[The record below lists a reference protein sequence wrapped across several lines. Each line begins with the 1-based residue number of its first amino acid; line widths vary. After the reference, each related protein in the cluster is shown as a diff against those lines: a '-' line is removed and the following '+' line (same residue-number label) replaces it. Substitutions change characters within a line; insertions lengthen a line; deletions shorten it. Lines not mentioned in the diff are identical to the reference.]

1 MKQFKKKPKKI
12 KRSQKII
19 LKRPLWLMPLLIGGF
34 ASGVYADGTDILGLS
49 WGEKSQ
55 KVCVHRPWY
64 ALWSC
69 DKWEEKTQQFTGNQL
84 ITKTWAGGNAANYY
98 HSQNNQDITANLKND
113 NGTYFLS
120 GLYNYT
126 GGEYNGGNLDI
137 ELGSNATFNLG
148 ANSGNSFTS
157 WYPNGHTNVTF
168 SAGTINVNN
177 SVEVGNRVGSG
188 AGTHTGTATL
198 NLNANKVTINSN
210 INAYKTSQVNIGNAN
225 SAITIN
231 SVSLS
236 GDTCSSLAKI
246 GSGANCSSSGPSY
259 SFKGTTSATNTTFS
273 NASGSFTFEESANFS
288 GAKLNGG
295 AFTFNKG
302 FNATNNTAFN
312 SGSFTFKGT
321 SSFNNAT
328 FSNASYT
335 FDNQATFQNSSFN
348 GGTFTFNNQSNPTNS
363 AQHPQI
369 LFENSSF
376 NGGIFTFNNQTN
388 PTNSA
393 QHPQILFENSSFSG
407 STTTL
412 KGSATFEQAF
422 NNSNHQLTIQNA
434 SFDNA
439 TFNNTGKIT
448 IEKDASFNN
457 TSFNTPVDTNNM
469 SVTGSVTLSGKNDLK
484 NGSTLDFGS
493 SKITLA
499 QGATFNLTS
508 LGSEK
513 SVTILNSSGGITYN
527 HLLNHALNSL
537 TNALKTTE
545 SSSKPQSF
553 AQGLWDM
560 ITYNGVTGQL
570 LSENAATPKNTDS
583 SPSAPTKDSPQ
594 VYQVGYK
601 IGDTIYKL
609 QETFSPNSIIIQA
622 LESGTYTP
630 PPTIS
635 GSQFDLSASNYIN
648 ANMPWYDHKY
658 YIPKS
663 QNFTESGTYYLP
675 SVQIWGSY
683 TNSFKQT
690 FSTNGSNLVIG
701 YNATWTGNSVSSSGT
716 VSFGDTSGSALNGH
730 CGPWPYY
737 QCIGTT
743 NGAYSAYHVYITAN
757 LRSGNRIGTGGAANL
772 VFNGVDSINI
782 ANATITQH
790 NAGAYSSSMTF
801 STQNMDSSQNLN
813 GLNANGK
820 LSVYGAT
827 FTNQAKDG
835 KFIFNAGQATFE
847 NTNFNGGSYQFSG
860 DSLNFSNNNQFNSG
874 SFEISAK
881 NASFNNAN
889 FNNSASFNFNNSNA
903 TTSFVGDFT
912 NANSNLQIA
921 GNAVF
926 GNSTNSDGSQNTANF
941 NNTGSVNIAGN
952 ATFDNMAF
960 NGPTNTSVKGQVTL
974 NNITLKNLNAPLSF
988 GDGMINFSAHS
999 VINIGEAIT
1008 NGNPIT
1014 LVSSSK
1020 EIEYNNAFSKNLWQL
1035 INYQGHGASSEKLVS
1050 SAGNGIYDVVY
1061 SFNNQ
1066 TYNFQEVFSPNSI
1079 SIRRLGVGMVF
1090 DYVDME
1096 KSDHLYYQNALG
1108 FMTYM
1113 PNSYNNNL
1121 GNLNNTIYYYDKSID
1136 FYASGKTLFTKAEF
1150 SQTLTGQNSAIVFGA
1165 KNIWTNASDAPQSN
1179 TIIRFGDNK
1188 GAGSN
1193 DASGHCWNLQC
1204 IGFITGHYEAQK
1216 IYITGS
1222 IESGNR
1228 ISSGGGASLNFNG
1241 LQGILL
1247 TNATLYN
1254 RAAGTQSSS
1263 MNFIS
1268 NSANIQAQ
1276 NSYFIDDTAQNKGN
1290 PNFSFNA
1297 LNLDFSNSS
1306 FRGYVGQTQSVFKFN
1321 AVNAISFTNSSN
1333 LSSGLYQ
1340 ISAKSVLFDNSNLS
1354 VSVGTSSIK
1363 ANAISLSQNAS
1374 INASNHSTL
1383 ELSGDLNLND
1393 TSSLNLNQSAINV
1406 SNNATINDYASLIA
1420 SNGSHLNFN
1429 GAVNFNSA
1437 NITTSLSDSSI
1448 VFKGA
1453 SSLGGQFNL
1462 SNNSFLDFQGSSAI
1476 TSNTAFNFY
1485 NNAFSQSPITFHQ
1498 ALDIKAPLSLGGNLL
1513 NPNNS
1518 SVLNLKNSQLVFSDQ
1533 GSLNIANIDLL
1544 SDLNDNK
1551 NRVYNIIQADMN
1563 SNWYERISFFGMR
1576 INDGIYDAKNQTYSF
1591 TNPLNNAL
1599 KITESFKD
1607 NQLSVT
1613 LSQIPGIKNTLYNIG
1628 SEIFNY
1634 QKVYNNANGVYSY
1647 SDDAQGVFYLTSS
1660 VKGYYNPNQSYQASG
1675 SNNTTKNNNLTSESS
1690 VISQTYNAQGNPISA
1705 LHVYNKGYNFNNI
1718 KALGQMALK
1727 LYPEIKKILGNDFS
1741 LSSLSNLKGD
1751 ALNQLTK
1758 LITPSDWKNINE
1770 LIDNA
1775 NNSVVQN
1782 FNNGALIIGATKIG
1796 QTNTNST
1803 VVFGGLGYQKPCDYT
1818 DIVCQKFRGTYLG
1831 QLLESSSADLGYI
1844 DTTFNAKE
1852 IYLTGTLGSGN
1863 AWGTGG
1869 SASVTFNSQTSL
1881 ILNQANIVSS
1891 QTDGIFSM
1899 LGQEGINKVF
1909 NQAGLANILGEVA
1922 MQSINKAGGLGNL
1935 IVNTLGSGSVIGGYL
1950 TPEQKNQTLSQLLG
1964 QNNFDNL
1971 MNDSGLNTA
1980 IKDLIRQKLGFW
1992 TGLVGGLAGLGG
2004 IDLQNP
2010 EKLIGS
2016 MSINDLLS
2024 KKGLF
2029 NQITGFIS
2037 ANDIGQV
2044 ISVMLQDIVKPSE
2057 ALQNDVVALGKQMI
2071 GEFLGQDMLNSLESL
2086 LQNQQIKSVLDKVLA
2101 AKGLGPIYEQGLG
2114 DLIPNLGKKGLFAP
2128 YGLSQVW
2135 QRGDFSFNAQGNV
2148 FVQNSTFSNANGG
2161 TLSFNAGNSLIF
2173 AGNNHIAFT
2182 NHSGTLNLLSNQVS
2196 NINITTLDASNG
2208 LKINAA
2214 NNNVSVSQGNLFINA
2229 SCVQQ
2234 SDPITTN
2241 TANPCALSAQSANGA
2256 SSNNASNNAPI
2267 ALNNNDESLMVTA
2280 NDFNFSGN
2288 IYANGVVDFSK
2299 IKGSAN
2305 IKNLYLYNNA
2315 QFQANNLTISNQAV
2329 LEKNASFVTNNLN
2342 IQGAFNNNATQK
2354 IGVLQNLVI
2363 ASNASLST
2371 GIYGLEV
2378 GGALNNF
2385 GAIHFNLENIQ
2396 TPAPL
2401 IQAEGIINLNTTQT
2415 PFINVNNSM
2424 ANNTTYTLLKSSRYI
2439 DYNINPNSLQSYL
2452 KLYTL
2457 ININGNHIE
2466 EKNGVLTYLGQ
2477 RVLLQDKGL
2486 LLSVA
2491 LPNSNNA
2498 SPNNILSLSVL
2509 HNQVKMSYGDKVM
2522 DFTPPTLQDYIVGI
2536 QGQSAL
2542 NQIEAIGGNNAIKW
2556 LSTLMIKTKEN
2567 PLFAPIYL
2575 ENHSLNEILDATK
2588 DLQNTASLISNPNF
2602 RDNATNLLELASY
2615 TQQTSRLTKLSDFR
2629 AREGES
2635 NFSERLLELKNKRF
2649 SDPNP
2654 SEIFVK
2660 YSQPNKHPNNL
2671 WVQGVG
2677 GASFISG
2684 GNGTLYG
2691 LNVGYD
2697 RLVKNVILGGYVA
2710 YGYSGF
2716 NGNIMRSLGNNVD
2729 VGMYARAFLKRN
2741 EFTLSANETYG
2752 GNASHINSSNS
2763 LLSVLNQRYNYNT
2776 WTTSVNGNY
2785 GYDFMFKQK
2794 SVVLKPQ
2801 VGLSYHFIGLSGM
2814 KGKMQNPAYQQ
2825 FVMHSNPSNESVLTL
2840 NMGLESRKYFGKNSY
2855 YFVTARLGRDLLI
2868 KAKGDNMVRFV
2879 GENTLLYRKGEI
2891 FNTFASVITGGEMHL
2906 WRLMYVNAGVGLKMG
2921 LQYQDLNITG
2931 NVGMRV
2937 AF

>member
-1 MKQFKKKPKKI
+1 MKKFKKKPKSI
-12 KRSQKII
+12 KRSHQKTI
-19 LKRPLWLMPLLIGGF
+19 LKRPLWLAPLLIGGF

-55 KVCVHRPWY
+55 RVCVHHPWY
-64 ALWSC
+64 ALWRC
-69 DKWEEKTQQFTGNQL
+69 DKWEEKTQQYTGNQL

-98 HSQNNQDITANLKND
+98 HTQNNQNITANLKND

-126 GGEYNGGNLDI
+126 GGEHNGGNLDI

-148 ANSGNSFTS
+148 ASSGNSFTS

-198 NLNANKVTINSN
+198 NLNANQVNINSN
-210 INAYKTSQVNIGNAN
+210 ISAFKTSQVNVGNAN
-225 SAITIN
+225 SVITIG

-236 GDTCSSLAKI
+236 GEVCSSLASV
-246 GSGANCSSSGPSY
+246 GVGANCSTSGPSY
-259 SFKGTTSATNTTFS
+259 SFKGTTNATNTAFS
-273 NASGSFTFEESANFS
+273 NASGSFTFEENATFS
-288 GAKLNGG
+288 GAKWNGG
-295 AFTFNKG
+295 TYTFNKE

-312 SGSFTFKGT
+312 SGSFNFKGA
-321 SSFNNAT
+321 SSFNGAS

-335 FDNQATFQNSSFN
+335 FENQATFNNSSFN
-348 GGTFTFNNQSNPTNS
+348 GGAFTFNNQNNQS

-369 LFENSSF
+369 
-376 NGGIFTFNNQTN
+376 Q
-388 PTNSA
+388 
-393 QHPQILFENSSFSG
+393 NSSFSG
-407 STTTL
+407 NATTL
-412 KGSATFEQAF
+412 KGFVDFQQAF

-434 SFDNA
+434 SFNNA

-448 IEKDASFNN
+448 IEKDVSFNN
-457 TSFNTPVDTNNM
+457 TTFNTSINTNNM
-469 SVTGSVTLSGKNDLK
+469 TITGSVTLSGKNDLK
-484 NGSTLDFGS
+484 NGATLDFGS
-493 SKITLA
+493 SKITLT
-499 QGATFNLTS
+499 QGTTFNLTS

-513 SVTILNSSGGITYN
+513 SVTILNSSSGITYN
-527 HLLNHALNSL
+527 NLLNHAINGL
-537 TNALKTTE
+537 TNALKTNE
-545 SSSKPQSF
+545 SSSLPQSF
-553 AQGLWDM
+553 AQGLWEM

-570 LSENAATPKNTDS
+570 LNENAATSKPTDS
-583 SPSAPTKDSPQ
+583 SPPKSSSNSTQ

-630 PPTIS
+630 PPVIS
-635 GSQFDLSASNYIN
+635 GSKFDLSASNYIN
-648 ANMPWYDHKY
+648 ADMPWYNHKY

-663 QNFTESGTYYLP
+663 QKFTESGTYYLP

-690 FSTNGSNLVIG
+690 FSASNSNLVIG
-701 YNATWTGNSVSSSGT
+701 YNSTWTGNSVSSSGT

-737 QCIGTT
+737 QCTGTT
-743 NGAYSAYHVYITAN
+743 NGTYSAYHVYITAN

-772 VFNGVDSINI
+772 TFNGVDSINI

-790 NAGAYSSSMTF
+790 NAGIYSSSMTF
-801 STQNMDSSQNLN
+801 STQSMDNSQNLKSLNSN
-813 GLNANGK
+813 GT
-820 LSVYGAT
+820 LSVYGTT
-827 FTNQAKDG
+827 FTNQAKDE
-835 KFIFNAGQATFE
+835 KFIFNAGQAVFE

-874 SFEISAK
+874 SFEIGAK

-889 FNNSASFNFNNSNA
+889 FNNSASFNFNNSSA
-903 TTSFVGDFT
+903 TTSFIGDFT

-926 GNSTNSDGSQNTANF
+926 GNSNNGSQNNANF
-941 NNTGSVNIAGN
+941 NNTGSVNISGN
-952 ATFDNMAF
+952 ATFDNVVF

-988 GDGMINFSAHS
+988 GDGTIAFNAHS
-999 VINIGEAIT
+999 VINIGESIT

-1035 INYQGHGASSEKLVS
+1035 INYQGHGTSSEKLVS
-1050 SAGNGIYDVVY
+1050 SAGNGVYDVVY

-1090 DYVDME
+1090 DYMDME
-1096 KSDHLYYQNALG
+1096 KSDRLYYQNALG

-1121 GNLNNTIYYYDKSID
+1121 GNSNNTIYYYDNSID

-1150 SQTLTGQNSAIVFGA
+1150 SQTFTGQNSAIVFGA
-1165 KNIWTNASDAPQSN
+1165 KSIWTDASDAPQSN

-1204 IGFITGHYEAQK
+1204 IGFITGHYEVQK

-1228 ISSGGGASLNFNG
+1228 ISSGGGASLNFNA

-1263 MNFIS
+1263 MNFVS
-1268 NSANIQAQ
+1268 NSTNIQAQ

-1306 FRGYVGQTQSVFKFN
+1306 FRGYVGTTQSVFKFN
-1321 AVNAISFTNSSN
+1321 ATNAISFTNSTN

-1340 ISAKSVLFDNSNLS
+1340 MQAKSVLFDNSNLS

-1363 ANAISLSQNAS
+1363 ANAINLSQNAS

-1383 ELSGDLNLND
+1383 ELQGDLNLND

-1420 SNGSHLNFN
+1420 SNNAHINFN
-1429 GAVNFNSA
+1429 GTTNFNSA
-1437 NITTSLSDSSI
+1437 NITTSLSNSSI

-1462 SNNSFLDFQGSSAI
+1462 SNNSSLDFQGSSAI

-1485 NNAFSQSPITFHQ
+1485 DNAFSQSPITFHQ

-1513 NPNNS
+1513 NPNSS
-1518 SVLNLKNSQLVFSDQ
+1518 SVLDLKNSQLVFGDQ

-1551 NRVYNIIQADMN
+1551 NRVYNIIQAGMN
-1563 SNWYERISFFGMR
+1563 GNWYERISFFGMR

-1599 KITESFKD
+1599 KITESFKN

-1647 SDDAQGVFYLTSS
+1647 SDDAQGVFYLTSN
-1660 VKGYYNPNQSYQASG
+1660 VKGYYNPNQSYQANG
-1675 SNNTTKNNNLTSESS
+1675 SNNTTKNNNLSSESS

-1727 LYPEIKKILGNDFS
+1727 LYPEIKKVLGNDFS
-1741 LSSLSNLKGD
+1741 LSSLSGLNPD
-1751 ALNQLTK
+1751 ALNQLIK
-1758 LITPSDWKNINE
+1758 LITPDDWKNINE

-1782 FNNGALIIGATKIG
+1782 FNNGALIVGATKIG
-1796 QTNTNST
+1796 QTNTNSA

-1922 MQSINKAGGLGNL
+1922 VQSINKAGGLGNL
-1935 IVNTLGSGSVIGGYL
+1935 IADMLGSDSVIGGHL

-1971 MNDSGLNTA
+1971 MNDSGLNAA

-2029 NQITGFIS
+2029 NQITSFIS

-2044 ISVMLQDIVKPSE
+2044 ISVVLQDIVKPSN
-2057 ALQNDVVALGKQMI
+2057 ALKNDVVALGKQMI
-2071 GEFLGQDMLNSLESL
+2071 GEFLGQDTLNSLESL
-2086 LQNQQIKSVLDKVLA
+2086 LQNQQIRSVLDKVLA
-2101 AKGLGPIYEQGLG
+2101 AKGLGSVYEQGLG

-2135 QRGDFSFNAQGNV
+2135 QKGDFSFNAQGNV

-2173 AGNNHIAFT
+2173 AGNNHISFT
-2182 NHSGTLNLLSNQVS
+2182 NHFGTLNLLSNQVS

-2208 LKINAA
+2208 LKINAG
-2214 NNNVSVSQGNLFINA
+2214 NNNISVSQGDLFINA
-2229 SCVQQ
+2229 SCAQQ
-2234 SDPITTN
+2234 SDP
-2241 TANPCALSAQSANGA
+2241 TAANATNPCTLSAQSANGA

-2315 QFQANNLTISNQAV
+2315 QFRANNLTISNQAV
-2329 LEKNASFVTNNLN
+2329 LEKNASFMANNLN
-2342 IQGAFNNNATQK
+2342 IQGAFNNNATRK
-2354 IGVLQNLVI
+2354 IEVLQNLTI

-2378 GGALNNF
+2378 GGALNHF
-2385 GAIHFNLENIQ
+2385 GAIHFNLENTQ
-2396 TPAPL
+2396 TPTPL

-2424 ANNTTYTLLKSSRYI
+2424 ANNMTYTLLKSSRYI

-2452 KLYTL
+2452 NLYTL

-2491 LPNSNNA
+2491 LPDSNNA
-2498 SPNNILSLSVL
+2498 HQNNILSLSVL
-2509 HNQVKMSYGDKVM
+2509 YDQIKMSYGDKAM

-2542 NQIEAIGGNNAIKW
+2542 NQIEAVGGNAIKW
-2556 LSTLMIKTKEN
+2556 LSTLMMETKEN

-2575 ENHSLNEILDATK
+2575 KNHSLNEILGVTK

-2602 RDNATNLLELASY
+2602 RNNATNLLELASY

-2635 NFSERLLELKNKRF
+2635 DFSERLLEIKNKRF

-2654 SEIFVK
+2654 GEVFIK
-2660 YSQPNKHPNNL
+2660 HSQLSKHPNNL
-2671 WVQGVG
+2671 WAQGIG

-2691 LNVGYD
+2691 LNAGYD

-2710 YGYSGF
+2710 YGYSDF
-2716 NGNIMRSLGNNVD
+2716 NGNIMHSLANNVD

-2752 GNASHINSSNS
+2752 GNATSINSSNP

-2814 KGKMQNPAYQQ
+2814 KGKMNDAAYKQ
-2825 FVMHSNPSNESVLTL
+2825 FLMHSNPSNESVLTL
-2840 NMGLESRKYFGKNSY
+2840 NMGLESRKYFGQNSY

-2868 KAKGDNMVRFV
+2868 KSKGGNTVRFV
-2879 GENTLLYRKGEI
+2879 GENTLLYRKGEV

-2921 LQYQDLNITG
+2921 LQYQDINITG

>member
-1 MKQFKKKPKKI
+1 M
-12 KRSQKII
+12 
-19 LKRPLWLMPLLIGGF
+19 
-34 ASGVYADGTDILGLS
+34 
-49 WGEKSQ
+49 
-55 KVCVHRPWY
+55 
-64 ALWSC
+64 
-69 DKWEEKTQQFTGNQL
+69 
-84 ITKTWAGGNAANYY
+84 
-98 HSQNNQDITANLKND
+98 
-113 NGTYFLS
+113 
-120 GLYNYT
+120 
-126 GGEYNGGNLDI
+126 
-137 ELGSNATFNLG
+137 
-148 ANSGNSFTS
+148 
-157 WYPNGHTNVTF
+157 
-168 SAGTINVNN
+168 
-177 SVEVGNRVGSG
+177 
-188 AGTHTGTATL
+188 
-198 NLNANKVTINSN
+198 
-210 INAYKTSQVNIGNAN
+210 
-225 SAITIN
+225 
-231 SVSLS
+231 
-236 GDTCSSLAKI
+236 
-246 GSGANCSSSGPSY
+246 
-259 SFKGTTSATNTTFS
+259 
-273 NASGSFTFEESANFS
+273 
-288 GAKLNGG
+288 NGG
-295 AFTFNKG
+295 AFTFNKE
-302 FNATNNTAFN
+302 FSATNNTAFN
-312 SGSFTFKGT
+312 SGSFNFKGA
-321 SSFNNAT
+321 SSFNGAT

-335 FDNQATFQNSSFN
+335 FNNQVTFQNSSFN
-348 GGTFTFNNQSNPTNS
+348 GGTFTFNDQTNQTNS

-369 LFENSSF
+369 
-376 NGGIFTFNNQTN
+376 Q
-388 PTNSA
+388 
-393 QHPQILFENSSFSG
+393 NSSFSG
-407 STTTL
+407 NATTF
-412 KGSATFEQAF
+412 KGFVNFQQAF
-422 NNSNHQLTIQNA
+422 NNSNHQLIVQNA
-434 SFDNA
+434 SFNGA
-439 TFNNTGKIT
+439 NFSNTGKIT
-448 IEKDASFNN
+448 IEKEVSFNN
-457 TSFNTPVDTNNM
+457 TTFNTSINTSNM
-469 SVTGSVTLSGKNDLK
+469 TITGSVTLSGKNDLQ

-493 SKITLA
+493 SQVTLT
-499 QGATFNLTS
+499 QGTTFNLTS

-527 HLLNHALNSL
+527 NLLNHALNSL
-537 TNALKTTE
+537 TNALKTNE
-545 SSSKPQSF
+545 SSSRLQSF

-570 LSENAATPKNTDS
+570 LSANIATSKPADS
-583 SPSAPTKDSPQ
+583 SPSKSSTNPTQ

-601 IGDTIYKL
+601 IGDIIYKL
-609 QETFSPNSIIIQA
+609 QETFSHNSIIIQA

-630 PPTIS
+630 PPVIS
-635 GSQFDLSASNYIN
+635 GSKFDLSASNYIN
-648 ANMPWYDHKY
+648 SDMPWYDHKY

-690 FSTNGSNLVIG
+690 FSASGSNLVIG
-701 YNATWTGNSVSSSGT
+701 YNSTWTDHNVSSSDT

-730 CGPWPYY
+730 CGSWPYY
-737 QCIGTT
+737 QCTGTT
-743 NGAYSAYHVYITAN
+743 NGVYSAYHVYITAN

-772 VFNGVDSINI
+772 VFNGVDSVNI

-790 NAGAYSSSMTF
+790 NAGIYSSSMTF
-801 STQNMDSSQNLN
+801 STQSMDNSQNLN
-813 GLNANGK
+813 GLNPNGT
-820 LSVYGAT
+820 LSVYDTT

-835 KFIFNAGQATFE
+835 KFIFNAGQAVFE

-889 FNNSASFNFNNSNA
+889 FNNSTSFNFNNSNA

-921 GNAVF
+921 GSAVF
-926 GNSTNSDGSQNTANF
+926 GNSANGSQNNANF
-941 NNTGSVNIAGN
+941 NNTGSVNISGN
-952 ATFDNMAF
+952 ATFDNVVF
-960 NGPTNTSVKGQVTL
+960 NGPTNTSVKGQVIL

-988 GDGMINFSAHS
+988 GDGTITFNAHS
-999 VINIGEAIT
+999 VINIAEAIT

-1050 SAGNGIYDVVY
+1050 SVGNGVYDVVY

-1066 TYNFQEVFSPNSI
+1066 TYNFQEIFSQNSI

-1090 DYVDME
+1090 DYMDME

-1121 GNLNNTIYYYDKSID
+1121 GNSNNTIYYYDNSID

-1150 SQTLTGQNSAIVFGA
+1150 SQTFTGQNSAIVFGA

-1254 RAAGTQSSS
+1254 RTAGTQSSS
-1263 MNFIS
+1263 MNFTS

-1276 NSYFIDDTAQNKGN
+1276 NSYFIDDTAQNGGN

-1321 AVNAISFTNSSN
+1321 VANAISFTNSTN

-1340 ISAKSVLFDNSNLS
+1340 MQAKSVSFDNSNLS

-1363 ANAISLSQNAS
+1363 ANAINLSQNAS

-1383 ELSGDLNLND
+1383 ELQGDLNLND
-1393 TSSLNLNQSAINV
+1393 TSSLNLNQSIINV
-1406 SNNATINDYASLIA
+1406 SNNATINDYASLIV
-1420 SNGSHLNFN
+1420 NDGSRLNFN
-1429 GAVNFNSA
+1429 GTTHFNSA
-1437 NITTSLSDSSI
+1437 NITTSLNDSSI

-1453 SSLGGQFNL
+1453 ISLGGQFNL
-1462 SNNSFLDFQGSSAI
+1462 SNNSSLDFQGSSAI

-1485 NNAFSQSPITFHQ
+1485 DSAFSQSPITFHQ

-1513 NPNNS
+1513 TPNNS

-1551 NRVYNIIQADMN
+1551 NRVYNIIQAGMN
-1563 SNWYERISFFGMR
+1563 NNWYERINFFGMR
-1576 INDGIYDAKNQTYSF
+1576 INDGVYDAINQTYSF

-1628 SEIFNY
+1628 SEVFNY

-1647 SDDAQGVFYLTSS
+1647 SDDAEGVFYLTSN

-1741 LSSLSNLKGD
+1741 LSSLSDLNPD

-1758 LITPSDWKNINE
+1758 LITPNDWKNINE
-1770 LIDNA
+1770 FIDNA

-1782 FNNGALIIGATKIG
+1782 FNNGTLIVGATKIG
-1796 QTNTNST
+1796 QTNTNSA

-1881 ILNQANIVSS
+1881 VLNQANIVSS

-1935 IVNTLGSGSVIGGYL
+1935 IADMLGSNSVIGGHL

-1980 IKDLIRQKLGFW
+1980 IKDLIKQKLGFW

-2044 ISVMLQDIVKPSE
+2044 ISVILQDIVKPSN
-2057 ALQNDVVALGKQMI
+2057 ALKNDAVALGKQMI
-2071 GEFLGQDMLNSLESL
+2071 GEFLGQDTLNSLESL

-2101 AKGLGPIYEQGLG
+2101 AKGLGSIYEQGLG
-2114 DLIPNLGKKGLFAP
+2114 DLMPNLGKKGLFAP

-2135 QRGDFSFNAQGNV
+2135 QKGDFSFNVQGNV

-2161 TLSFNAGNSLIF
+2161 AISFNAGDTLIF
-2173 AGNNHIAFT
+2173 AGNNRISFT
-2182 NHSGTLNLLSNQVS
+2182 NYAGVLNLLSNQVS
-2196 NINITTLDASNG
+2196 NINITTLNASNG
-2208 LKINAA
+2208 LKINAS

-2229 SCVQQ
+2229 SCVGQN
-2234 SDPITTN
+2234 DPTTAN
-2241 TANPCALSAQSANGA
+2241 IANPCALSTQNANGA
-2256 SSNNASNNAPI
+2256 SSNSASNNAQI

-2329 LEKNASFVTNNLN
+2329 LEKNASFMANNLN
-2342 IQGAFNNNATQK
+2342 IQGAFNNNATRK
-2354 IGVLQNLVI
+2354 IEVLQNLTI

-2378 GGALNNF
+2378 GGALNHF
-2385 GAIHFNLENIQ
+2385 GAIHFNLENTQ
-2396 TPAPL
+2396 TPTPL

-2415 PFINVNNSM
+2415 PFMNINNSI
-2424 ANNTTYTLLKSSRYI
+2424 ANNMTYTLLKSSRYI

-2466 EKNGVLTYLGQ
+2466 EKNGALTYLGQ

-2498 SPNNILSLSVL
+2498 HQNNILSLSVL
-2509 HNQVKMSYGDKVM
+2509 YNQVKMSYGDKVM

-2542 NQIEAIGGNNAIKW
+2542 NQIEAVGGNNAIKW
-2556 LSTLMIKTKEN
+2556 LSTLMMETKEN

-2575 ENHSLNEILDATK
+2575 KNHSLHEILGVAK
-2588 DLQNTASLISNPNF
+2588 DLLNTASLISNPNF
-2602 RDNATNLLELASY
+2602 RNNATNLLELASY

-2629 AREGES
+2629 SREGES
-2635 NFSERLLELKNKRF
+2635 DFSKHLLELKNKRF

-2654 SEIFVK
+2654 GEVFVK

-2671 WVQGVG
+2671 WVQGIG

-2716 NGNIMRSLGNNVD
+2716 NGNIMHSLANNVD

-2741 EFTLSANETYG
+2741 EFTLSANETYE
-2752 GNASHINSSNS
+2752 GNASNINSSNS

-2814 KGKMQNPAYQQ
+2814 KGKMNDAAYKQ
-2825 FVMHSNPSNESVLTL
+2825 FLMHSNPSNESVLTL
-2840 NMGLESRKYFGKNSY
+2840 NMGLEGRKYFGKNSY

-2868 KAKGDNMVRFV
+2868 KSKGDNAVRFV
-2879 GENTLLYRKGEI
+2879 GENTLLYRKGEV

-2906 WRLMYVNAGVGLKMG
+2906 WRLVYVNAGVGLKMG
-2921 LQYQDLNITG
+2921 LQYQDINITG

>member
-1 MKQFKKKPKKI
+1 MKKFKKKPKSI
-12 KRSQKII
+12 KRSHQKTI
-19 LKRPLWLMPLLIGGF
+19 LKRPLWLAPLLIGGF

-55 KVCVHRPWY
+55 KVCVHHPWY

-126 GGEYNGGNLDI
+126 GGENNGGNLNI
-137 ELGSNATFNLG
+137 ELGSNATFDLG
-148 ANSGNSFTS
+148 AHNGNSFTS

-198 NLNANKVTINSN
+198 NLNANQVNINSN
-210 INAYKTSQVNIGNAN
+210 ISAFKTSQVNIGNAN
-225 SAITIN
+225 SAITIG

-236 GDTCSSLAKI
+236 GEVCSSLASV
-246 GSGANCSSSGPSY
+246 GVGTNCSTSGPSY
-259 SFKGTTSATNTTFS
+259 SFKGATSATNTAFS
-273 NASGSFTFEESANFS
+273 NASGSFTFEENATFS

-295 AFTFNKG
+295 AFTFNKEIS
-302 FNATNNTAFN
+302 ATNNTAFN
-312 SGSFTFKGT
+312 SGSFNFNSA
-321 SSFNNAT
+321 SSFNGAN

-335 FDNQATFQNSSFN
+335 FNDQATFQNSSFN
-348 GGTFTFNNQSNPTNS
+348 GGTFTFNNQNNQS

-369 LFENSSF
+369 
-376 NGGIFTFNNQTN
+376 Q
-388 PTNSA
+388 
-393 QHPQILFENSSFSG
+393 NSSFSG
-407 STTTL
+407 NATTL
-412 KGSATFEQAF
+412 KGFVNFQQAF
-422 NNSNHQLTIQNA
+422 NNSNHQLTMQSA
-434 SFDNA
+434 SFNNA
-439 TFNNTGKIT
+439 NFNNTGKI
-448 IEKDASFNN
+448 IINEG
-457 TSFNTPVDTNNM
+457 TSFNDTTFNTSINTNNM
-469 SVTGSVTLSGKNDLK
+469 TITGSVTLSGKNDLK

-493 SKITLA
+493 SKITLT
-499 QGATFNLTS
+499 QGTTFNLTS
-508 LGSEK
+508 LGDK
-513 SVTILNSSGGITYN
+513 NSVTILNSNGGITYN
-527 HLLNHALNSL
+527 NLLNHALNSL
-537 TNALKTTE
+537 TNALKTNE
-545 SSSKPQSF
+545 SSLKPQSF

-570 LSENAATPKNTDS
+570 LSANAVASKPTDS
-583 SPSAPTKDSPQ
+583 SPHKSSSNSAQ

-601 IGDTIYKL
+601 IGDIIYKL
-609 QETFSPNSIIIQA
+609 QETFSHNSIIIQA

-630 PPTIS
+630 PPVIS
-635 GSQFDLSASNYIN
+635 GSKFDLSASNYIN
-648 ANMPWYDHKY
+648 ADMPWYDHKY

-690 FSTNGSNLVIG
+690 FSASNSNLVIG
-701 YNATWTGNSVSSSGT
+701 YNSTWTDHDVSSSGT

-743 NGAYSAYHVYITAN
+743 NGTYSAYHVYITAN

-772 VFNGVDSINI
+772 IFNGVDSVNI

-790 NAGAYSSSMTF
+790 NAGIYSSSMTF
-801 STQNMDSSQNLN
+801 STQSMDNSQNLN
-813 GLNANGK
+813 NLNPNGM

-835 KFIFNAGQATFE
+835 KFIFNAGKATFE

-860 DSLNFSNNNQFNSG
+860 DSLNFLNNNQFNSG

-881 NASFNNAN
+881 NASFDNAN

-926 GNSTNSDGSQNTANF
+926 GNPTNSNGSQNNANF
-941 NNTGSVNIAGN
+941 SNTGSVNISGN
-952 ATFDNMAF
+952 ATFDNVVF

-988 GDGMINFSAHS
+988 GDGTITFNAHS
-999 VINIGEAIT
+999 VINIAEAIT

-1050 SAGNGIYDVVY
+1050 SAGNGVYDVVY

-1066 TYNFQEVFSPNSI
+1066 TYNFQEIFSPNSI

-1090 DYVDME
+1090 DYMDME
-1096 KSDHLYYQNALG
+1096 KSDHLYYKDVAG

-1121 GNLNNTIYYYDKSID
+1121 GNSNNTIYYYDNSID

-1150 SQTLTGQNSAIVFGA
+1150 SQTFTGQNSAIVFGA
-1165 KNIWTNASDAPQSN
+1165 KSIWTNASDAPQSD

-1216 IYITGS
+1216 IYIIGS

-1263 MNFIS
+1263 MNFVS
-1268 NSANIQAQ
+1268 NSASIQAQ
-1276 NSYFIDDTAQNKGN
+1276 NSYFIDNTAQNGGN

-1306 FRGYVGQTQSVFKFN
+1306 FMGYVGQTQSVFKFN
-1321 AVNAISFTNSSN
+1321 AKNAISFTNSTN

-1340 ISAKSVLFDNSNLS
+1340 MQAKSVSFDNSNLS

-1363 ANAISLSQNAS
+1363 ASAINLSQNAS

-1383 ELSGDLNLND
+1383 ELQGDLNLND
-1393 TSSLNLNQSAINV
+1393 TSSLNLNQSTINI
-1406 SNNATINDYASLIA
+1406 SNNATINDYASLIV
-1420 SNGSHLNFN
+1420 NDGSRLNFN

-1437 NITTSLSDSSI
+1437 NITASLNHSSI

-1453 SSLGGQFNL
+1453 ISLGGQFNL
-1462 SNNSFLDFQGSSAI
+1462 SNHSSLDFQGSSAI

-1485 NNAFSQSPITFHQ
+1485 DNAFSQSPITFHQ
-1498 ALDIKAPLSLGGNLL
+1498 TLDIKAPLSLGGNLL
-1513 NPNNS
+1513 TPNNS

-1551 NRVYNIIQADMN
+1551 NRVYNIIQAGMN
-1563 SNWYERISFFGMR
+1563 SNWYERINFFGMR
-1576 INDGIYDAKNQTYSF
+1576 INDGVYDAINQTYSF

-1628 SEIFNY
+1628 SEVFNY

-1647 SDDAQGVFYLTSS
+1647 SDDAKGVFYLTSN
-1660 VKGYYNPNQSYQASG
+1660 VKGYYSPNQSYQANG
-1675 SNNTTKNNNLTSESS
+1675 SNNTTKNNNLTSDSS
-1690 VISQTYNAQGNPISA
+1690 IISQTYNAQGNPISA
-1705 LHVYNKGYNFNNI
+1705 LHIYNKGYNFNNI

-1741 LSSLSNLKGD
+1741 LSSLSALNSN
-1751 ALNQLTK
+1751 ALNQLAK
-1758 LITPSDWKNINE
+1758 LITPNDWKNINE

-1782 FNNGALIIGATKIG
+1782 FNNGTLIVGATKIG
-1796 QTNTNST
+1796 QTDTNSA

-1935 IVNTLGSGSVIGGYL
+1935 IADVLGSDSVIGGYL

-1980 IKDLIRQKLGFW
+1980 IKDLIRQKLSFW

-2044 ISVMLQDIVKPSE
+2044 ISVILQDIVKPSE
-2057 ALQNDVVALGKQMI
+2057 ALQSDVAALGKQMI
-2071 GEFLGQDMLNSLESL
+2071 GEFLGQDALNSLENL
-2086 LQNQQIKSVLDKVLA
+2086 LQNQQIKSVLDKILA

-2114 DLIPNLGKKGLFAP
+2114 DLMPNLGKKGLFAP

-2135 QRGDFSFNAQGNV
+2135 QKGDFNFNAQGNV

-2161 TLSFNAGNSLIF
+2161 ALSFNAGNSLIF
-2173 AGNNHIAFT
+2173 AGNNHISFT
-2182 NHSGTLNLLSNQVS
+2182 NHAGTLQLLSNQVS
-2196 NINITTLDASNG
+2196 NINITTLNASNG

-2229 SCVQQ
+2229 SCVEQ
-2234 SDPITTN
+2234 SDPT
-2241 TANPCALSAQSANGA
+2241 TANAANLCTLNAQSANGA
-2256 SSNNASNNAPI
+2256 SSNNASNNAQI

-2288 IYANGVVDFSK
+2288 IYANGVVDLSK

-2329 LEKNASFVTNNLN
+2329 LEKNASFTANNLN
-2342 IQGAFNNNATQK
+2342 IQGSFNNNATRK
-2354 IGVLQNLVI
+2354 IEVLQNLTI

-2378 GGALNNF
+2378 GGALNHF

-2396 TPAPL
+2396 TPTPL
-2401 IQAEGIINLNTTQT
+2401 IQAEGIINLNTTQA
-2415 PFINVNNSM
+2415 PFMNINNSM

-2466 EKNGVLTYLGQ
+2466 EKNGALTYLGQ

-2491 LPNSNNA
+2491 LPDSNNTHQ
-2498 SPNNILSLSVL
+2498 NNILSLSVL
-2509 HNQVKMSYGDKVM
+2509 YNQVKMSYGDKVM

-2542 NQIEAIGGNNAIKW
+2542 NQIEAVGGNNAIKW
-2556 LSTLMIKTKEN
+2556 LSTLMMETKEN

-2575 ENHSLNEILDATK
+2575 KNHSLHEVLGVAK
-2588 DLQNTASLISNPNF
+2588 DLLNTASLISNPNF
-2602 RDNATNLLELASY
+2602 RDNATNLLELAGY

-2629 AREGES
+2629 AREGGS
-2635 NFSERLLELKNKRF
+2635 DFSRRLLELKNKRF

-2654 SEIFVK
+2654 NEIFVK
-2660 YSQPNKHPNNL
+2660 YTQPNKHQNNL
-2671 WVQGVG
+2671 WAQGIG

-2716 NGNIMRSLGNNVD
+2716 NGNIMHSLANNVD

-2741 EFTLSANETYG
+2741 EFTLSTNETYG
-2752 GNASHINSSNS
+2752 GNANNINSSNP

-2814 KGKMQNPAYQQ
+2814 KGKMNDAAYKQ
-2825 FVMHSNPSNESVLTL
+2825 FLMHSNPSNESVLTL

-2868 KAKGDNMVRFV
+2868 KSKGGNVVRFV
-2879 GENTLLYRKGEI
+2879 GENTLLYRKGEV

-2921 LQYQDLNITG
+2921 LQYQDINITG

>member
-1 MKQFKKKPKKI
+1 MKKFKKKPKSI
-12 KRSQKII
+12 KRSHQKTI
-19 LKRPLWLMPLLIGGF
+19 LKRPLWLAPLLIGGF
-34 ASGVYADGTDILGLS
+34 ASGVYANNNLWDLLNPKVGGEYVHWVKGSQYCAWWEFAGCLRNV
-49 WGEKSQ
+49 WGANHKG
-55 KVCVHRPWY
+55 Y
-64 ALWSC
+64 DA
-69 DKWEEKTQQFTGNQL
+69 
-84 ITKTWAGGNAANYY
+84 GNAANYLS
-98 HSQNNQDITANLKND
+98 SQNYQAISVGSGNET
-113 NGTYFLS
+113 GTYSLS
-120 GLYNYT
+120 GFTNYV
-126 GGEYNGGNLDI
+126 GGNLTI
-137 ELGSNATFNLG
+137 NLG
-148 ANSGNSFTS
+148 NSVVLDLSGSNSFTS
-157 WYPNGHTNVTF
+157 YQGYNQGKDDVTF
-168 SAGTINVNN
+168 TVGTINLNGTL
-177 SVEVGNRVGSG
+177 EVGNRVGSG

-198 NLNANKVTINSN
+198 NLNANKVNINSN
-210 INAYKTSQVNIGNAN
+210 ISAFKTSQVNIGNAN
-225 SAITIN
+225 SVITIG

-236 GDTCSSLAKI
+236 GDTCSSLASV
-246 GSGANCSSSGPSY
+246 GVGANCSTSGPSY
-259 SFKGTTSATNTTFS
+259 SFKGTTNATNTTFS
-273 NASGSFTFEESANFS
+273 NANGSFTFEENATFS

-295 AFTFNKG
+295 AFTFNKE
-302 FNATNNTAFN
+302 FSATNNTAFN
-312 SGSFTFKGT
+312 SGSFNFKGA
-321 SSFNNAT
+321 SSFNGATFGNAT
-328 FSNASYT
+328 YT

-348 GGTFTFNNQSNPTNS
+348 GGNFTFSNQINPANS

-369 LFENSSF
+369 
-376 NGGIFTFNNQTN
+376 Q
-388 PTNSA
+388 
-393 QHPQILFENSSFSG
+393 NSSFSG
-407 STTTL
+407 NATTL

-439 TFNNTGKIT
+439 NFNNTGKIT
-448 IEKDASFNN
+448 INEGASFNN
-457 TSFNTPVDTNNM
+457 TTFNTSVDTNNM
-469 SVTGSVTLSGKNDLK
+469 TISGGVTLSGKNDLK

-499 QGATFNLTS
+499 QGTTFNLTS
-508 LGSEK
+508 LGDK
-513 SVTILNSSGGITYN
+513 NSVTILNSSGGITYN
-527 HLLNHALNSL
+527 NLLNHALNGL
-537 TNALKTTE
+537 TNALKTNE
-545 SSSKPQSF
+545 SSSLPQSF
-553 AQGLWDM
+553 AQGLWEM
-560 ITYNGVTGQL
+560 ITYDGVTGQL
-570 LSENAATPKNTDS
+570 LSESAATSKNTDS

-609 QETFSPNSIIIQA
+609 QETFGPNSIIIQA

-630 PPTIS
+630 PPVIN
-635 GSQFDLSASNYIN
+635 GSKFDLSASNYIN
-648 ANMPWYDHKY
+648 ADMPWYNHKY

-690 FSTNGSNLVIG
+690 FSANGSNLVIG
-701 YNATWTGNSVSSSGT
+701 YNSTWTDHNVSSSDT
-716 VSFGDTSGSALNGH
+716 VSFGDTSGSSLSGH

-737 QCIGTT
+737 QCTGTT
-743 NGAYSAYHVYITAN
+743 NGTYSAYHVYITAN

-772 VFNGVDSINI
+772 VFNGADSINI

-790 NAGAYSSSMTF
+790 NAGIYSSSMTF
-801 STQNMDSSQNLN
+801 STQNMDNSQNLN
-813 GLNANGK
+813 GLNSNGK
-820 LSVYGAT
+820 LSVYGTT

-835 KFIFNAGQATFE
+835 KFIFNAGQAVFE

-874 SFEISAK
+874 SFEIGAK
-881 NASFNNAN
+881 NTIFNNAN

-926 GNSTNSDGSQNTANF
+926 GNSTNGSQNTANF
-941 NNTGSVNIAGN
+941 NNTGSVNIVGN
-952 ATFDNMAF
+952 ATFDNMVF

-988 GDGMINFSAHS
+988 GDGTISFGAHS

-1050 SAGNGIYDVVY
+1050 SAGNGVYDVVY

-1066 TYNFQEVFSPNSI
+1066 TYNFQEVFSQNSI
-1079 SIRRLGVGMVF
+1079 SIRRLGVSMVF
-1090 DYVDME
+1090 DYMDME

-1121 GNLNNTIYYYDKSID
+1121 GNSNNTIYYYDNSID

-1150 SQTLTGQNSAIVFGA
+1150 SQKFTGQNSAIVFGA

-1228 ISSGGGASLNFNG
+1228 ISSGGGASLNFNA

-1306 FRGYVGQTQSVFKFN
+1306 FRGYVGQTQSVFQFN
-1321 AVNAISFTNSSN
+1321 AVNAINFTNSSN

-1340 ISAKSVLFDNSNLS
+1340 IQAKSVLFDNSNLS

-1363 ANAISLSQNAS
+1363 ANAINLSQNAS
-1374 INASNHSTL
+1374 INTSNHSTL
-1383 ELSGDLNLND
+1383 ELQGGLNVND
-1393 TSSLNLNQSAINV
+1393 TSSLNLNQSTINI
-1406 SNNATINDYASLIA
+1406 SNNATINDHASLIA
-1420 SNGSHLNFN
+1420 SNGSRLNFN

-1453 SSLGGQFNL
+1453 VSLGGQFNL
-1462 SNNSFLDFQGSSAI
+1462 SNNSSLDFQGSSTI

-1485 NNAFSQSPITFHQ
+1485 DNAFSQSPITFHKT
-1498 ALDIKAPLSLGGNLL
+1498 LDIKAPLSLGGNLL
-1513 NPNNS
+1513 TPNSS
-1518 SVLNLKNSQLVFSDQ
+1518 SVLNLKNSQLVFGDQ

-1599 KITESFKD
+1599 KITESFKN

-1660 VKGYYNPNQSYQASG
+1660 VKGYYNPNQSYQANG

-1741 LSSLSNLKGD
+1741 LSSLSDLNSN

-1782 FNNGALIIGATKIG
+1782 FNNGTLIIGATKIG
-1796 QTNTNST
+1796 QTDTNSA

-1922 MQSINKAGGLGNL
+1922 VQSINKAGGLGNL
-1935 IVNTLGSGSVIGGYL
+1935 IVNMLGSDSVIGGYL

-2044 ISVMLQDIVKPSE
+2044 ISVVLQDIVKPSN
-2057 ALQNDVVALGKQMI
+2057 ALKNDVVALGKQMI
-2071 GEFLGQDMLNSLESL
+2071 GEFLGQDTLNSLESL
-2086 LQNQQIKSVLDKVLA
+2086 LQNQQIKSVLDKILA

-2114 DLIPNLGKKGLFAP
+2114 DLMPNLGKKGLFAP

-2135 QRGDFSFNAQGNV
+2135 QKGDFSFNAQGNV

-2182 NHSGTLNLLSNQVS
+2182 NHFGTLQLLSNQVS
-2196 NINITTLDASNG
+2196 NINITTLNASNG
-2208 LKINAA
+2208 LKINAGS
-2214 NNNVSVSQGNLFINA
+2214 NNISVSQGDLFINA
-2229 SCVQQ
+2229 SCAQL
-2234 SDPITTN
+2234 STP
-2241 TANPCALSAQSANGA
+2241 TAANATNPCTLSAQSANGA

-2299 IKGSAN
+2299 VKGSAN
-2305 IKNLYLYNNA
+2305 VKNLYLYNNA
-2315 QFQANNLTISNQAV
+2315 QFQANNLIISNQAV
-2329 LEKNASFVTNNLN
+2329 LENNASFVTNNLN

-2354 IGVLQNLVI
+2354 IEVLQNLTI

-2371 GIYGLEV
+2371 GVYGLEV
-2378 GGALNNF
+2378 GGALNNL
-2385 GAIHFNLENIQ
+2385 GTIHFNLENSQ
-2396 TPAPL
+2396 TPVNPL
-2401 IQAEGIINLNTTQT
+2401 IQVGGIINLNTTQT

-2466 EKNGVLTYLGQ
+2466 EKNGALTYLGQ

-2498 SPNNILSLSVL
+2498 HQNNILSLSVL
-2509 HNQVKMSYGDKVM
+2509 HDQIKMSYGNKIM
-2522 DFTPPTLQDYIVGI
+2522 DFTPPTLQDYIAGI

-2542 NQIEAIGGNNAIKW
+2542 NQIEAIGGNAIKW
-2556 LSTLMIKTKEN
+2556 LSTLMMDTKEN

-2575 ENHSLNEILDATK
+2575 KNHSLNEILGVTK

-2602 RDNATNLLELASY
+2602 RNNATNLLELASY

-2635 NFSERLLELKNKRF
+2635 DFSERLLELKNKRF

-2654 SEIFVK
+2654 GEVFVK
-2660 YSQPNKHPNNL
+2660 HSQLSKHPNNL
-2671 WVQGVG
+2671 WVQGIG

-2691 LNVGYD
+2691 LNAGYD

-2710 YGYSGF
+2710 YGYSDF
-2716 NGNIMRSLGNNVD
+2716 NGNIMRSLANNVD

-2741 EFTLSANETYG
+2741 EFTLSANEIYG
-2752 GNASHINSSNS
+2752 GNASNINSSNP
-2763 LLSVLNQRYNYNT
+2763 LLSVLNQRYSYNT

-2801 VGLSYHFIGLSGM
+2801 VGLSYHFMGLSGM
-2814 KGKMQNPAYQQ
+2814 KGKMNDVAYKQ
-2825 FVMHSNPSNESVLTL
+2825 FLMHSNPSNESVLTL

-2868 KAKGDNMVRFV
+2868 KSKGDNVVRFV

>member
-1 MKQFKKKPKKI
+1 MKKFKKKLKSI

-34 ASGVYADGTDILGLS
+34 ASGVYANNLWDLLNPKVGGEYVHWVKGSQYCS
-49 WGEKSQ
+49 W
-55 KVCVHRPWY
+55 
-64 ALWSC
+64 
-69 DKWEEKTQQFTGNQL
+69 WEFGGCLRNVWGANHKGYD
-84 ITKTWAGGNAANYY
+84 AGNAANYLS
-98 HSQNNQDITANLKND
+98 SQNYQAISVGSGNET
-113 NGTYFLS
+113 GTYSLS
-120 GLYNYT
+120 GFTNYV
-126 GGEYNGGNLDI
+126 GGNLTI
-137 ELGSNATFNLG
+137 NLG
-148 ANSGNSFTS
+148 NSVVLDLSGSNSFTS
-157 WYPNGHTNVTF
+157 YQGYNQGKDDVSFNV
-168 SAGTINVNN
+168 GTINLNGAL
-177 SVEVGNRVGSG
+177 EVGNRVGSG

-225 SAITIN
+225 STITIN

-236 GDTCSSLAKI
+236 GDTCSSLAKV
-246 GSGANCSSSGPSY
+246 GSGANCSTSGPSY

-273 NASGSFTFEESANFS
+273 NASGSFTFEENATFS

-295 AFTFNKG
+295 AFTFNKE

-312 SGSFTFKGT
+312 SGSFNFKGT
-321 SSFNNAT
+321 SSFNGAS
-328 FSNASYT
+328 FSNATYT
-335 FDNQATFQNSSFN
+335 FENQATFQNSSFN
-348 GGTFTFNNQSNPTNS
+348 GGTFTFS
-363 AQHPQI
+363 
-369 LFENSSF
+369 
-376 NGGIFTFNNQTN
+376 NQTN
-388 PTNSA
+388 PTNST
-393 QHPQILFENSSFSG
+393 QHPQIQNSSFSG
-407 STTTL
+407 NATTL

-434 SFDNA
+434 SFNNA

-448 IEKDASFNN
+448 INESASFNN
-457 TSFNTPVDTNNM
+457 TTFNTSINTNNM
-469 SVTGSVTLSGKNDLK
+469 TISGSVTLSGKNDLN
-484 NGSTLDFGS
+484 NGTALDFGS

-499 QGATFNLTS
+499 QGTTFNLTS
-508 LGSEK
+508 LGDKK

-537 TNALKTTE
+537 TNALKTNE

-553 AQGLWDM
+553 TQGLWEM

-570 LSENAATPKNTDS
+570 LNENAATSKNTDS
-583 SPSAPTKDSPQ
+583 SPPKSSTNPTQ

-609 QETFSPNSIIIQA
+609 QETFGPNSIIIQA

-630 PPTIS
+630 PPVIN
-635 GSQFDLSASNYIN
+635 GSKFDLSASNYIN
-648 ANMPWYDHKY
+648 ADMPWYDHKY

-690 FSTNGSNLVIG
+690 FSASNSNLVIG
-701 YNATWTGNSVSSSGT
+701 YNSTWTDHNVSSSDT

-737 QCIGTT
+737 QCTGTT
-743 NGAYSAYHVYITAN
+743 NGTYSAYHVYITAN

-772 VFNGVDSINI
+772 IFNGVDSINI

-790 NAGAYSSSMTF
+790 NAGIYSSSMTF
-801 STQNMDSSQNLN
+801 STQSMDNSQNLK
-813 GLNANGK
+813 GLNSNGT
-820 LSVYGAT
+820 LSVYGTT

-926 GNSTNSDGSQNTANF
+926 GNSTNGSQNTANF
-941 NNTGSVNIAGN
+941 NNTGSVNISGN
-952 ATFDNMAF
+952 ATFDNVVF
-960 NGPTNTSVKGQVTL
+960 NSPTDTSVKGQVTL

-988 GDGMINFSAHS
+988 GDGTIAFNAHS

-1050 SAGNGIYDVVY
+1050 SVGNGVYDVVY

-1066 TYNFQEVFSPNSI
+1066 TYNFQEIFSPNSI
-1079 SIRRLGVGMVF
+1079 SIRRLGVSMVF
-1090 DYVDME
+1090 DYMDME
-1096 KSDHLYYQNALG
+1096 KSDHLHYQNALG

-1121 GNLNNTIYYYDKSID
+1121 GNANNTIYYYDNSID

-1150 SQTLTGQNSAIVFGA
+1150 SQTFTGQNSAIVFGV

-1321 AVNAISFTNSSN
+1321 AVNAISFTNSTN

-1340 ISAKSVLFDNSNLS
+1340 MQAKSVLFDNSNLS

-1363 ANAISLSQNAS
+1363 ANAINLSQNAS

-1383 ELSGDLNLND
+1383 ELQGGLNLND
-1393 TSSLNLNQSAINV
+1393 TSSLNLNQSTINI

-1437 NITTSLSDSSI
+1437 NITTSLNNSSI

-1453 SSLGGQFNL
+1453 SFLGGQFNL
-1462 SNNSFLDFQGSSAI
+1462 SNHSSLDFQGSSAI

-1485 NNAFSQSPITFHQ
+1485 DNAFSQSPITFHQ

-1518 SVLNLKNSQLVFSDQ
+1518 SVLDLKNSQLVFSDQ

-1563 SNWYERISFFGMR
+1563 NNWYERISFFGMH

-1599 KITESFKD
+1599 KITESFKN

-1647 SDDAQGVFYLTSS
+1647 SDDAEGVFYLTSS
-1660 VKGYYNPNQSYQASG
+1660 VKGYYNPNQSYQANG
-1675 SNNTTKNNNLTSESS
+1675 SNNTTKNNNLSSESS

-1705 LHVYNKGYNFNNI
+1705 LHIYNKGYNFSNI

-1741 LSSLSNLKGD
+1741 LSSLSDLKGD

-1796 QTNTNST
+1796 QTDTNSA
-1803 VVFGGLGYQKPCDYT
+1803 VVFGGLGYQTPCDYT

-2071 GEFLGQDMLNSLESL
+2071 GEFLGQDTLNSLESL
-2086 LQNQQIKSVLDKVLA
+2086 LQNQQIKSVLDKILA
-2101 AKGLGPIYEQGLG
+2101 AKGLGPVYEQGLG

-2135 QRGDFSFNAQGNV
+2135 QKGDFSFNAQGNV

-2182 NHSGTLNLLSNQVS
+2182 NHFGTLQLLSNQVS

-2208 LKINAA
+2208 LKINAGS
-2214 NNNVSVSQGNLFINA
+2214 NNISVSQGNLFINA
-2229 SCVQQ
+2229 SCAQQ
-2234 SDPITTN
+2234 SDPTAANI
-2241 TANPCALSAQSANGA
+2241 ANPCAFNAKSANGTS
-2256 SSNNASNNAPI
+2256 SSNALNNAPI

-2299 IKGSAN
+2299 VKGSAN

-2315 QFQANNLTISNQAV
+2315 QFQSNNLIISNQAV
-2329 LEKNASFVTNNLN
+2329 LENNASFVTNNLN

-2354 IGVLQNLVI
+2354 IEVLQNLVI

-2371 GIYGLEV
+2371 GIYGLGV
-2378 GGALNNF
+2378 GGALNNL
-2385 GAIHFNLENIQ
+2385 GTIHFNLENSQ
-2396 TPAPL
+2396 TPVNPL

-2498 SPNNILSLSVL
+2498 SQNHILSLSVL
-2509 HNQVKMSYGDKVM
+2509 HDQIKMSYGDKAM
-2522 DFTPPTLQDYIVGI
+2522 DFTPPTLQDYIAGI

-2542 NQIEAIGGNNAIKW
+2542 NQIEAIGGNSAIKW
-2556 LSTLMIKTKEN
+2556 LSTLMMDTKEN

-2575 ENHSLNEILDATK
+2575 ENHSLNEILGVTK

-2635 NFSERLLELKNKRF
+2635 DFSLLELKNKRF

-2654 SEIFVK
+2654 GEVFIK
-2660 YSQPNKHPNNL
+2660 HSQLSKHPNNL

-2697 RLVKNVILGGYVA
+2697 RLVKSVILGGYVA

-2716 NGNIMRSLGNNVD
+2716 NGNIMHSLGNNVD

-2752 GNASHINSSNS
+2752 GNATSINSSNP

-2814 KGKMQNPAYQQ
+2814 KGKMNDAAYKQ
-2825 FVMHSNPSNESVLTL
+2825 FLMHSNPSNESVLTL
-2840 NMGLESRKYFGKNSY
+2840 NMGLESRKYFGQNSY

-2868 KAKGDNMVRFV
+2868 KSKGGNTVRFV

-2921 LQYQDLNITG
+2921 LQYQDINITG

>member
-12 KRSQKII
+12 KRLHQNQKTI

-34 ASGVYADGTDILGLS
+34 ASGAYADGTDILGLS

-55 KVCVHRPWY
+55 KVCVHHPWY

-69 DKWEEKTQQFTGNQL
+69 DKWEEKTQQYTGNQL

-98 HSQNNQDITANLKND
+98 HTQNNQNITANLKND
-113 NGTYFLS
+113 NSTYFLS

-148 ANSGNSFTS
+148 ASSGNSFTS

-198 NLNANKVTINSN
+198 NLNANKVNVNSN
-210 INAYKTSQVNIGNAN
+210 ISAYKTSQVNIGNAN

-246 GSGANCSSSGPSY
+246 GSGANCSTSGPSY
-259 SFKGTTSATNTTFS
+259 SFKGTTNATNTTFS
-273 NASGSFTFEESANFS
+273 NASGSFTFEENANFS
-288 GAKLNGG
+288 GVKWNGG

-302 FNATNNTAFN
+302 FSATNNTAFN
-312 SGSFTFKGT
+312 SGSFTFKDT

-328 FSNASYT
+328 FNNATYT
-335 FDNQATFQNSSFN
+335 FNNQATFQ
-348 GGTFTFNNQSNPTNS
+348 
-363 AQHPQI
+363 
-369 LFENSSF
+369 NSSF

-407 STTTL
+407 SATTL
-412 KGSATFEQAF
+412 KGFVNFQQAF

-448 IEKDASFNN
+448 INESASFNN
-457 TSFNTPVDTNNM
+457 TSFNTSIDANNM
-469 SVTGSVTLSGKNDLK
+469 TISGGVTLSGKNDLN

-493 SKITLA
+493 SKITLT

-527 HLLNHALNSL
+527 HLLNHAINSL
-537 TNALKTTE
+537 TNALKTNE

-570 LSENAATPKNTDS
+570 LSESAATSKNTDS
-583 SPSAPTKDSPQ
+583 SPSKSSTNSTQ

-609 QETFSPNSIIIQA
+609 QETFGPNSIIIQA
-622 LESGTYTP
+622 LERGTYTP
-630 PPTIS
+630 PPVIN
-635 GSQFDLSASNYIN
+635 GSKFDLSASNYIN
-648 ANMPWYDHKY
+648 ADMPWYDHKY

-690 FSTNGSNLVIG
+690 FSASGSNLVIG
-701 YNATWTGNSVSSSGT
+701 YNSTWTGNSVSSSDT

-737 QCIGTT
+737 QCTGTT
-743 NGAYSAYHVYITAN
+743 NGTYSAYHVYITAN

-790 NAGAYSSSMTF
+790 NAGIYSSSMTF
-801 STQNMDSSQNLN
+801 STQSMDNSQNLS

-820 LSVYGAT
+820 LSVYGTT

-874 SFEISAK
+874 SFEIGAK

-889 FNNSASFNFNNSNA
+889 FNNSASFNFNNSSA
-903 TTSFVGDFT
+903 TISFVGDFT
-912 NANSNLQIA
+912 NAHSNLQIA

-952 ATFDNMAF
+952 ATFDNVAF

-988 GDGMINFSAHS
+988 GDGTINFSAHS
-999 VINIGEAIT
+999 VINIGEAIA

-1020 EIEYNNAFSKNLWQL
+1020 TIEYNNAFSKNLWQL

-1050 SAGNGIYDVVY
+1050 SAGNGVYDVVY

-1096 KSDHLYYQNALG
+1096 KSDRLYYQNALG

-1121 GNLNNTIYYYDKSID
+1121 GNANNTIYYYDNSID

-1150 SQTLTGQNSAIVFGA
+1150 SQTFTGQNSAIVFGA
-1165 KNIWTNASDAPQSN
+1165 KNIWTSLSDAPQSN

-1204 IGFITGHYEAQK
+1204 IGFITGNYEAQK

-1228 ISSGGGASLNFNG
+1228 ISSGGGANLNFNA

-1276 NSYFIDDTAQNKGN
+1276 NSYFIDDTAQNGGN

-1321 AVNAISFTNSSN
+1321 VANAINFTNSTN

-1340 ISAKSVLFDNSNLS
+1340 MQAKSVSFDNSNLS

-1363 ANAISLSQNAS
+1363 ANAINLSQNAS

-1383 ELSGDLNLND
+1383 ELQGDLNVND
-1393 TSSLNLNQSAINV
+1393 TSSLNLNQSTINI

-1437 NITTSLSDSSI
+1437 NITTSLNNSSI

-1462 SNNSFLDFQGSSAI
+1462 SNNSSLDFQGSSAI
-1476 TSNTAFNFY
+1476 ISNTAFNFY
-1485 NNAFSQSPITFHQ
+1485 DNAFSQSPITFHQ

-1518 SVLNLKNSQLVFSDQ
+1518 SVLNLKNSQLVFGNQ

-1563 SNWYERISFFGMR
+1563 NNWYERISFFGMR

-1675 SNNTTKNNNLTSESS
+1675 SNNTTKNNNISSESS
-1690 VISQTYNAQGNPISA
+1690 IISQTYNAQGNPISA
-1705 LHVYNKGYNFNNI
+1705 LHIYNKGYNFNNI

-1741 LSSLSNLKGD
+1741 LSSLSDLKGD

-1782 FNNGALIIGATKIG
+1782 FNNGTLIIGATKIG
-1796 QTNTNST
+1796 QTDTNSA
-1803 VVFGGLGYQKPCDYT
+1803 VVFGGLGYQTPCDYT

-1922 MQSINKAGGLGNL
+1922 VQSINKAGGLGNL

-2044 ISVMLQDIVKPSE
+2044 ISVMLQDIVKPSD
-2057 ALQNDVVALGKQMI
+2057 ALKNDVAALGKQMI
-2071 GEFLGQDMLNSLESL
+2071 GEFLGQDALNSLESL

-2114 DLIPNLGKKGLFAP
+2114 DLIPNLGNKGLFAP
-2128 YGLSQVW
+2128 YGLSQAW
-2135 QRGDFSFNAQGNV
+2135 QKGDFSFNAQGNV

-2182 NHSGTLNLLSNQVS
+2182 NHSGTLQLLSDQVS

-2208 LKINAA
+2208 LKINAGS
-2214 NNNVSVSQGNLFINA
+2214 NNISVSQGNLFINA
-2229 SCVQQ
+2229 SCTQQ
-2234 SDPITTN
+2234 STPTTASV
-2241 TANPCALSAQSANGA
+2241 TNPCALSTQNANGA
-2256 SSNNASNNAPI
+2256 SSSNASNNAPI
-2267 ALNNNDESLMVTA
+2267 ALNNNDESLMVMA

-2288 IYANGVVDFSK
+2288 IYANGVVDLSK

-2305 IKNLYLYNNA
+2305 VKNLYLYNNA

-2354 IGVLQNLVI
+2354 IEVLQNLVI

-2378 GGALNNF
+2378 WGALNNL
-2385 GAIHFNLENIQ
+2385 GTIHFNLENIQ
-2396 TPAPL
+2396 TPTPL

-2498 SPNNILSLSVL
+2498 HQNNILSLSVL
-2509 HNQVKMSYGDKVM
+2509 YNQVKMSYGNKAM
-2522 DFTPPTLQDYIVGI
+2522 DFTPPTLQDYIAGI

-2556 LSTLMIKTKEN
+2556 LSTLMIETKEN

-2602 RDNATNLLELASY
+2602 RDNATSLLELASY

-2654 SEIFVK
+2654 SEVFVK
-2660 YSQPNKHPNNL
+2660 YSQPNKHKNNL
-2671 WVQGVG
+2671 WIQGVG

-2697 RLVKNVILGGYVA
+2697 RLVKSVILGGYVA

-2752 GNASHINSSNS
+2752 GNATSINSSNS

-2840 NMGLESRKYFGKNSY
+2840 NMGLESRKYFGQNSY

-2868 KAKGDNMVRFV
+2868 KSKGDNMVRFV
-2879 GENTLLYRKGEI
+2879 GENTLLYRKGEV

-2921 LQYQDLNITG
+2921 LQYQDINITG

>member
-1 MKQFKKKPKKI
+1 MKKFKKKPKNI
-12 KRSQKII
+12 KRSHQKTI
-19 LKRPLWLMPLLIGGF
+19 LKRPLWLAPLLIGGF
-34 ASGVYADGTDILGLS
+34 ASGVYANNLWDLLNPKVGGEYVHWVKGSQYCS
-49 WGEKSQ
+49 W
-55 KVCVHRPWY
+55 
-64 ALWSC
+64 
-69 DKWEEKTQQFTGNQL
+69 WEFGGCLRNVWGANHKGYD
-84 ITKTWAGGNAANYY
+84 AGNAANYLS
-98 HSQNNQDITANLKND
+98 SQNYQAISVGTGNET
-113 NGTYFLS
+113 GTYSLS
-120 GLYNYT
+120 GFTNYV
-126 GGEYNGGNLDI
+126 GGNLTI
-137 ELGSNATFNLG
+137 NLG
-148 ANSGNSFTS
+148 NSVVLDLSGSNSFTS
-157 WYPNGHTNVTF
+157 YQGYNQGKDDVTF
-168 SAGTINVNN
+168 TVGTINLNGTL
-177 SVEVGNRVGSG
+177 EVGNRVGSG
-188 AGTHTGTATL
+188 AGTHTGIATL
-198 NLNANKVTINSN
+198 NLNANKVNINSN
-210 INAYKTSQVNIGNAN
+210 ISAFKTSQVNVGNAN
-225 SAITIN
+225 SVITIN

-236 GDTCSSLAKI
+236 GNTCSSLASV
-246 GSGANCSSSGPSY
+246 GVGANCSNSGPSY
-259 SFKGTTSATNTTFS
+259 SFKGTTNATNTTFS
-273 NASGSFTFEESANFS
+273 NASGNFTFEESANFS

-302 FNATNNTAFN
+302 FSATNNTAFN
-312 SGSFTFKGT
+312 SGSFTFKGA
-321 SSFNNAT
+321 SSFNNAS
-328 FSNASYT
+328 FSNATYT
-335 FDNQATFQNSSFN
+335 FSNQATFQNSSFN
-348 GGTFTFNNQSNPTNS
+348 GGNFTFNNQSNPTNS

-369 LFENSSF
+369 
-376 NGGIFTFNNQTN
+376 Q
-388 PTNSA
+388 
-393 QHPQILFENSSFSG
+393 NSSFSG
-407 STTTL
+407 SATTL
-412 KGSATFEQAF
+412 KGFVNFQQAF

-434 SFDNA
+434 SFNNA

-448 IEKDASFNN
+448 ISEGASFNN
-457 TSFNTPVDTNNM
+457 TSFNTSVDTNNM
-469 SVTGSVTLSGKNDLK
+469 SVTGGVTLSGKNDLN
-484 NGSTLDFGS
+484 NGSTLDFGN
-493 SKITLA
+493 SKVTLD
-499 QGATFNLTS
+499 QGTTFNLTS
-508 LGSEK
+508 LGDKK

-527 HLLNHALNSL
+527 NLLNHAINGL
-537 TNALKTTE
+537 TNALKTNE
-545 SSSKPQSF
+545 SSSLPQSF
-553 AQGLWDM
+553 AQGLWEM

-570 LSENAATPKNTDS
+570 LSESAATSKPTDS
-583 SPSAPTKDSPQ
+583 SSSKSSSNSPQ

-609 QETFSPNSIIIQA
+609 QETFGPNSIIIQA

-630 PPTIS
+630 PPVIS
-635 GSQFDLSASNYIN
+635 GSKFDLSASNYIN
-648 ANMPWYDHKY
+648 SDMPWYDHKY

-683 TNSFKQT
+683 TNSFTQT
-690 FSTNGSNLVIG
+690 FSASNSNLVIG
-701 YNATWTGNSVSSSGT
+701 YNATWTDHNVSSSNT

-737 QCIGTT
+737 QCTGTT
-743 NGAYSAYHVYITAN
+743 NGTYSAYHVYITAN
-757 LRSGNRIGTGGAANL
+757 LRSGNRVGTGGAANL

-790 NAGAYSSSMTF
+790 NAGIYSSSMTF
-801 STQNMDSSQNLN
+801 STQNMDNSQNLS
-813 GLNANGK
+813 GLNANGT

-835 KFIFNAGQATFE
+835 KFIFNAGQAVFE
-847 NTNFNGGSYQFSG
+847 NTNFNGGNYQFSG

-903 TTSFVGDFT
+903 TTSFMGDFT

-941 NNTGSVNIAGN
+941 NNTGSVNISGN
-952 ATFDNMAF
+952 ATFDNVVF

-988 GDGMINFSAHS
+988 GDGTITFSAHS

-1020 EIEYNNAFSKNLWQL
+1020 EIDYNNAFSKNLWQL

-1050 SAGNGIYDVVY
+1050 SVGNGVYDVVY

-1079 SIRRLGVGMVF
+1079 SIRRLGVSMVF
-1090 DYVDME
+1090 DYMDME

-1121 GNLNNTIYYYDKSID
+1121 GNANNTIYYYDNSID

-1150 SQTLTGQNSAIVFGA
+1150 SQTFTGQNSAIVFGA
-1165 KNIWTNASDAPQSN
+1165 KNIWTDASDAPQSN
-1179 TIIRFGDNK
+1179 AIIRFGDNK

-1263 MNFIS
+1263 MNFVS

-1306 FRGYVGQTQSVFKFN
+1306 FRGYVGKTQSVFKFN
-1321 AVNAISFTNSSN
+1321 AANAINFTNSTN

-1340 ISAKSVLFDNSNLS
+1340 IQAKSVLFDNSNLS

-1363 ANAISLSQNAS
+1363 ASAISLSQNAS

-1383 ELSGDLNLND
+1383 ELQGDLNLND
-1393 TSSLNLNQSAINV
+1393 TSSLNLNQSTINV

-1420 SNGSHLNFN
+1420 SNNAHINFN

-1437 NITTSLSDSSI
+1437 NITTSLNNSSI

-1462 SNNSFLDFQGSSAI
+1462 SNNSSLDFQGSSAI

-1485 NNAFSQSPITFHQ
+1485 DNAFSQSPITFHQ

-1551 NRVYNIIQADMN
+1551 NRVYNIIQAGMN

-1660 VKGYYNPNQSYQASG
+1660 VKGYYNPNQSYQANG
-1675 SNNTTKNNNLTSESS
+1675 SNNTTKNNNLSSESS

-1705 LHVYNKGYNFNNI
+1705 LHIYNKGYNFNNI

-1741 LSSLSNLKGD
+1741 LSSLSGLKGD

-1758 LITPSDWKNINE
+1758 LITPNDWKNINE

-1796 QTNTNST
+1796 QTNTNSA
-1803 VVFGGLGYQKPCDYT
+1803 VVFGGFGYQKPCDYT

-1922 MQSINKAGGLGNL
+1922 VQSINKAGGLGNL
-1935 IVNTLGSGSVIGGYL
+1935 IADVLGSGSVIGGYL

-2044 ISVMLQDIVKPSE
+2044 ISVMLQDIVKPSS
-2057 ALQNDVVALGKQMI
+2057 ALKNDVAALGKQMI
-2071 GEFLGQDMLNSLESL
+2071 GEFLGQDTLNSLESL

-2114 DLIPNLGKKGLFAP
+2114 DLMPNLGKKGLFAP

-2135 QRGDFSFNAQGNV
+2135 QKGDFNFNAQGNV

-2182 NHSGTLNLLSNQVS
+2182 NHFGTLQLLSNQVS

-2229 SCVQQ
+2229 SCAQQ
-2234 SDPITTN
+2234 SDPTTASA
-2241 TANPCALSAQSANGA
+2241 TNPCTLSAQSTNGT

-2305 IKNLYLYNNA
+2305 VKNLYLYNNA
-2315 QFQANNLTISNQAV
+2315 QFQANNLIISNQAV

-2354 IGVLQNLVI
+2354 IEVLQNLVI

-2371 GIYGLEV
+2371 GIYGLGV
-2378 GGALNNF
+2378 GGVLNNL
-2385 GAIHFNLENIQ
+2385 GTIHFNLENSQ
-2396 TPAPL
+2396 THVNPL
-2401 IQAEGIINLNTTQT
+2401 IQAEGIINLNTIQT

-2439 DYNINPNSLQSYL
+2439 NYNINPNSLQSYL

-2491 LPNSNNA
+2491 LPDSNNA
-2498 SPNNILSLSVL
+2498 HQNNILSLSVL
-2509 HNQVKMSYGDKVM
+2509 HDQIKMSYGNKIM

-2542 NQIEAIGGNNAIKW
+2542 NQIEAVGGNAIKW
-2556 LSTLMIKTKEN
+2556 LSTLMMDTKEN

-2575 ENHSLNEILDATK
+2575 ENHSLNEILGVTK

-2629 AREGES
+2629 SREGES

-2654 SEIFVK
+2654 GEVFVK
-2660 YSQPNKHPNNL
+2660 HSQLSKHPNNL

-2710 YGYSGF
+2710 YGYSDF
-2716 NGNIMRSLGNNVD
+2716 NGNIMHSLGNNVD

-2752 GNASHINSSNS
+2752 GNATSINSSNP

-2801 VGLSYHFIGLSGM
+2801 VGVSYHFIGLSGM
-2814 KGKMQNPAYQQ
+2814 KGKMNDAAYKQ
-2825 FVMHSNPSNESVLTL
+2825 FLMHSNPSNESVLTL

-2868 KAKGDNMVRFV
+2868 KSKGDNVVRFV
-2879 GENTLLYRKGEI
+2879 GENTLLYRKGEV

-2921 LQYQDLNITG
+2921 LQYQDINITG

>member
-1 MKQFKKKPKKI
+1 MKKFKKKPKKI
-12 KRSQKII
+12 TRNQKTI
-19 LKRPLWLMPLLIGGF
+19 LKRPLWLAPLLISGF

-55 KVCVHRPWY
+55 KVCVHHPWY
-64 ALWSC
+64 AIWSC
-69 DKWEEKTQQFTGNQL
+69 DKWEEKTQQYTGNQL

-126 GGEYNGGNLDI
+126 GEEHNGGNLNI

-148 ANSGNSFTS
+148 ASSGNSFTS
-157 WYPNGHTNVTF
+157 WYPNGHTNITF
-168 SAGTINVNN
+168 SAGTINVDN

-198 NLNANKVTINSN
+198 NLNANQVNIHSN
-210 INAYKTSQVNIGNAN
+210 ISAFKTSQVNIGNAN
-225 SAITIN
+225 SAITIG

-236 GDTCSSLAKI
+236 GDVCSSLASV
-246 GSGANCSSSGPSY
+246 GVGANCSTSGPSY
-259 SFKGTTSATNTTFS
+259 SFKGTTNATNTAFS
-273 NASGSFTFEESANFS
+273 NASGSFTFEENATFS

-295 AFTFNKG
+295 AFTFNKE
-302 FNATNNTAFN
+302 FSATNNTAFN
-312 SGSFTFKGT
+312 SGSFNFKGA
-321 SSFNNAT
+321 SSFNGANFNNAT
-328 FSNASYT
+328 YT
-335 FDNQATFQNSSFN
+335 FNNQAIFQNSSFN
-348 GGTFTFNNQSNPTNS
+348 GVTFTFNSQNNQS

-369 LFENSSF
+369 V
-376 NGGIFTFNNQTN
+376 
-388 PTNSA
+388 
-393 QHPQILFENSSFSG
+393 FENSSFSG
-407 STTTL
+407 NATTL
-412 KGSATFEQAF
+412 KGFVNFQQAF
-422 NNSNHQLTIQNA
+422 NNSSHQLTMQNA
-434 SFDNA
+434 SFNNA
-439 TFNNTGKIT
+439 NFNNTGKIT
-448 IEKDASFNN
+448 INESASFNDTTFN
-457 TSFNTPVDTNNM
+457 TSINTSNM
-469 SVTGSVTLSGKNDLK
+469 TITGSVTLSGKNDLK

-493 SKITLA
+493 SQVTLT
-499 QGATFNLTS
+499 QGTTFNLTS
-508 LGSEK
+508 LGDK
-513 SVTILNSSGGITYN
+513 NSVTILNSSGGITYSN
-527 HLLNHALNSL
+527 LLNHALNSL
-537 TNALKTTE
+537 TNALKTNE
-545 SSSKPQSF
+545 NSSDPQSF

-570 LSENAATPKNTDS
+570 LNTNAVASKPADS
-583 SPSAPTKDSPQ
+583 SPSKPSTNPTQ

-601 IGDTIYKL
+601 IGDIIYKL
-609 QETFSPNSIIIQA
+609 QETFSHNSIIIQA

-630 PPTIS
+630 PPIIS
-635 GSQFDLSASNYIN
+635 GSKFDLSASNYIN
-648 ANMPWYDHKY
+648 ANMPWYDHKS

-690 FSTNGSNLVIG
+690 FSASNSNLVIG
-701 YNATWTGNSVSSSGT
+701 YNATWTDHNVSSSDT

-737 QCIGTT
+737 QCTGTT
-743 NGAYSAYHVYITAN
+743 NGTYSAYHVYITAN

-772 VFNGVDSINI
+772 IFNGVDSVNI

-790 NAGAYSSSMTF
+790 NAGIYSSSMTF
-801 STQNMDSSQNLN
+801 STQGMDNSQNLN
-813 GLNANGK
+813 NLNPNGK
-820 LSVYGAT
+820 LLVYGTT

-835 KFIFNAGQATFE
+835 KFIFNAGKATFE

-860 DSLNFSNNNQFNSG
+860 DSLNFLNNNQFNSG

-926 GNSTNSDGSQNTANF
+926 GNSANGSQNNANF
-941 NNTGSVNIAGN
+941 NNTGSVNISGN
-952 ATFDNMAF
+952 ATFDNVVF
-960 NGPTNTSVKGQVTL
+960 NGPTNMSVKGQVTL
-974 NNITLKNLNAPLSF
+974 NNITLKNLNTPLSF
-988 GDGMINFSAHS
+988 GDGTISFNAHS
-999 VINIGEAIT
+999 VINIAEAIT

-1050 SAGNGIYDVVY
+1050 SVGNGVYDVVY

-1066 TYNFQEVFSPNSI
+1066 TYNFQEIFSPNSI

-1090 DYVDME
+1090 DYMDME
-1096 KSDHLYYQNALG
+1096 KSDHLYYKDVVG

-1121 GNLNNTIYYYDKSID
+1121 GNSNNTIYYYDNSID

-1150 SQTLTGQNSAIVFGA
+1150 SQTFTGQNSAIVFGA
-1165 KNIWTNASDAPQSN
+1165 KNIWTSLSDAPQSN
-1179 TIIRFGDNK
+1179 VIIRFGDNK

-1276 NSYFIDDTAQNKGN
+1276 NSYFIDDTAQNGGN

-1321 AVNAISFTNSSN
+1321 AKNAISFTNSTN

-1340 ISAKSVLFDNSNLS
+1340 MQAQSVLFDNSNLS

-1363 ANAISLSQNAS
+1363 ASAINLSQNAS
-1374 INASNHSTL
+1374 INASNHSAL
-1383 ELSGDLNLND
+1383 ELQGDLNLND

-1406 SNNATINDYASLIA
+1406 SNNATINDYASLIV
-1420 SNGSHLNFN
+1420 NDGSHLNFN
-1429 GAVNFNSA
+1429 GTTNFNSE
-1437 NITTSLSDSSI
+1437 NTTTSLNNSSI

-1453 SSLGGQFNL
+1453 VSLGGQFNL
-1462 SNNSFLDFQGSSAI
+1462 SNNSSLDFQGSSAI

-1485 NNAFSQSPITFHQ
+1485 DNAFSQSPITFHQ

-1551 NRVYNIIQADMN
+1551 NRVYNIIQAGMN
-1563 SNWYERISFFGMR
+1563 NNWYERINFFGMR
-1576 INDGIYDAKNQTYSF
+1576 INDGVYDAINQTYSF

-1599 KITESFKD
+1599 KITESFKN

-1628 SEIFNY
+1628 SEVFNY

-1647 SDDAQGVFYLTSS
+1647 SDDAEGVFYLTSN
-1660 VKGYYNPNQSYQASG
+1660 VKGYYSPNQSYQASG

-1741 LSSLSNLKGD
+1741 LSSLSDLNSN
-1751 ALNQLTK
+1751 ALNQLAK
-1758 LITPSDWKNINE
+1758 LITPNDWKNINE

-1782 FNNGALIIGATKIG
+1782 FNNGTLIVGAAKIG
-1796 QTNTNST
+1796 QTNTNSA

-1881 ILNQANIVSS
+1881 VLNQANIVSS

-1935 IVNTLGSGSVIGGYL
+1935 IADTLGSNSVIGGHL

-2044 ISVMLQDIVKPSE
+2044 ISVILQDIVKPSE

-2071 GEFLGQDMLNSLESL
+2071 GEFLGQDTLNSLESL

-2101 AKGLGPIYEQGLG
+2101 AKGLGSIYEQGLG
-2114 DLIPNLGKKGLFAP
+2114 DLIPSLGKKGLFAP

-2135 QRGDFSFNAQGNV
+2135 QKGDFNFNAQGNV

-2173 AGNNHIAFT
+2173 AGNNHISFT
-2182 NHSGTLNLLSNQVS
+2182 NHAGALQLLSHQVS
-2196 NINITTLDASNG
+2196 NINITTLNASNG

-2229 SCVQQ
+2229 SCVKQ
-2234 SDPITTN
+2234 SDPTTAN
-2241 TANPCALSAQSANGA
+2241 IANPCALSAQSANGT
-2256 SSNNASNNAPI
+2256 SSNSVSNNAQI
-2267 ALNNNDESLMVTA
+2267 ALNNNDENLMVTA

-2329 LEKNASFVTNNLN
+2329 LEKNASFMANNLN
-2342 IQGAFNNNATQK
+2342 IQGAFNNNATRK
-2354 IGVLQNLVI
+2354 IEVLQNLVI

-2378 GGALNNF
+2378 GGALNNS

-2396 TPAPL
+2396 TPTPL

-2415 PFINVNNSM
+2415 PFMNVNNSM

-2452 KLYTL
+2452 NLYTL
-2457 ININGNHIE
+2457 ININGNRIE

-2498 SPNNILSLSVL
+2498 HQNNILSLSVL
-2509 HNQVKMSYGDKVM
+2509 HNQIKMSYGDKVM

-2542 NQIEAIGGNNAIKW
+2542 NQIESVGGDNAIKW
-2556 LSTLMIKTKEN
+2556 LSTLMMETKEN

-2575 ENHSLNEILDATK
+2575 KNHSLNEILGVAK
-2588 DLQNTASLISNPNF
+2588 DLLNTASLISNPNF
-2602 RDNATNLLELASY
+2602 RNNATNLLELASY

-2629 AREGES
+2629 SREGES
-2635 NFSERLLELKNKRF
+2635 DFSERLLELKNKRF

-2654 SEIFVK
+2654 SEVFVK

-2671 WVQGVG
+2671 WAQGIG

-2716 NGNIMRSLGNNVD
+2716 NGNIMHSLANNVD

-2741 EFTLSANETYG
+2741 EFTLSANETYE
-2752 GNASHINSSNS
+2752 GNASNINSSNS
-2763 LLSVLNQRYNYNT
+2763 LLSVLNQRYSYNT

-2814 KGKMQNPAYQQ
+2814 KGKMNDAAYKQ
-2825 FVMHSNPSNESVLTL
+2825 FLMHSNPSNESVLTL

-2868 KAKGDNMVRFV
+2868 KSKGGNMVRFV
-2879 GENTLLYRKGEI
+2879 GENTLLYRKGEV

-2921 LQYQDLNITG
+2921 LQYQDINITG

>member
-1 MKQFKKKPKKI
+1 MKKFKKKPKKI
-12 KRSQKII
+12 KRSHQNQKII
-19 LKRPLWLMPLLIGGF
+19 LKRPLWLVPLLIGGF

-49 WGEKSQ
+49 WGGKSQ

-69 DKWEEKTQQFTGNQL
+69 DRWEEKTQQYTGNQL

-98 HSQNNQDITANLKND
+98 HTQNNQNITANLKND

-126 GGEYNGGNLDI
+126 GGEHNGGNLDI

-148 ANSGNSFTS
+148 ASSGNSFTS

-198 NLNANKVTINSN
+198 NLNANKVNINSN
-210 INAYKTSQVNIGNAN
+210 ISAYKTSQVNVGNA
-225 SAITIN
+225 SSVITIG

-236 GDTCSSLAKI
+236 GNTCSSLASV
-246 GSGANCSSSGPSY
+246 GVGANCSTSGPSY
-259 SFKGTTSATNTTFS
+259 SFKGTTNATNTTFS
-273 NASGSFTFEESANFS
+273 NASGSFTFEENATFS
-288 GAKLNGG
+288 GAKWNGG
-295 AFTFNKG
+295 AFTFNKE
-302 FNATNNTAFN
+302 FKATNNTAFN
-312 SGSFTFKGT
+312 SGSFNFKGV
-321 SSFNNAT
+321 SSFNGAS
-328 FSNASYT
+328 FSNATYT
-335 FDNQATFQNSSFN
+335 FNNQATFQNSSFN
-348 GGTFTFNNQSNPTNS
+348 GGTFTFNNQTNQS

-369 LFENSSF
+369 
-376 NGGIFTFNNQTN
+376 Q
-388 PTNSA
+388 
-393 QHPQILFENSSFSG
+393 NSSFSG
-407 STTTL
+407 SATTL
-412 KGSATFEQAF
+412 KGFATFEQAF

-434 SFDNA
+434 SFNNA

-448 IEKDASFNN
+448 IEKDASFNDTTFN
-457 TSFNTPVDTNNM
+457 TSVDTNNM
-469 SVTGSVTLSGKNDLK
+469 SVTGGVTLSGKNDLK

-493 SKITLA
+493 SKITLT
-499 QGATFNLTS
+499 QGTTFNLTS

-513 SVTILNSSGGITYN
+513 SVTILNSIGGITYN
-527 HLLNHALNSL
+527 NLLNHALNSL
-537 TNALKTTE
+537 TSALKTNE
-545 SSSKPQSF
+545 SSSDPQSF

-570 LSENAATPKNTDS
+570 LSENAATSKPANA

-609 QETFSPNSIIIQA
+609 QETFGPNSIIIQA

-630 PPTIS
+630 PPVIN
-635 GSQFDLSASNYIN
+635 GSKFDLSASNYIN
-648 ANMPWYDHKY
+648 ADMPWYDHKY

-690 FSTNGSNLVIG
+690 FSANGSNLVIG
-701 YNATWTGNSVSSSGT
+701 YNATWTGNSVSSSDT
-716 VSFGDTSGSALNGH
+716 VSFGDTSGSTLNGH

-737 QCIGTT
+737 QCTGTT
-743 NGAYSAYHVYITAN
+743 NGTYSAYHVYITAN
-757 LRSGNRIGTGGAANL
+757 LRSGNRVGTGGAANL

-790 NAGAYSSSMTF
+790 NAGIYSSSMTF
-801 STQNMDSSQNLN
+801 STQSMDNSQNLN

-820 LSVYGAT
+820 LSVHGVT

-835 KFIFNAGQATFE
+835 KFTFNAGQAVFE
-847 NTNFNGGSYQFSG
+847 NTNFNGESYQFSG

-874 SFEISAK
+874 SFEIGAK

-889 FNNSASFNFNNSNA
+889 FNNSASFNFNNSRA
-903 TTSFVGDFT
+903 TTSFMGDFT

-926 GNSTNSDGSQNTANF
+926 GNSTNSDGSQNNANF
-941 NNTGSVNIAGN
+941 NNTGSVNISGN
-952 ATFDNMAF
+952 ATFDNVVF
-960 NGPTNTSVKGQVTL
+960 NGPTNTSVKGHVTL

-988 GDGMINFSAHS
+988 GDGTITFNAHS
-999 VINIGEAIT
+999 VINIDQAIT

-1050 SAGNGIYDVVY
+1050 SAGNGVYDVVY

-1096 KSDHLYYQNALG
+1096 KSDHLYYKNALG

-1121 GNLNNTIYYYDKSID
+1121 GDSNNTIYYYDNSID

-1150 SQTLTGQNSAIVFGA
+1150 SQTFTGQNSAIVFGA

-1179 TIIRFGDNK
+1179 AIIRFGDNK

-1216 IYITGS
+1216 IYITAS

-1263 MNFIS
+1263 MNFVS

-1321 AVNAISFTNSSN
+1321 AVNAISFTNSTN

-1340 ISAKSVLFDNSNLS
+1340 MQAKSVLFDNSNLS

-1363 ANAISLSQNAS
+1363 ANAINLSQNAS

-1383 ELSGDLNLND
+1383 DLQGDLNLND
-1393 TSSLNLNQSAINV
+1393 TSSLNLNQSAINI

-1429 GAVNFNSA
+1429 GATNFNSA
-1437 NITTSLSDSSI
+1437 NITTSLNNSSI

-1453 SSLGGQFNL
+1453 VSLGGQFNL
-1462 SNNSFLDFQGSSAI
+1462 SNNSSLDFQGSSAI

-1485 NNAFSQSPITFHQ
+1485 DNAFSQSPITFHQ

-1518 SVLNLKNSQLVFSDQ
+1518 SVLDLKNSQLVFSDQ

-1551 NRVYNIIQADMN
+1551 NRVYNIIQAGMN

-1576 INDGIYDAKNQTYSF
+1576 ISDGIYDAKNQTYSF

-1660 VKGYYNPNQSYQASG
+1660 VKGYYNPNQSYQANG

-1690 VISQTYNAQGNPISA
+1690 VISQTYNAQGNPINA
-1705 LHVYNKGYNFNNI
+1705 LHIYNKGYDFNNI
-1718 KALGQMALK
+1718 KALGQMTLK

-1741 LSSLSNLKGD
+1741 LSSLSDLKGD

-1758 LITPSDWKNINE
+1758 LITPDDWKNINE

-1782 FNNGALIIGATKIG
+1782 FNNGALIVGATKIG
-1796 QTNTNST
+1796 QTNTNSA

-2044 ISVMLQDIVKPSE
+2044 ISVMLQDIVKPSN
-2057 ALQNDVVALGKQMI
+2057 ALKNDVAALGKQMI
-2071 GEFLGQDMLNSLESL
+2071 GEFLGQDALSFLESL

-2114 DLIPNLGKKGLFAP
+2114 DLMPNLGKKGLFAP

-2135 QRGDFSFNAQGNV
+2135 QKGDFNFNAQGNV

-2161 TLSFNAGNSLIF
+2161 TLNFNAGNSLIF

-2182 NHSGTLNLLSNQVS
+2182 NHAGTLQLLSDQVS
-2196 NINITTLDASNG
+2196 NINITTLNASNG

-2214 NNNVSVSQGNLFINA
+2214 NNNVSVSQGNLFVNA
-2229 SCVQQ
+2229 SCAQQ
-2234 SDPITTN
+2234 SDPTTAN
-2241 TANPCALSAQSANGA
+2241 IANPCALSAQSANGA

-2315 QFQANNLTISNQAV
+2315 QFQANNLIISNQAV
-2329 LEKNASFVTNNLN
+2329 LEKNASFTANNLN

-2354 IGVLQNLVI
+2354 IEVLQNLVI

-2378 GGALNNF
+2378 GGVLNNL
-2385 GAIHFNLENIQ
+2385 GTIHFNLENIQ
-2396 TPAPL
+2396 TPTPL

-2424 ANNTTYTLLKSSRYI
+2424 ANNTAYTLLKSSRYI

-2491 LPNSNNA
+2491 LPDSNNA
-2498 SPNNILSLSVL
+2498 SQNNILSLSVL
-2509 HNQVKMSYGDKVM
+2509 YDQIKMSYGDRIM
-2522 DFTPPTLQDYIVGI
+2522 DFTPPTLQDYIAGI

-2542 NQIEAIGGNNAIKW
+2542 NQIEAVGGNAIKW

-2629 AREGES
+2629 SREGES
-2635 NFSERLLELKNKRF
+2635 DFSERLLELKNKRF

-2654 SEIFVK
+2654 GEVFVK
-2660 YSQPNKHPNNL
+2660 HSQLSKHQNNL
-2671 WVQGVG
+2671 WAQGIG

-2691 LNVGYD
+2691 LNAGYD

-2710 YGYSGF
+2710 YGYSDF
-2716 NGNIMRSLGNNVD
+2716 NGNIMRSLANNVD

-2752 GNASHINSSNS
+2752 GNANNINSSNP
-2763 LLSVLNQRYNYNT
+2763 LLSVLNQRYSYNT

-2814 KGKMQNPAYQQ
+2814 KGNDAAYKQ
-2825 FVMHSNPSNESVLTL
+2825 FLMHSNPSNESVLTL

-2868 KAKGDNMVRFV
+2868 KSKGGNMVRFV
-2879 GENTLLYRKGEI
+2879 GENTLLYRKGEV

-2921 LQYQDLNITG
+2921 LQYQDINITG

>member
-1 MKQFKKKPKKI
+1 MKKFKKKPKKI

-34 ASGVYADGTDILGLS
+34 ASGAYADGTDILGLS

-55 KVCVHRPWY
+55 RVCVHHPWY
-64 ALWSC
+64 AVWSC
-69 DKWEEKTQQFTGNQL
+69 TKWEEKTQQFTGNQL

-98 HSQNNQDITANLKND
+98 HTQNNQNITANLKND

-126 GGEYNGGNLDI
+126 GEKYNGGNLDI

-148 ANSGNSFTS
+148 ASSGNSFTS
-157 WYPNGHTNVTF
+157 WYTNGHTNVTF

-210 INAYKTSQVNIGNAN
+210 ISAYKTSQVNIGNTN
-225 SAITIN
+225 STITIN

-236 GDTCSSLAKI
+236 GDTCSSLASVGI
-246 GSGANCSSSGPSY
+246 GANCSNSGPSY
-259 SFKGTTSATNTTFS
+259 SFKGTTNATSTTFS
-273 NASGSFTFEESANFS
+273 NASGSFTFEENATFS
-288 GAKLNGG
+288 GAKWKGG

-302 FNATNNTAFN
+302 FSATNNTAFN
-312 SGSFTFKGT
+312 SGSFTFKGA

-328 FSNASYT
+328 FSNATYT

-348 GGTFTFNNQSNPTNS
+348 GGTFTFNNQTNPANS

-369 LFENSSF
+369 
-376 NGGIFTFNNQTN
+376 Q
-388 PTNSA
+388 
-393 QHPQILFENSSFSG
+393 NSSFSG
-407 STTTL
+407 NAITL
-412 KGSATFEQAF
+412 KGSVNFQQAF

-434 SFDNA
+434 FFNNA

-457 TSFNTPVDTNNM
+457 TTFNTSVDTNNM
-469 SVTGSVTLSGKNDLK
+469 SVTGGVTLSGKNDLK

-493 SKITLA
+493 SKITLT
-499 QGATFNLTS
+499 QGTTFNLTS
-508 LGSEK
+508 LGDK
-513 SVTILNSSGGITYN
+513 NSVTILNSSGGITYN

-537 TNALKTTE
+537 TNALKTNE

-570 LSENAATPKNTDS
+570 LSGNATTSKNTDS
-583 SPSAPTKDSPQ
+583 SPPKSSSNSTQ

-609 QETFSPNSIIIQA
+609 QETFGPNSIIIQA

-630 PPTIS
+630 PPVIN
-635 GSQFDLSASNYIN
+635 GSKFDLSASNYIN
-648 ANMPWYDHKY
+648 ADMPWYDHKY

-690 FSTNGSNLVIG
+690 FSASGSNLVIG
-701 YNATWTGNSVSSSGT
+701 YNSTWTGNSVSSSDT

-737 QCIGTT
+737 QCTGTT
-743 NGAYSAYHVYITAN
+743 NGTYSAYHVYITAN

-790 NAGAYSSSMTF
+790 NAGIYSSSMTF
-801 STQNMDSSQNLN
+801 STQSMDNSQNLN
-813 GLNANGK
+813 GLNSNGT

-835 KFIFNAGQATFE
+835 KFIFDAGQATFE

-903 TTSFVGDFT
+903 TTSFIGDFT

-926 GNSTNSDGSQNTANF
+926 GNSTNGSQNNANF
-941 NNTGSVNIAGN
+941 NNTGSVNISGN
-952 ATFDNMAF
+952 ATFDNVVF
-960 NGPTNTSVKGQVTL
+960 NGSTNTSVKGQITL

-988 GDGMINFSAHS
+988 GDGTIVFNAHS

-1020 EIEYNNAFSKNLWQL
+1020 AIEYNNAFSKNLWQL

-1050 SAGNGIYDVVY
+1050 SAGNGVYDVVY

-1090 DYVDME
+1090 DYMDME

-1121 GNLNNTIYYYDKSID
+1121 GNANNTIYYYDNSID

-1150 SQTLTGQNSAIVFGA
+1150 SQTFTGQNSAIVFGA
-1165 KNIWTNASDAPQSN
+1165 KSIWTSLSDAPQSN
-1179 TIIRFGDNK
+1179 VIIRFGDNK

-1263 MNFIS
+1263 MNFVS

-1276 NSYFIDDTAQNKGN
+1276 NSYFIDDTAQNGGN

-1306 FRGYVGQTQSVFKFN
+1306 FRGYVGATQSVFKFN

-1340 ISAKSVLFDNSNLS
+1340 MQAKSVLFDNSNLS

-1363 ANAISLSQNAS
+1363 ANAINLSQNAS

-1383 ELSGDLNLND
+1383 NLSGDLNLND

-1429 GAVNFNSA
+1429 GAANFNSA
-1437 NITTSLSDSSI
+1437 NITTSLNHSSI

-1453 SSLGGQFNL
+1453 VSLGGQFNL
-1462 SNNSFLDFQGSSAI
+1462 SNNSSLDFQGSSAI

-1485 NNAFSQSPITFHQ
+1485 DNAFSQSPITFHQ

-1513 NPNNS
+1513 NPNNN
-1518 SVLNLKNSQLVFSDQ
+1518 SVLDLKNSQLVFSDQ

-1544 SDLNDNK
+1544 SNLNDNK

-1628 SEIFNY
+1628 SEVFNY

-1647 SDDAQGVFYLTSS
+1647 SDDAEGVFYLTSS
-1660 VKGYYNPNQSYQASG
+1660 VKGYYNPNQSYQANG
-1675 SNNTTKNNNLTSESS
+1675 SNNTTKNNNLSSESS
-1690 VISQTYNAQGNPISA
+1690 IISQTYNAQGNPISA
-1705 LHVYNKGYNFNNI
+1705 LHIYNKGYNFNNI

-1758 LITPSDWKNINE
+1758 LITSSDWKNINE

-1796 QTNTNST
+1796 QTDTNSA
-1803 VVFGGLGYQKPCDYT
+1803 VVFGGLGYQTPCDYT

-2044 ISVMLQDIVKPSE
+2044 ISVMLQDIVKPSSV
-2057 ALQNDVVALGKQMI
+2057 LKNDVVALGKQMI
-2071 GEFLGQDMLNSLESL
+2071 GEFLGQDTLNSLESL

-2114 DLIPNLGKKGLFAP
+2114 DLIPSLGKKGLFAP

-2135 QRGDFSFNAQGNV
+2135 QKGDFSFNAQGNV

-2182 NHSGTLNLLSNQVS
+2182 NHFGTLNLLSNQVS

-2229 SCVQQ
+2229 SCTQQ
-2234 SDPITTN
+2234 STP
-2241 TANPCALSAQSANGA
+2241 TAANATNPCALSAQSANGA
-2256 SSNNASNNAPI
+2256 SSNNASNNVPI

-2315 QFQANNLTISNQAV
+2315 QFQANNLIISNQAV
-2329 LEKNASFVTNNLN
+2329 LEKNASFTANNLT

-2354 IGVLQNLVI
+2354 IEMLQNLTI

-2371 GIYGLEV
+2371 GIYGLGV
-2378 GGALNNF
+2378 GGVLNNL
-2385 GAIHFNLENIQ
+2385 GTISFNLENSQ
-2396 TPAPL
+2396 TPAMPL
-2401 IQAEGIINLNTTQT
+2401 IQAEGIINLSTAQT

-2498 SPNNILSLSVL
+2498 SQNNILSLSVL
-2509 HNQVKMSYGDKVM
+2509 HDQIKMSYGNKIM
-2522 DFTPPTLQDYIVGI
+2522 DFTPPTLQDYIAGI

-2542 NQIEAIGGNNAIKW
+2542 NQIEAVGNNAIKW
-2556 LSTLMIKTKEN
+2556 LSTLMMETKEN

-2575 ENHSLNEILDATK
+2575 KNHSLNEILGVTK

-2602 RDNATNLLELASY
+2602 RNNATNLLELASY

-2635 NFSERLLELKNKRF
+2635 DFSKRLLELKNKRF

-2654 SEIFVK
+2654 SEVFVK
-2660 YSQPNKHPNNL
+2660 YSQLSKHPNNL
-2671 WVQGVG
+2671 WVQGIG

-2710 YGYSGF
+2710 YGYSSF

-2752 GNASHINSSNS
+2752 GNANNINSSNP

-2814 KGKMQNPAYQQ
+2814 KGKMNDAAYKQ
-2825 FVMHSNPSNESVLTL
+2825 FLMHSNPSNESVLTL

-2868 KAKGDNMVRFV
+2868 KSKGGNVVRFV
-2879 GENTLLYRKGEI
+2879 GENTLLYRKGEV

-2921 LQYQDLNITG
+2921 LQYQDINITG

>member
-1 MKQFKKKPKKI
+1 MKKFKKKPKSI
-12 KRSQKII
+12 KRSHQNQKTI
-19 LKRPLWLMPLLIGGF
+19 LKRPLWLAPLLISGF
-34 ASGVYADGTDILGLS
+34 ASGVYANNNLWDLLNPKVGGEYMHWVKGSQYCS
-49 WGEKSQ
+49 W
-55 KVCVHRPWY
+55 
-64 ALWSC
+64 
-69 DKWEEKTQQFTGNQL
+69 WEL
-84 ITKTWAGGNAANYY
+84 AGCLRNVWGANHKGYDAGNAANYLS
-98 HSQNNQDITANLKND
+98 SQNYQAISVGSGNET
-113 NGTYFLS
+113 GTYSLS
-120 GLYNYT
+120 GFTNYV
-126 GGEYNGGNLDI
+126 GGNLTI
-137 ELGSNATFNLG
+137 NLG
-148 ANSGNSFTS
+148 NSVVLDLSGSNSFTS
-157 WYPNGHTNVTF
+157 YQGYNQGKDDVTF
-168 SAGTINVNN
+168 TVGTINLNGAL
-177 SVEVGNRVGSG
+177 EVGNRVGSG
-188 AGTHTGTATL
+188 VGTHTGTATL
-198 NLNANKVTINSN
+198 NLNANEVAINSN
-210 INAYKTSQVNIGNAN
+210 ISAYKTSQVNIGNAN

-236 GDTCSSLAKI
+236 GDTCSSLASVWI
-246 GSGANCSSSGPSY
+246 GANCSTSGPSY
-259 SFKGTTSATNTTFS
+259 SFKGTTNATNTAFS
-273 NASGSFTFEESANFS
+273 NASGSFTFEENATFS
-288 GAKLNGG
+288 GAKWNGG
-295 AFTFNKG
+295 TFTFNKE
-302 FNATNNTAFN
+302 FKATNNTAFN

-321 SSFNNAT
+321 SSFNNAS
-328 FSNASYT
+328 FSNATYT
-335 FDNQATFQNSSFN
+335 FNNQATFQNSSFN
-348 GGTFTFNNQSNPTNS
+348 GGTFTFNNQNNQS

-369 LFENSSF
+369 
-376 NGGIFTFNNQTN
+376 Q
-388 PTNSA
+388 
-393 QHPQILFENSSFSG
+393 NSSFSG
-407 STTTL
+407 NATTL
-412 KGSATFEQAF
+412 KGFVNFQQAF

-434 SFDNA
+434 SFNNA
-439 TFNNTGKIT
+439 KFNNTGKIT
-448 IEKDASFNN
+448 INEGASFNSTTFN
-457 TSFNTPVDTNNM
+457 TSINTNNM
-469 SVTGSVTLSGKNDLK
+469 TITGSVTLSGKNDLK

-493 SKITLA
+493 SKITLT
-499 QGATFNLTS
+499 QGTTFNLTS

-513 SVTILNSSGGITYN
+513 SVTILNSRGGITYN
-527 HLLNHALNSL
+527 NLLNHALNGL
-537 TNALKTTE
+537 TNALKTNE
-545 SSSKPQSF
+545 SSSNPQSF
-553 AQGLWDM
+553 AQGLWDI

-570 LSENAATPKNTDS
+570 LNENAATSKNTDS

-609 QETFSPNSIIIQA
+609 QETFSPNSITIQA

-630 PPTIS
+630 PPVIN
-635 GSQFDLSASNYIN
+635 GSKFDLSASNYIN
-648 ANMPWYDHKY
+648 ADMPWYDHKY

-690 FSTNGSNLVIG
+690 FSASNSNLVIG
-701 YNATWTGNSVSSSGT
+701 YNATWTGNSVSSSDM

-737 QCIGTT
+737 QCTGTT
-743 NGAYSAYHVYITAN
+743 DGTYSAYHVYITAN

-772 VFNGVDSINI
+772 IFNGVDSINI

-790 NAGAYSSSMTF
+790 NAGIYSSSMTF
-801 STQNMDSSQNLN
+801 STRSMDNSQNLN
-813 GLNANGK
+813 GLNSNGK

-835 KFIFNAGQATFE
+835 KFIFNAGQAVFE

-926 GNSTNSDGSQNTANF
+926 GNSTNGSQNTANF

-952 ATFDNMAF
+952 ATFDNVVF

-988 GDGMINFSAHS
+988 GDGTITFNAHS

-1050 SAGNGIYDVVY
+1050 SVGNGVYDVVY

-1066 TYNFQEVFSPNSI
+1066 TYNFQETFSPNSI
-1079 SIRRLGVGMVF
+1079 FIRRLGVGMVF
-1090 DYVDME
+1090 DYMDME
-1096 KSDHLYYQNALG
+1096 KSDHLYYKDVVG

-1121 GNLNNTIYYYDKSID
+1121 GNSNNTIYYYDKSID

-1150 SQTLTGQNSAIVFGA
+1150 SQTFTGQNSAIVFGA
-1165 KNIWTNASDAPQSN
+1165 KSIWTSLSDAPQSN
-1179 TIIRFGDNK
+1179 AIIRFGDNK

-1216 IYITGS
+1216 IYITAS

-1276 NSYFIDDTAQNKGN
+1276 NSYFIDDTAQNGGN

-1321 AVNAISFTNSSN
+1321 ATNAINFTNSTN

-1340 ISAKSVLFDNSNLS
+1340 ISANSVSFDNSNLS

-1363 ANAISLSQNAS
+1363 ANAINLSQNAS

-1383 ELSGDLNLND
+1383 ELQGGLNLND
-1393 TSSLNLNQSAINV
+1393 TSSLNLNQSTINV

-1453 SSLGGQFNL
+1453 ISLGGQFNL
-1462 SNNSFLDFQGSSAI
+1462 SNNSSLDFQGSSAI

-1485 NNAFSQSPITFHQ
+1485 DNAFSQSPITFHQ
-1498 ALDIKAPLSLGGNLL
+1498 ALDVKAPLSLGGNLL
-1513 NPNNS
+1513 NPNSS
-1518 SVLNLKNSQLVFSDQ
+1518 SVLNLKNSQLVFGDQ

-1647 SDDAQGVFYLTSS
+1647 SDDAEGVFYLTSN
-1660 VKGYYNPNQSYQASG
+1660 VKGYYNPNQSYQANG
-1675 SNNTTKNNNLTSESS
+1675 SNNTTKNNNLSSESS
-1690 VISQTYNAQGNPISA
+1690 VISQTYDAQGNPISA
-1705 LHVYNKGYNFNNI
+1705 LHIYNKGYDFNNI

-1741 LSSLSNLKGD
+1741 LSSLSDLKGD

-1782 FNNGALIIGATKIG
+1782 FNNGTLIIGATKIG
-1796 QTNTNST
+1796 QTDTNSA
-1803 VVFGGLGYQKPCDYT
+1803 VVFGGLGYQTPCDYT

-1922 MQSINKAGGLGNL
+1922 VQSINKAGGLGNL
-1935 IVNTLGSGSVIGGYL
+1935 IVNTLGSNSVIGGYL

-2037 ANDIGQV
+2037 ANDIGQI
-2044 ISVMLQDIVKPSE
+2044 ISVMLQDIVKPSK

-2071 GEFLGQDMLNSLESL
+2071 GEFLGQDTLNSLESL

-2135 QRGDFSFNAQGNV
+2135 QKGDFSFNAQGNV

-2161 TLSFNAGNSLIF
+2161 VLSFNAGNSLIF
-2173 AGNNHIAFT
+2173 AGNNHISFT
-2182 NHSGTLNLLSNQVS
+2182 NHFGTLQLLSNQVS

-2208 LKINAA
+2208 LKINAGS
-2214 NNNVSVSQGNLFINA
+2214 NNVSVSQGDLFINA
-2229 SCVQQ
+2229 SCAQQ
-2234 SDPITTN
+2234 SDP
-2241 TANPCALSAQSANGA
+2241 TAANATNPCALSAQSANGA
-2256 SSNNASNNAPI
+2256 SSSNASNNAPI
-2267 ALNNNDESLMVTA
+2267 ALNNNDESLMVMA

-2354 IGVLQNLVI
+2354 IEVLQNLVI

-2371 GIYGLEV
+2371 GIYGLGV
-2378 GGALNNF
+2378 GGVLNHLGTIN
-2385 GAIHFNLENIQ
+2385 FNLENSQ
-2396 TPAPL
+2396 TPVNPL

-2415 PFINVNNSM
+2415 PFINVNNVM

-2439 DYNINPNSLQSYL
+2439 DYNINPDSLQSYL

-2498 SPNNILSLSVL
+2498 HQNNILSLSVL
-2509 HNQVKMSYGDKVM
+2509 HDQIKMSYGNKIM

-2542 NQIEAIGGNNAIKW
+2542 NQIEAVGGNAIKW
-2556 LSTLMIKTKEN
+2556 LSTLMMETKEN

-2575 ENHSLNEILDATK
+2575 KNHSLNEILGVTK

-2602 RDNATNLLELASY
+2602 RNNATNLLELASY

-2629 AREGES
+2629 TREGES
-2635 NFSERLLELKNKRF
+2635 DFSLLELKNKRF

-2654 SEIFVK
+2654 GEVFVK
-2660 YSQPNKHPNNL
+2660 HSQLSKHQNNL

-2716 NGNIMRSLGNNVD
+2716 NGNIMRSLANNVD

-2752 GNASHINSSNS
+2752 GNANNINSSNP

-2814 KGKMQNPAYQQ
+2814 KGKMNDAAYKQ
-2825 FVMHSNPSNESVLTL
+2825 FLMHSNPSNESVLTL
-2840 NMGLESRKYFGKNSY
+2840 NMGLESRKYFGQNSY

-2868 KAKGDNMVRFV
+2868 KSKGDNVVRFV
-2879 GENTLLYRKGEI
+2879 GENTLLYRKGEV

-2921 LQYQDLNITG
+2921 LQYQDINITG

>member
-12 KRSQKII
+12 KRSHQKTI

-55 KVCVHRPWY
+55 KVCVHHPWY

-69 DKWEEKTQQFTGNQL
+69 DKWEEKTQQYTGNQL

-126 GGEYNGGNLDI
+126 GGENNGGNLNI

-210 INAYKTSQVNIGNAN
+210 ISAYKTSQVNIGNAN

-246 GSGANCSSSGPSY
+246 GSGANCSTSGPSY
-259 SFKGTTSATNTTFS
+259 SFKGTTNATNTTFS
-273 NASGSFTFEESANFS
+273 NANGSFTFEENATFS
-288 GAKLNGG
+288 GAKWNGG

-302 FNATNNTAFN
+302 FSATNNTAFN

-321 SSFNNAT
+321 SSFNGANFNNAT
-328 FSNASYT
+328 YT

-348 GGTFTFNNQSNPTNS
+348 GGTFTFNNQ
-363 AQHPQI
+363 
-369 LFENSSF
+369 
-376 NGGIFTFNNQTN
+376 TN
-388 PTNSA
+388 PVNSA

-407 STTTL
+407 NATTL
-412 KGSATFEQAF
+412 EGSATFEQAF
-422 NNSNHQLTIQNA
+422 NNSNHQLTMQNA
-434 SFDNA
+434 SFNNA

-448 IEKDASFNN
+448 INESASFNN

-469 SVTGSVTLSGKNDLK
+469 TISGGVTLSGKNDLK

-493 SKITLA
+493 AKVTLA

-527 HLLNHALNSL
+527 HLLNHAINSL

-545 SSSKPQSF
+545 SPSKPQSF

-570 LSENAATPKNTDS
+570 LSENAATSKTTDS
-583 SPSAPTKDSPQ
+583 SPSKSSTNSTQ

-630 PPTIS
+630 PPVIS
-635 GSQFDLSASNYIN
+635 GSKFDLSASNYIN

-690 FSTNGSNLVIG
+690 FSANGSNLVIG
-701 YNATWTGNSVSSSGT
+701 YNATWTGNSVSSSDT

-737 QCIGTT
+737 QCTGVT

-757 LRSGNRIGTGGAANL
+757 LRSGNRVGTGGAANL

-790 NAGAYSSSMTF
+790 NAGIYSSSMTF
-801 STQNMDSSQNLN
+801 STQNMDNSQNLS

-835 KFIFNAGQATFE
+835 KFIFNAGQAVFE

-952 ATFDNMAF
+952 ATFDNVVF
-960 NGPTNTSVKGQVTL
+960 NSPTNTSVKGKVTL

-988 GDGMINFSAHS
+988 GDGTINFSAHS
-999 VINIGEAIT
+999 VINIGEAIA

-1050 SAGNGIYDVVY
+1050 SAGNGVYDVVY

-1090 DYVDME
+1090 DYMDME
-1096 KSDHLYYQNALG
+1096 KSDRLYYQNALG

-1121 GNLNNTIYYYDKSID
+1121 GNLNNTIYYYDNSID

-1150 SQTLTGQNSAIVFGA
+1150 SQTFTGQNSAIVFGA
-1165 KNIWTNASDAPQSN
+1165 KNIWTSVSDAPQSN
-1179 TIIRFGDNK
+1179 VIIRFGDNK
-1188 GAGSN
+1188 GVGSN

-1228 ISSGGGASLNFNG
+1228 ISSGGGTSLNFNG

-1263 MNFIS
+1263 MNFVS

-1306 FRGYVGQTQSVFKFN
+1306 FRGYVGTTQSVFKFN
-1321 AVNAISFTNSSN
+1321 AANTISFTNSSN

-1340 ISAKSVLFDNSNLS
+1340 MQAKSVLFDNSNLS

-1363 ANAISLSQNAS
+1363 ANAINLSQNAS

-1437 NITTSLSDSSI
+1437 NITTSLSNSSI

-1462 SNNSFLDFQGSSAI
+1462 SNNSSLDFQGSSAI

-1485 NNAFSQSPITFHQ
+1485 DNAFSQSPITFHQ
-1498 ALDIKAPLSLGGNLL
+1498 ALDIKASLSLGGNLL
-1513 NPNNS
+1513 NPNNN

-1563 SNWYERISFFGMR
+1563 NNWYERINFFGMR

-1647 SDDAQGVFYLTSS
+1647 SDDAEGVFYLTSS

-1675 SNNTTKNNNLTSESS
+1675 SNNTTKNNNITSESS

-1705 LHVYNKGYNFNNI
+1705 LHIYNKGYNFNNI

-1741 LSSLSNLKGD
+1741 LSSLSDLKGD
-1751 ALNQLTK
+1751 VLNQLTK

-1775 NNSVVQN
+1775 NNLVVQN
-1782 FNNGALIIGATKIG
+1782 FNNGTLIVGATKIG
-1796 QTNTNST
+1796 QTNTNSA
-1803 VVFGGLGYQKPCDYT
+1803 VVFGGLGYQTPCDYT

-1869 SASVTFNSQTSL
+1869 SASVTFNSKTSL

-1935 IVNTLGSGSVIGGYL
+1935 IVNTLGSNSVIGGYL

-2071 GEFLGQDMLNSLESL
+2071 GEFLGQDTLNSLESL

-2114 DLIPNLGKKGLFAP
+2114 DLIPNLGKKGIFAP
-2128 YGLSQVW
+2128 YGLSQAW
-2135 QRGDFSFNAQGNV
+2135 QKGDFSFNAQGNV

-2208 LKINAA
+2208 LKINAT

-2229 SCVQQ
+2229 SCAQQ

-2256 SSNNASNNAPI
+2256 SSSNASNNAPI

-2354 IGVLQNLVI
+2354 IEVLQNLVI

-2378 GGALNNF
+2378 GGALNNL
-2385 GAIHFNLENIQ
+2385 GAIHFNLENSQ
-2396 TPAPL
+2396 TPVNPL

-2424 ANNTTYTLLKSSRYI
+2424 ANNTTYTLLKSSCYI

-2509 HNQVKMSYGDKVM
+2509 YNQVKMSYGNKAM

-2542 NQIEAIGGNNAIKW
+2542 NQIEAIGGNSAIKW
-2556 LSTLMIKTKEN
+2556 LSTLMMDTKEN

-2575 ENHSLNEILDATK
+2575 ENHSLNEILGVTK

-2635 NFSERLLELKNKRF
+2635 DFSNRLLELKNKRF

-2654 SEIFVK
+2654 SEVFVK

-2671 WVQGVG
+2671 WIQGVG

-2697 RLVKNVILGGYVA
+2697 RLVKNMILGGYVA

-2716 NGNIMRSLGNNVD
+2716 NGNIMRSLANNVD

-2868 KAKGDNMVRFV
+2868 KSKGDNMVRFV

>member
-1 MKQFKKKPKKI
+1 MKKFKKKPKKI
-12 KRSQKII
+12 TRNQKTI
-19 LKRPLWLMPLLIGGF
+19 LKRPLWLMPLLISGF
-34 ASGVYADGTDILGLS
+34 ASGAYANNLWDLLNPKVGGEYVHWVKGSQYCAWWEFAGCLRNV
-49 WGEKSQ
+49 WGANHKG
-55 KVCVHRPWY
+55 Y
-64 ALWSC
+64 DA
-69 DKWEEKTQQFTGNQL
+69 
-84 ITKTWAGGNAANYY
+84 GNAANYLS
-98 HSQNNQDITANLKND
+98 SQNYQAISVGSGNET
-113 NGTYFLS
+113 GTYSLS
-120 GLYNYT
+120 GFTNYV
-126 GGEYNGGNLDI
+126 GGNLTI
-137 ELGSNATFNLG
+137 NLG
-148 ANSGNSFTS
+148 NSVVLDLSGSNSFTS
-157 WYPNGHTNVTF
+157 YQGYNQGKDDVSFKVGAINLNGTL
-168 SAGTINVNN
+168 
-177 SVEVGNRVGSG
+177 EVGNRVGSG
-188 AGTHTGTATL
+188 AGMHTGTATL

-210 INAYKTSQVNIGNAN
+210 IRAFKTSQVNVGNAN
-225 SAITIN
+225 SVITIG

-236 GDTCSSLAKI
+236 GDTCSSLASV
-246 GSGANCSSSGPSY
+246 GVGANCSNSGPSY
-259 SFKGTTSATNTTFS
+259 SFKGTTNATNTAFS
-273 NASGSFTFEESANFS
+273 NANGSFTFEENATFS

-295 AFTFNKG
+295 AFTFNKE
-302 FNATNNTAFN
+302 FSATNNTAFN

-321 SSFNNAT
+321 SSFNGAS

-335 FDNQATFQNSSFN
+335 FNNQATFQNSSFN
-348 GGTFTFNNQSNPTNS
+348 GGTFTFNNQTNQS

-369 LFENSSF
+369 
-376 NGGIFTFNNQTN
+376 Q
-388 PTNSA
+388 
-393 QHPQILFENSSFSG
+393 NSSFSG
-407 STTTL
+407 NATTL
-412 KGSATFEQAF
+412 KGFVNFQQAF

-434 SFDNA
+434 SFNNA

-448 IEKDASFNN
+448 INESASFNDTAFN
-457 TSFNTPVDTNNM
+457 TSVNTSNM
-469 SVTGSVTLSGKNDLK
+469 SVTGSVTLSGKNDLN

-493 SKITLA
+493 SKITLT
-499 QGATFNLTS
+499 QGTTFNLTS

-527 HLLNHALNSL
+527 HLLNHAINSL
-537 TNALKTTE
+537 TNALKTNE
-545 SSSKPQSF
+545 SSSDPQSF

-570 LSENAATPKNTDS
+570 LSESAATSKPTDS
-583 SPSAPTKDSPQ
+583 SPSKSSTNPTQ

-609 QETFSPNSIIIQA
+609 QETFGPNSIIIQA

-630 PPTIS
+630 PPVIS
-635 GSQFDLSASNYIN
+635 GSKFDLSASNYIN
-648 ANMPWYDHKY
+648 ANTPWYDHKY

-690 FSTNGSNLVIG
+690 FSASNSNLVIG
-701 YNATWTGNSVSSSGT
+701 YNSTWTGNSVSSSDT

-737 QCIGTT
+737 QCTGTT
-743 NGAYSAYHVYITAN
+743 NGTYSAYHVYITAN

-790 NAGAYSSSMTF
+790 NTGIYSSSMTF
-801 STQNMDSSQNLN
+801 STQNMDNSQNLN
-813 GLNANGK
+813 GLNSNGK
-820 LSVYGAT
+820 LSVYGTT

-912 NANSNLQIA
+912 NAHSNLQIA

-926 GNSTNSDGSQNTANF
+926 GNSANGSQNNANF
-941 NNTGSVNIAGN
+941 NNTGSVNISGN
-952 ATFDNMAF
+952 ATFDNVVF
-960 NGPTNTSVKGQVTL
+960 NSPTNTSVKGQVTL

-988 GDGMINFSAHS
+988 GDGTISFNAHS

-1035 INYQGHGASSEKLVS
+1035 INYQGHGASGEKLVS
-1050 SAGNGIYDVVY
+1050 SVGNGVYDVVY

-1066 TYNFQEVFSPNSI
+1066 TYNFQEIFSPNSI

-1090 DYVDME
+1090 DYMDME
-1096 KSDHLYYQNALG
+1096 KSDHLYYKDVVG

-1121 GNLNNTIYYYDKSID
+1121 GNSNNTIYYYDKSID

-1150 SQTLTGQNSAIVFGA
+1150 SQTFTGQNSAIVFGA
-1165 KNIWTNASDAPQSN
+1165 KNIWTSASDAPQSN
-1179 TIIRFGDNK
+1179 VIIRFGDNK

-1263 MNFIS
+1263 MNFVS

-1276 NSYFIDDTAQNKGN
+1276 NSYFIDDTAQNGGN

-1306 FRGYVGQTQSVFKFN
+1306 FRGYVGTTQSVFKFN
-1321 AVNAISFTNSSN
+1321 AKNAISFTNSTN

-1340 ISAKSVLFDNSNLS
+1340 MQANSVSFDNSNLS

-1363 ANAISLSQNAS
+1363 ASAINLSQNAS

-1383 ELSGDLNLND
+1383 ELQGDLNVND
-1393 TSSLNLNQSAINV
+1393 TSSLNLNQSTINV

-1437 NITTSLSDSSI
+1437 NITTSLNNSSI

-1453 SSLGGQFNL
+1453 ISLGGQFNL
-1462 SNNSFLDFQGSSAI
+1462 SNNSSLDFQGSSAI

-1485 NNAFSQSPITFHQ
+1485 DNAFSQSPITFHQ

-1513 NPNNS
+1513 NPNSS
-1518 SVLNLKNSQLVFSDQ
+1518 SVLNLKNSQLVFGDQ

-1576 INDGIYDAKNQTYSF
+1576 ISDGIYDAKNQTYSF

-1613 LSQIPGIKNTLYNIG
+1613 LSQIPGVKNTLYNIG

-1647 SDDAQGVFYLTSS
+1647 SDDAQGVFYLTSN
-1660 VKGYYNPNQSYQASG
+1660 VKGYYNPNQSYQANG
-1675 SNNTTKNNNLTSESS
+1675 SNNTTKNNNLSSESS

-1705 LHVYNKGYNFNNI
+1705 LHIYNKGYNFNNI

-1741 LSSLSNLKGD
+1741 LSNLSGLKGD

-1782 FNNGALIIGATKIG
+1782 FNNGTLIIGATKIG
-1796 QTNTNST
+1796 QTDTNSA
-1803 VVFGGLGYQKPCDYT
+1803 VVFGGLGYQTPCDYT

-1922 MQSINKAGGLGNL
+1922 VQSINKAGGLGNL
-1935 IVNTLGSGSVIGGYL
+1935 IVNTLGSNSVIGGYL

-2044 ISVMLQDIVKPSE
+2044 ISVMLQDIVKPSN
-2057 ALQNDVVALGKQMI
+2057 ALKNDVVALGKQMI
-2071 GEFLGQDMLNSLESL
+2071 GEFLGQDTLNSLESL

-2135 QRGDFSFNAQGNV
+2135 QKGDFSFNAQGNV

-2161 TLSFNAGNSLIF
+2161 TLSFNAENSLIF

-2182 NHSGTLNLLSNQVS
+2182 NHAGTLNLLSNQVS

-2234 SDPITTN
+2234 SDPTTAN
-2241 TANPCALSAQSANGA
+2241 IANPCTLSAQSANGA
-2256 SSNNASNNAPI
+2256 SNASNNAPI

-2305 IKNLYLYNNA
+2305 VKNLYLYNNA
-2315 QFQANNLTISNQAV
+2315 QFQANNLIISNQAV
-2329 LEKNASFVTNNLN
+2329 LEKNASFTANNLN

-2354 IGVLQNLVI
+2354 IEVLQNLVI

-2378 GGALNNF
+2378 GGTLNHLGTIN
-2385 GAIHFNLENIQ
+2385 FNLENSQ
-2396 TPAPL
+2396 TPVNPL

-2415 PFINVNNSM
+2415 PFINVNNVM

-2498 SPNNILSLSVL
+2498 SQNHILSLSVL
-2509 HNQVKMSYGDKVM
+2509 HDQIKMSYGDKAM

-2542 NQIEAIGGNNAIKW
+2542 NQIEAIGGNSAIKW
-2556 LSTLMIKTKEN
+2556 LSTLMMDTKEN

-2575 ENHSLNEILDATK
+2575 ENHSLNEILGVTK

-2635 NFSERLLELKNKRF
+2635 DFSLLELKNKRF

-2654 SEIFVK
+2654 GEVFVK
-2660 YSQPNKHPNNL
+2660 HSQLSKHQNNL

-2697 RLVKNVILGGYVA
+2697 RLVKSVILGGYVA

-2752 GNASHINSSNS
+2752 GNANNINSSNP
-2763 LLSVLNQRYNYNT
+2763 LLSVINQRYSYNT

-2814 KGKMQNPAYQQ
+2814 KGKMNDAAYKQ
-2825 FVMHSNPSNESVLTL
+2825 FLMHSNPSNESVLTL
-2840 NMGLESRKYFGKNSY
+2840 NMGLESRKYFGQNSY

-2868 KAKGDNMVRFV
+2868 KSKGGNTVRFV
-2879 GENTLLYRKGEI
+2879 GENTLLYRKGEV

-2921 LQYQDLNITG
+2921 LQYQDINITG

>member
-1 MKQFKKKPKKI
+1 MKKFKKKLKSI
-12 KRSQKII
+12 KRSHQNQKTI
-19 LKRPLWLMPLLIGGF
+19 LKRPLWLAPLLISGF
-34 ASGVYADGTDILGLS
+34 ASGVYANNLWDLLNPKVGGEYVHWVKGSQYCAWWEIAGCLKNV
-49 WGEKSQ
+49 WGANHKG
-55 KVCVHRPWY
+55 Y
-64 ALWSC
+64 DA
-69 DKWEEKTQQFTGNQL
+69 
-84 ITKTWAGGNAANYY
+84 GNAANYLS
-98 HSQNNQDITANLKND
+98 SQNYQAISV
-113 NGTYFLS
+113 GS
-120 GLYNYT
+120 GNETGAYSLIGFTNYV
-126 GGEYNGGNLDI
+126 GGNLTI
-137 ELGSNATFNLG
+137 NLG
-148 ANSGNSFTS
+148 NSVVLDLSGSNSFTS
-157 WYPNGHTNVTF
+157 YQGYNQGKDDVSFNV
-168 SAGTINVNN
+168 GTINLNGVL
-177 SVEVGNRVGSG
+177 EVGNRVGSG
-188 AGTHTGTATL
+188 VGAHTGIATL
-198 NLNANKVTINSN
+198 NLNANKVNINSN
-210 INAYKTSQVNIGNAN
+210 ISAYKTSQVNIGNAN
-225 SAITIN
+225 STITIN
-231 SVSLS
+231 SVSLN
-236 GDTCSSLAKI
+236 GDTCSSLASVVI
-246 GSGANCSSSGPSY
+246 GANCSTSGPSY
-259 SFKGTTSATNTTFS
+259 SFKGTTNATNTAFS
-273 NASGSFTFEESANFS
+273 NASGSFTFEENATFS
-288 GAKLNGG
+288 GAKWNGG
-295 AFTFNKG
+295 AFTFNKE
-302 FNATNNTAFN
+302 FKATNNTAFN

-321 SSFNNAT
+321 SSFNGAN

-348 GGTFTFNNQSNPTNS
+348 GGTFTFNDQTNQST
-363 AQHPQI
+363 QHPQI
-369 LFENSSF
+369 
-376 NGGIFTFNNQTN
+376 Q
-388 PTNSA
+388 
-393 QHPQILFENSSFSG
+393 NSSFSG
-407 STTTL
+407 NAITL
-412 KGSATFEQAF
+412 KGFVNFQQAF
-422 NNSNHQLTIQNA
+422 NNSNHQLTMQNA
-434 SFDNA
+434 SFNNA
-439 TFNNTGKIT
+439 NFNNTGKIT

-457 TSFNTPVDTNNM
+457 TTFNTSIDTNNM
-469 SVTGSVTLSGKNDLK
+469 TISGGVTLSGKNDLN

-493 SKITLA
+493 SKITLT
-499 QGATFNLTS
+499 QGTTFNLTS

-527 HLLNHALNSL
+527 HLLNHAINSL
-537 TNALKTTE
+537 TSALKTNE

-553 AQGLWDM
+553 TQGLWDM

-570 LSENAATPKNTDS
+570 LNENATTSKPTDS
-583 SPSAPTKDSPQ
+583 SPSKSSTNSTQ

-609 QETFSPNSIIIQA
+609 QETFGPNSIIIQA

-630 PPTIS
+630 PPVIN
-635 GSQFDLSASNYIN
+635 GSKFDLSASNYIN
-648 ANMPWYDHKY
+648 ADMPWYDHKY

-683 TNSFKQT
+683 TNSFKQA
-690 FSTNGSNLVIG
+690 FSANGSNLVIG
-701 YNATWTGNSVSSSGT
+701 YNSTWTGNSVSSSGT
-716 VSFGDTSGSALNGH
+716 VSFGDTSGSVLNGH

-737 QCIGTT
+737 QCTGTT
-743 NGAYSAYHVYITAN
+743 NGTYSAYHVYITAN

-772 VFNGVDSINI
+772 IFNGVDSINI
-782 ANATITQH
+782 ANAKIEQH
-790 NAGAYSSSMTF
+790 NAGIYSSSMTF
-801 STQNMDSSQNLN
+801 STQSMDNSQNLN
-813 GLNANGK
+813 GLNSNGT
-820 LSVYGAT
+820 LSVYGTT
-827 FTNQAKDG
+827 FTNEAKDG
-835 KFIFNAGQATFE
+835 KFIFNAGQAVFE

-889 FNNSASFNFNNSNA
+889 FNNSASFNFNNSSA
-903 TTSFVGDFT
+903 TTSFAGDFT

-926 GNSTNSDGSQNTANF
+926 WNPTNSDGSQNTANF

-952 ATFDNMAF
+952 ATFENVVF

-988 GDGMINFSAHS
+988 GDGTITFNAHS
-999 VINIGEAIT
+999 VINIGEVIT

-1035 INYQGHGASSEKLVS
+1035 INYQGHGANSEKLVS
-1050 SAGNGIYDVVY
+1050 SVGNGVYDVVY

-1066 TYNFQEVFSPNSI
+1066 TYNFQEIFSPNSI

-1090 DYVDME
+1090 DYTDME
-1096 KSDHLYYQNALG
+1096 KSDHLYYKDVVG

-1121 GNLNNTIYYYDKSID
+1121 GNSNNTIYYYDNSID
-1136 FYASGKTLFTKAEF
+1136 FYASGKTLFTKVEF
-1150 SQTLTGQNSAIVFGA
+1150 SQTFTGQNSAIVFGA
-1165 KNIWTNASDAPQSN
+1165 KNIWTNASDAPQSD
-1179 TIIRFGDNK
+1179 TVIRFGDNK

-1263 MNFIS
+1263 MNFVS

-1321 AVNAISFTNSSN
+1321 AKNAISFTNSTN

-1340 ISAKSVLFDNSNLS
+1340 ISANSVLFDNSNLS

-1363 ANAISLSQNAS
+1363 ASAINLSQNAS

-1383 ELSGDLNLND
+1383 ELQGDLNVND
-1393 TSSLNLNQSAINV
+1393 TSSLNLNQSTINV
-1406 SNNATINDYASLIA
+1406 SNNATINDHASLIV
-1420 SNGSHLNFN
+1420 NDGSRLNFN
-1429 GAVNFNSA
+1429 GAINFNSA
-1437 NITTSLSDSSI
+1437 NITTSLNHSSI

-1462 SNNSFLDFQGSSAI
+1462 SNNSSLDFQGSSAI

-1485 NNAFSQSPITFHQ
+1485 DNAFSQSPITFHQ

-1518 SVLNLKNSQLVFSDQ
+1518 SVLDLKNSQLVFSDQ

-1551 NRVYNIIQADMN
+1551 NRVYNIIQANMN

-1647 SDDAQGVFYLTSS
+1647 SDDAEGVFYLTSN
-1660 VKGYYNPNQSYQASG
+1660 VKGYYNPNQSYQANG

-1705 LHVYNKGYNFNNI
+1705 LHIYNKGYNFNNI

-1741 LSSLSNLKGD
+1741 LSSLSDLNSN

-1758 LITPSDWKNINE
+1758 LITPNDWKNINE

-1775 NNSVVQN
+1775 NNLVVQN
-1782 FNNGALIIGATKIG
+1782 FNNGALIVGATKIG
-1796 QTNTNST
+1796 QTNTNSA

-1922 MQSINKAGGLGNL
+1922 VQSINKAGGLGNL
-1935 IVNTLGSGSVIGGYL
+1935 IADMLGSGSVIGGHL

-2044 ISVMLQDIVKPSE
+2044 ISVVLQDIVKPSN
-2057 ALQNDVVALGKQMI
+2057 ALKNDVVALGKQMI
-2071 GEFLGQDMLNSLESL
+2071 GEFLGQDTLNSLESL

-2114 DLIPNLGKKGLFAP
+2114 DLMPNLGKKGLFAP

-2135 QRGDFSFNAQGNV
+2135 QKGDFSFNAQGNV

-2208 LKINAA
+2208 LKINAGS
-2214 NNNVSVSQGNLFINA
+2214 NNVSVSQGDLFVNA

-2234 SDPITTN
+2234 SDP
-2241 TANPCALSAQSANGA
+2241 TAVSATNPCTTAQNNA
-2256 SSNNASNNAPI
+2256 SSSNASNNAPI

-2305 IKNLYLYNNA
+2305 VKNLYLYNNA
-2315 QFQANNLTISNQAV
+2315 QFQANNLIISNQAV

-2354 IGVLQNLVI
+2354 IEVLQNLVI

-2378 GGALNNF
+2378 GGALNHL
-2385 GAIHFNLENIQ
+2385 GMIHFNLENSQ
-2396 TPAPL
+2396 TPVNPL
-2401 IQAEGIINLNTTQT
+2401 IQAEGIINLNATQT
-2415 PFINVNNSM
+2415 PFINVNNSI

-2498 SPNNILSLSVL
+2498 HQNNILSLSVL
-2509 HNQVKMSYGDKVM
+2509 HDQIKMSYGNKIM
-2522 DFTPPTLQDYIVGI
+2522 DFTPPTLQDYIAGI

-2556 LSTLMIKTKEN
+2556 LSTLMMETKEN

-2575 ENHSLNEILDATK
+2575 KNHSLNEILGVTK

-2629 AREGES
+2629 SREGES
-2635 NFSERLLELKNKRF
+2635 DFSERLLELKNKRF

-2654 SEIFVK
+2654 GEVFVK
-2660 YSQPNKHPNNL
+2660 YSQLSKHQNNL
-2671 WVQGVG
+2671 WVQGIG

-2691 LNVGYD
+2691 LNAGYD

-2710 YGYSGF
+2710 YGYSDF
-2716 NGNIMRSLGNNVD
+2716 NGNIMHSLGNNVD

-2752 GNASHINSSNS
+2752 GNANNINSSNP
-2763 LLSVLNQRYNYNT
+2763 LLSVLNQRYSYNT

-2814 KGKMQNPAYQQ
+2814 KGKMNDAAYKQ
-2825 FVMHSNPSNESVLTL
+2825 FLMHSNPSNESVLTL
-2840 NMGLESRKYFGKNSY
+2840 NMGLESRKYFGQNSY

-2868 KAKGDNMVRFV
+2868 KSKGGNTVRFV
-2879 GENTLLYRKGEI
+2879 GENTLLYRKGEV

-2921 LQYQDLNITG
+2921 LQYQDINITG

>member
-1 MKQFKKKPKKI
+1 MKKFKKKPKKI
-12 KRSQKII
+12 TRKQKTI
-19 LKRPLWLMPLLIGGF
+19 LKRPLWLAPLLISGF
-34 ASGVYADGTDILGLS
+34 ASGVYANNLWDLLNPKVGGEYVHWVKGSQYCS
-49 WGEKSQ
+49 W
-55 KVCVHRPWY
+55 
-64 ALWSC
+64 
-69 DKWEEKTQQFTGNQL
+69 WEFGGCLRNVWGANHKGYD
-84 ITKTWAGGNAANYY
+84 AGNAANYLS
-98 HSQNNQDITANLKND
+98 SQNYQAISVGNGNET
-113 NGTYFLS
+113 GTYSLS
-120 GLYNYT
+120 GFTNYV
-126 GGEYNGGNLDI
+126 GGNLTI
-137 ELGSNATFNLG
+137 NLG
-148 ANSGNSFTS
+148 NSVILDLSGSNSFTS
-157 WYPNGHTNVTF
+157 YQGYNQGKDDVSFNVGAINLNGTL
-168 SAGTINVNN
+168 
-177 SVEVGNRVGSG
+177 EVGNRVGSG
-188 AGTHTGTATL
+188 AGTHTGIATL
-198 NLNANKVTINSN
+198 NLNANKVNINSN
-210 INAYKTSQVNIGNAN
+210 ISAYKTSQVNIGNAN
-225 SAITIN
+225 STITIG
-231 SVSLS
+231 SVSLN
-236 GDTCSSLAKI
+236 GDTCSSLASVGI
-246 GSGANCSSSGPSY
+246 GANCSNSGPSY
-259 SFKGTTSATNTTFS
+259 SFKGTTNATNTAFS
-273 NASGSFTFEESANFS
+273 NASGSFTFEENATFS

-295 AFTFNKG
+295 AFTFNKE
-302 FNATNNTAFN
+302 FKATNNTAFN
-312 SGSFTFKGT
+312 SGSFTFKGV
-321 SSFNNAT
+321 SSFNGAN

-348 GGTFTFNNQSNPTNS
+348 GGTFTFNNQTNPANS
-363 AQHPQI
+363 TQHPQI
-369 LFENSSF
+369 
-376 NGGIFTFNNQTN
+376 Q
-388 PTNSA
+388 
-393 QHPQILFENSSFSG
+393 NSSFSG
-407 STTTL
+407 NATTL
-412 KGSATFEQAF
+412 KGFVNFQQAF

-434 SFDNA
+434 SFNNA

-448 IEKDASFNN
+448 INEGASFNDTTFN
-457 TSFNTPVDTNNM
+457 TSVNTNNM
-469 SVTGSVTLSGKNDLK
+469 SVTGGVTLSGKNDLN

-499 QGATFNLTS
+499 QGTTFNLTS

-513 SVTILNSSGGITYN
+513 SVTILNSSGGITYSG
-527 HLLNHALNSL
+527 LLNHAINGL
-537 TNALKTTE
+537 TNALKTSE
-545 SSSKPQSF
+545 SPSKPQSF

-570 LSENAATPKNTDS
+570 LNESAATSKPTDS
-583 SPSAPTKDSPQ
+583 SPSKSSTNSTQ

-609 QETFSPNSIIIQA
+609 QETFGPNSIIIQA

-630 PPTIS
+630 PPVIN
-635 GSQFDLSASNYIN
+635 GSKFDLSASNYIN
-648 ANMPWYDHKY
+648 ADMHWYDHKY

-690 FSTNGSNLVIG
+690 FSASNSNLVIG
-701 YNATWTGNSVSSSGT
+701 YNSTWTGNSVSSSDT
-716 VSFGDTSGSALNGH
+716 VSFGDTSGSVLNGH

-737 QCIGTT
+737 QCTGTT
-743 NGAYSAYHVYITAN
+743 NGTYSAYHVYITAN

-790 NAGAYSSSMTF
+790 NAGIYSSSMTF
-801 STQNMDSSQNLN
+801 STQNMDNSQNLN
-813 GLNANGK
+813 GLNSNGK
-820 LSVYGAT
+820 LSVYGTT

-926 GNSTNSDGSQNTANF
+926 GNSTNGSQNTANF
-941 NNTGSVNIAGN
+941 NNTGSVNISGN
-952 ATFDNMAF
+952 ATFDNVVF

-988 GDGMINFSAHS
+988 GDGTIAFSTHS
-999 VINIGEAIT
+999 VINIDEAIT

-1014 LVSSSK
+1014 LISSSK

-1050 SAGNGIYDVVY
+1050 SVGNGVYDVVY

-1066 TYNFQEVFSPNSI
+1066 TYNFQEIFSPNSI
-1079 SIRRLGVGMVF
+1079 SIRRLGVSMVF

-1096 KSDHLYYQNALG
+1096 KSDHLYYKNVAG

-1121 GNLNNTIYYYDKSID
+1121 GNSNNTIYYYDNSID

-1150 SQTLTGQNSAIVFGA
+1150 SQTFTGQNSAIVFGA
-1165 KNIWTNASDAPQSN
+1165 KSIWTNASDAPQSN

-1263 MNFIS
+1263 MNFVS
-1268 NSANIQAQ
+1268 NGANIQAQ
-1276 NSYFIDDTAQNKGN
+1276 NSYFIDDTAQNGGN

-1306 FRGYVGQTQSVFKFN
+1306 FRGYVGKTQSVFKFN
-1321 AVNAISFTNSSN
+1321 AKNTINFTNSTN

-1340 ISAKSVLFDNSNLS
+1340 ISANSVLFDNSNLS

-1363 ANAISLSQNAS
+1363 ASAISLSQNAS

-1383 ELSGDLNLND
+1383 ELQGDLNVND
-1393 TSSLNLNQSAINV
+1393 TSSLNLNQSTINV

-1420 SNGSHLNFN
+1420 SNNAHINFN

-1437 NITTSLSDSSI
+1437 NITTSLNDSSI

-1453 SSLGGQFNL
+1453 VSLGGQFNL
-1462 SNNSFLDFQGSSAI
+1462 SNNSSLDFQSSSAI

-1485 NNAFSQSPITFHQ
+1485 DNAFSQSPITFHQ

-1513 NPNNS
+1513 NPNSS
-1518 SVLNLKNSQLVFSDQ
+1518 SVLNLKNSQLVFGDQ

-1551 NRVYNIIQADMN
+1551 NRVYNIIQADMS

-1599 KITESFKD
+1599 KITESFKN
-1607 NQLSVT
+1607 NQLSIT

-1647 SDDAQGVFYLTSS
+1647 SDDAEGVFYLTSS

-1675 SNNTTKNNNLTSESS
+1675 SNNTTKNNNLSSESS
-1690 VISQTYNAQGNPISA
+1690 IISQTYNAQGNPISA
-1705 LHVYNKGYNFNNI
+1705 LHIYNKGYNFNNI

-1741 LSSLSNLKGD
+1741 LSSLSDLKGD

-1796 QTNTNST
+1796 QTDTNSA
-1803 VVFGGLGYQKPCDYT
+1803 VVFGGLGYQTPCDYT

-1922 MQSINKAGGLGNL
+1922 VQSINKAGGLGNL
-1935 IVNTLGSGSVIGGYL
+1935 IVNTLGSNSVIGGYL

-2044 ISVMLQDIVKPSE
+2044 ISVVLQDIVKPSN
-2057 ALQNDVVALGKQMI
+2057 ALKNDVVALGKQMI
-2071 GEFLGQDMLNSLESL
+2071 GEFLGQDTLNSLESL

-2135 QRGDFSFNAQGNV
+2135 QKGDFNFNAQGNV

-2182 NHSGTLNLLSNQVS
+2182 NHFGTLQLLSNQVS

-2214 NNNVSVSQGNLFINA
+2214 NNNVSVSQGDLFINA
-2229 SCVQQ
+2229 SCAQQ
-2234 SDPITTN
+2234 SDPTAVN
-2241 TANPCALSAQSANGA
+2241 TANPCAFSAQSTNGV

-2267 ALNNNDESLMVTA
+2267 ALNNNDESLSVTA

-2329 LEKNASFVTNNLN
+2329 LENNASFVTNNLN

-2354 IGVLQNLVI
+2354 IEVLQNLVI

-2371 GIYGLEV
+2371 GIYGLGV
-2378 GGALNNF
+2378 GGALNNL
-2385 GAIHFNLENIQ
+2385 GTIHFNLENSQ
-2396 TPAPL
+2396 TPVNPL

-2498 SPNNILSLSVL
+2498 HQNNILSLSVL
-2509 HNQVKMSYGDKVM
+2509 HDQIKMSYGNKIM

-2556 LSTLMIKTKEN
+2556 LSTLMMDTKEN

-2575 ENHSLNEILDATK
+2575 KNHSLNEILGVTK

-2635 NFSERLLELKNKRF
+2635 DFSLLELKNKRF

-2654 SEIFVK
+2654 GEVFIK
-2660 YSQPNKHPNNL
+2660 HSQLSKHPNNL
-2671 WVQGVG
+2671 WVQGIG

-2752 GNASHINSSNS
+2752 GNATSINSSNS

-2801 VGLSYHFIGLSGM
+2801 VGVSYHFIGLSGM
-2814 KGKMQNPAYQQ
+2814 KGKMNDAAYKQ
-2825 FVMHSNPSNESVLTL
+2825 FLMHSNPSNESVLTL
-2840 NMGLESRKYFGKNSY
+2840 NMGLESRKYFGQNSY

-2868 KAKGDNMVRFV
+2868 KSKGGNTVRFV
-2879 GENTLLYRKGEI
+2879 GENTLLYRKGEV

-2906 WRLMYVNAGVGLKMG
+2906 WRLVYVNAGVGLKMG
-2921 LQYQDLNITG
+2921 LQYQDINITG

>member
-1 MKQFKKKPKKI
+1 MKKFKKKPKSI
-12 KRSQKII
+12 KRSHQKII
-19 LKRPLWLMPLLIGGF
+19 LKRPLWLAPLLIGGF
-34 ASGVYADGTDILGLS
+34 ASGVYANNLWNLLNPKVGGEYVHWVKGSQYCS
-49 WGEKSQ
+49 W
-55 KVCVHRPWY
+55 
-64 ALWSC
+64 
-69 DKWEEKTQQFTGNQL
+69 WEFGGCLRNVWGANHKGYD
-84 ITKTWAGGNAANYY
+84 AGNAANYLS
-98 HSQNNQDITANLKND
+98 SQNYQAISVGTGNET
-113 NGTYFLS
+113 GTYSLS
-120 GLYNYT
+120 GFTNYV
-126 GGEYNGGNLDI
+126 GGNLTI
-137 ELGSNATFNLG
+137 NLG
-148 ANSGNSFTS
+148 NSVVLDLSGSNSFTS
-157 WYPNGHTNVTF
+157 YQGYNQGKDDVSFNVGAINLNGTL
-168 SAGTINVNN
+168 
-177 SVEVGNRVGSG
+177 EVGNRVGSG
-188 AGTHTGTATL
+188 AGTHTGIATL

-225 SAITIN
+225 SVITIG
-231 SVSLS
+231 SVSLN
-236 GDTCSSLAKI
+236 GDTCSSLASV
-246 GSGANCSSSGPSY
+246 GVGANCSTSGPSY
-259 SFKGTTSATNTTFS
+259 SFKGTTNATNTAFS
-273 NASGSFTFEESANFS
+273 NASGSFTFEENATFS

-312 SGSFTFKGT
+312 SGSFNFKGA
-321 SSFNNAT
+321 SSFNGAS

-335 FDNQATFQNSSFN
+335 FNDQATFQNSSFN
-348 GGTFTFNNQSNPTNS
+348 GGTFTFNNQTNQS
-363 AQHPQI
+363 AQHPQMV
-369 LFENSSF
+369 
-376 NGGIFTFNNQTN
+376 
-388 PTNSA
+388 
-393 QHPQILFENSSFSG
+393 FENSSFSG
-407 STTTL
+407 NATTL
-412 KGSATFEQAF
+412 KGFVDFQQAF
-422 NNSNHQLTIQNA
+422 NNSNHQLTMQNA
-434 SFDNA
+434 SFNNA

-448 IEKDASFNN
+448 IEKDASFNDTTFN
-457 TSFNTPVDTNNM
+457 TSVDANNM

-493 SKITLA
+493 SQVTLT
-499 QGATFNLTS
+499 QGTTFNLTN
-508 LGSEK
+508 LGDKK

-527 HLLNHALNSL
+527 HLLNHAINGL
-537 TNALKTTE
+537 TNALKTNE

-553 AQGLWDM
+553 AQGLWEM

-570 LSENAATPKNTDS
+570 LNENAATSKNTDS

-609 QETFSPNSIIIQA
+609 QETFGHNSIIIQA

-630 PPTIS
+630 PPVIS
-635 GSQFDLSASNYIN
+635 GSKFDLSASNYIN
-648 ANMPWYDHKY
+648 ADMPWYDHKY

-690 FSTNGSNLVIG
+690 FSASNSNLVIG
-701 YNATWTGNSVSSSGT
+701 YNSTWTGNSVYSSDT
-716 VSFGDTSGSALNGH
+716 VSFGDTSGSTLNGH

-737 QCIGTT
+737 QCTGTT
-743 NGAYSAYHVYITAN
+743 NGTYSAYHVYITAN
-757 LRSGNRIGTGGAANL
+757 LRSGNRVGTGGAANL
-772 VFNGVDSINI
+772 IFNGVDSINI

-790 NAGAYSSSMTF
+790 NAGIYSSSMTF
-801 STQNMDSSQNLN
+801 STQSMDNSQNLN

-820 LSVYGAT
+820 LSVYGTT

-889 FNNSASFNFNNSNA
+889 FNNSASFNFNNSSA

-912 NANSNLQIA
+912 NAHSNLQIA

-926 GNSTNSDGSQNTANF
+926 GNPTNSDGSQNTANF
-941 NNTGSVNIAGN
+941 NNTGSVNISGN
-952 ATFDNMAF
+952 ATFDNVVF

-988 GDGMINFSAHS
+988 GDGTITFSAHS

-1020 EIEYNNAFSKNLWQL
+1020 EIDYNNAFSKNLWQL

-1050 SAGNGIYDVVY
+1050 SAGNGVYDVVY

-1079 SIRRLGVGMVF
+1079 SIRRLGVSMVF

-1096 KSDHLYYQNALG
+1096 KSDHLYYKSALG

-1121 GNLNNTIYYYDKSID
+1121 GNANNTIYYYDNSID

-1150 SQTLTGQNSAIVFGA
+1150 SQIFTGQNSAIVFGA
-1165 KNIWTNASDAPQSN
+1165 KNIWTSASDAPQSN
-1179 TIIRFGDNK
+1179 VIIRFGDNK

-1263 MNFIS
+1263 MNFVS

-1276 NSYFIDDTAQNKGN
+1276 NSYFIDDTAQNGGN

-1321 AVNAISFTNSSN
+1321 ATNAISFTNSTN

-1340 ISAKSVLFDNSNLS
+1340 ISANSVSFDNSNLS

-1363 ANAISLSQNAS
+1363 ANAINLSQNAS

-1383 ELSGDLNLND
+1383 ELQGDLNVND
-1393 TSSLNLNQSAINV
+1393 TSSLNLNQSTINI

-1437 NITTSLSDSSI
+1437 NITTSLSNSSI

-1453 SSLGGQFNL
+1453 VSLGGQFNL
-1462 SNNSFLDFQGSSAI
+1462 SNNSSLDFQGSSAI

-1485 NNAFSQSPITFHQ
+1485 DNAFSQSPITFHQ
-1498 ALDIKAPLSLGGNLL
+1498 ALDVKAPLSLGGNLL
-1513 NPNNS
+1513 NPNSS

-1551 NRVYNIIQADMN
+1551 NRVYNIIQAGMN
-1563 SNWYERISFFGMR
+1563 SNWYERINFFGMC
-1576 INDGIYDAKNQTYSF
+1576 INDGIYDAINQTYSF

-1599 KITESFKD
+1599 KITESFKN

-1628 SEIFNY
+1628 SEVFNY
-1634 QKVYNNANGVYSY
+1634 QKVYSNANGVYSY
-1647 SDDAQGVFYLTSS
+1647 SDDAEGVFYLTSS
-1660 VKGYYNPNQSYQASG
+1660 VKGYYNPNQSYQANG
-1675 SNNTTKNNNLTSESS
+1675 SNNTTKNNNLSSESS
-1690 VISQTYNAQGNPISA
+1690 VISQTYNAQGNPIST
-1705 LHVYNKGYNFNNI
+1705 LHIYNKGYNFNNI

-1741 LSSLSNLKGD
+1741 LSSLSDLNSN

-1796 QTNTNST
+1796 QTDTNSA

-1844 DTTFNAKE
+1844 NTTFNAKE

-1922 MQSINKAGGLGNL
+1922 VQSINKAGGLGNL
-1935 IVNTLGSGSVIGGYL
+1935 IVNTLGSNSVIGGYL

-2044 ISVMLQDIVKPSE
+2044 ISVVLQDIVKPSN

-2071 GEFLGQDMLNSLESL
+2071 GEFLGQDTLNSLESL

-2114 DLIPNLGKKGLFAP
+2114 DLIPSLGKKGLFAP

-2135 QRGDFSFNAQGNV
+2135 QKGDFNFNAQGNV

-2182 NHSGTLNLLSNQVS
+2182 NHFGTLQLLSNQVS
-2196 NINITTLDASNG
+2196 NINITTLNASNG
-2208 LKINAA
+2208 LKINAGS
-2214 NNNVSVSQGNLFINA
+2214 NNISVSQGDLFINA
-2229 SCVQQ
+2229 SCAQQ
-2234 SDPITTN
+2234 SDP
-2241 TANPCALSAQSANGA
+2241 TAVSATNPCALSAQSANGA
-2256 SSNNASNNAPI
+2256 SSSNASNNAPI

-2299 IKGSAN
+2299 VKGSAN

-2329 LEKNASFVTNNLN
+2329 LENNASFVTNNLN

-2354 IGVLQNLVI
+2354 IEVLQNLVI

-2378 GGALNNF
+2378 GGVLNNL
-2385 GAIHFNLENIQ
+2385 GTIHFNLENSQ
-2396 TPAPL
+2396 TPVNPL

-2498 SPNNILSLSVL
+2498 SQNHILSLSVL
-2509 HNQVKMSYGDKVM
+2509 HDQIKMSYGDRIM

-2556 LSTLMIKTKEN
+2556 LSTLMMDTKEN

-2575 ENHSLNEILDATK
+2575 KNHSLNEILGVTK

-2635 NFSERLLELKNKRF
+2635 AFSLLELKNKRF

-2654 SEIFVK
+2654 GEVFVK
-2660 YSQPNKHPNNL
+2660 YSQLSKHPNNL
-2671 WVQGVG
+2671 WAQGIG

-2752 GNASHINSSNS
+2752 GNATSINSSNP
-2763 LLSVLNQRYNYNT
+2763 LLSVLNQRYSYNT

-2814 KGKMQNPAYQQ
+2814 KGKMNDAAYKQ
-2825 FVMHSNPSNESVLTL
+2825 FLMHSNPSNESVLTL
-2840 NMGLESRKYFGKNSY
+2840 NMGLESRKYFGQNSY

-2868 KAKGDNMVRFV
+2868 KSKGGNTVRFV
-2879 GENTLLYRKGEI
+2879 GENTLLYRKGEV

-2921 LQYQDLNITG
+2921 LQYQDINITG

>member
-1 MKQFKKKPKKI
+1 MKKFKKKPKSI
-12 KRSQKII
+12 KRSHQNQKTI
-19 LKRPLWLMPLLIGGF
+19 LKCPLWLAPLLISGF
-34 ASGVYADGTDILGLS
+34 ASGVYANNNLWDLLNSKVGGEYVHWVKGSQYCS
-49 WGEKSQ
+49 W
-55 KVCVHRPWY
+55 
-64 ALWSC
+64 
-69 DKWEEKTQQFTGNQL
+69 WEFGGCLRNVWGANHKGYD
-84 ITKTWAGGNAANYY
+84 AGNAANYLS
-98 HSQNNQDITANLKND
+98 SQNYQAISVGSGNET
-113 NGTYFLS
+113 GTYSLS
-120 GLYNYT
+120 GFTNYV
-126 GGEYNGGNLDI
+126 GGNLTI
-137 ELGSNATFNLG
+137 NLG
-148 ANSGNSFTS
+148 NSVVLDLSGSNSFTS
-157 WYPNGHTNVTF
+157 YQGYNQGKDDVSFNVGAINLNGTL
-168 SAGTINVNN
+168 
-177 SVEVGNRVGSG
+177 EVGNRVGSG
-188 AGTHTGTATL
+188 AGTHTGIATL
-198 NLNANKVTINSN
+198 NLNANKVNINSN
-210 INAYKTSQVNIGNAN
+210 ISAYKTSQVNVGNAN
-225 SAITIN
+225 STITIG

-236 GDTCSSLAKI
+236 GDTCSSLASV
-246 GSGANCSSSGPSY
+246 GVGANCSNSGPSY
-259 SFKGTTSATNTTFS
+259 SFKGTTSATNTIFS
-273 NASGSFTFEESANFS
+273 NANGSFTFEENAAFS

-302 FNATNNTAFN
+302 FSATNNTAFN
-312 SGSFTFKGT
+312 SGSFNFKGT
-321 SSFNNAT
+321 SSFNGAS

-335 FDNQATFQNSSFN
+335 FNNQATFQNSSFN
-348 GGTFTFNNQSNPTNS
+348 GGTFTFNDQTNQS

-369 LFENSSF
+369 
-376 NGGIFTFNNQTN
+376 Q
-388 PTNSA
+388 
-393 QHPQILFENSSFSG
+393 NSSFSG
-407 STTTL
+407 NATTL
-412 KGSATFEQAF
+412 KGFVDFQQAF

-434 SFDNA
+434 SFNNA

-448 IEKDASFNN
+448 INEAASFNSTTFN
-457 TSFNTPVDTNNM
+457 TSINTNNM
-469 SVTGSVTLSGKNDLK
+469 TISGGVTLSGKNDLN

-493 SKITLA
+493 SKVTLT
-499 QGATFNLTS
+499 QGTTFNLTS
-508 LGSEK
+508 LSSEK
-513 SVTILNSSGGITYN
+513 SVTILNSSSGITYN
-527 HLLNHALNSL
+527 NLLNHALNGL
-537 TNALKTTE
+537 TNALKTNE
-545 SSSKPQSF
+545 SSSLPQSF
-553 AQGLWDM
+553 AQGLWGM

-570 LSENAATPKNTDS
+570 LNENAATSKNTDS
-583 SPSAPTKDSPQ
+583 SPSKSSSNSTQ

-609 QETFSPNSIIIQA
+609 QETFGPNSIIIQA

-630 PPTIS
+630 PPVIN
-635 GSQFDLSASNYIN
+635 GSKFDLSASNYIN
-648 ANMPWYDHKY
+648 ADMHWYDHKY

-690 FSTNGSNLVIG
+690 FSASNSNLVIG
-701 YNATWTGNSVSSSGT
+701 YNSTWTGNSVSSSDT

-737 QCIGTT
+737 QCTGTT
-743 NGAYSAYHVYITAN
+743 NGTYSAYHVYITAN
-757 LRSGNRIGTGGAANL
+757 LRSGNRVGTGGAANL
-772 VFNGVDSINI
+772 IFNGVDSINI

-790 NAGAYSSSMTF
+790 NAGIYSSSMTF
-801 STQNMDSSQNLN
+801 STQSMDNSQNLN
-813 GLNANGK
+813 GLNSNGK
-820 LSVYGAT
+820 LSVYGTT

-881 NASFNNAN
+881 NASFNNAS

-903 TTSFVGDFT
+903 TTSFIGDFT
-912 NANSNLQIA
+912 NAHSNLQIA

-926 GNSTNSDGSQNTANF
+926 GNSTNGSQNTANF
-941 NNTGSVNIAGN
+941 NNTGSVNISGN
-952 ATFDNMAF
+952 ATFDNVVF
-960 NGPTNTSVKGQVTL
+960 NSPTNTSVKGQVTL

-988 GDGMINFSAHS
+988 GDGTISFGAHS

-1020 EIEYNNAFSKNLWQL
+1020 EIEYNNAKNLWQL

-1050 SAGNGIYDVVY
+1050 SVGNGVYDVVY

-1066 TYNFQEVFSPNSI
+1066 TYNFQEIFSQNSI

-1090 DYVDME
+1090 DYMDME
-1096 KSDHLYYQNALG
+1096 KSDHLYYKDVVG

-1121 GNLNNTIYYYDKSID
+1121 GNSNNTIYYYDNSID

-1150 SQTLTGQNSAIVFGA
+1150 SQIFTGQNSAIVFGA

-1297 LNLDFSNSS
+1297 VNLDFSNSS

-1321 AVNAISFTNSSN
+1321 ATNAISFTNSTN

-1340 ISAKSVLFDNSNLS
+1340 MQAKSVSFDNSNLS

-1363 ANAISLSQNAS
+1363 ASAINLSQNAS

-1383 ELSGDLNLND
+1383 ELQGDLNVND
-1393 TSSLNLNQSAINV
+1393 TSSLNLNQSTINI

-1437 NITTSLSDSSI
+1437 NITTSLSNSSI

-1453 SSLGGQFNL
+1453 VSLGGQFNL
-1462 SNNSFLDFQGSSAI
+1462 SNNSSLDFQGSSAI
-1476 TSNTAFNFY
+1476 ISNTAFNFY
-1485 NNAFSQSPITFHQ
+1485 DNAFSQSPITFHQ
-1498 ALDIKAPLSLGGNLL
+1498 ALDVKAPLSLGGNLL
-1513 NPNNS
+1513 NPNSS

-1551 NRVYNIIQADMN
+1551 NRVYNIIQAGMN

-1576 INDGIYDAKNQTYSF
+1576 ISDGIYDAKNQTYSF

-1660 VKGYYNPNQSYQASG
+1660 VKGYYNPNQSYQANG

-1705 LHVYNKGYNFNNI
+1705 LHIYNKGYNFNNI

-1741 LSSLSNLKGD
+1741 LSSLSDLNSN

-1758 LITPSDWKNINE
+1758 LITPDDWKNINE

-1782 FNNGALIIGATKIG
+1782 FNNGTLIIGATKIG
-1796 QTNTNST
+1796 QTDTNSA
-1803 VVFGGLGYQKPCDYT
+1803 VIFGGLGYQKPCDYT

-1922 MQSINKAGGLGNL
+1922 VQSINKAGGLGNL
-1935 IVNTLGSGSVIGGYL
+1935 IVDMLGSDSVIGGHL

-2044 ISVMLQDIVKPSE
+2044 ISVILQDIVKPSE

-2071 GEFLGQDMLNSLESL
+2071 GEFLGQDTLNSLESL

-2114 DLIPNLGKKGLFAP
+2114 DLIPSFGKKGLFAP

-2135 QRGDFSFNAQGNV
+2135 QKGDFSFNAQGNV
-2148 FVQNSTFSNANGG
+2148 FVQNSTFSNASGG
-2161 TLSFNAGNSLIF
+2161 VLSFNAGDTLIF
-2173 AGNNHIAFT
+2173 AGNNHISFT
-2182 NHSGTLNLLSNQVS
+2182 NHSGTLQLLSDQVS
-2196 NINITTLDASNG
+2196 NINITTLNASNG
-2208 LKINAA
+2208 LKINAG
-2214 NNNVSVSQGNLFINA
+2214 NNNISVSQGNLFINA
-2229 SCVQQ
+2229 SCTQQ
-2234 SDPITTN
+2234 SDPTTTN
-2241 TANPCALSAQSANGA
+2241 IANPCALNAQSVNGA
-2256 SSNNASNNAPI
+2256 SSKASNNAQI
-2267 ALNNNDESLMVTA
+2267 ALSNNDESLMVTA
-2280 NDFNFSGN
+2280 NDFNFSGS

-2305 IKNLYLYNNA
+2305 VKNLYLYNNA

-2329 LEKNASFVTNNLN
+2329 LEKNASFTANNLN

-2354 IGVLQNLVI
+2354 IEVLQNLVI

-2371 GIYGLEV
+2371 GIYGLGV
-2378 GGALNNF
+2378 GGVLNNL
-2385 GAIHFNLENIQ
+2385 GTIHFNLENIQ
-2396 TPAPL
+2396 TPTPL

-2415 PFINVNNSM
+2415 PFINVNNVM

-2466 EKNGVLTYLGQ
+2466 EKNGALTYLGQ

-2491 LPNSNNA
+2491 LPDSNNI
-2498 SPNNILSLSVL
+2498 SQNNILSLSVL
-2509 HNQVKMSYGDKVM
+2509 YDQIKMSYGNKIM
-2522 DFTPPTLQDYIVGI
+2522 DFTPPTLQDYITGI

-2542 NQIEAIGGNNAIKW
+2542 NQIEAVGGSAIKW
-2556 LSTLMIKTKEN
+2556 LSTLMMETKEN

-2575 ENHSLNEILDATK
+2575 KNHSLNEILGVAK

-2635 NFSERLLELKNKRF
+2635 DFSERLLELKNKRF

-2654 SEIFVK
+2654 SEVFVK
-2660 YSQPNKHPNNL
+2660 HSQLSKHQNNL
-2671 WVQGVG
+2671 WVQGIG

-2752 GNASHINSSNS
+2752 GNATSINSSNP
-2763 LLSVLNQRYNYNT
+2763 LLSVLNQRYSYNT

-2814 KGKMQNPAYQQ
+2814 KGKMNDAAYKQ
-2825 FVMHSNPSNESVLTL
+2825 FLMHSNPSNESVLTL

-2868 KAKGDNMVRFV
+2868 KSKGGNTVRFV
-2879 GENTLLYRKGEI
+2879 GENTLLYRKGEV

-2921 LQYQDLNITG
+2921 LQYQDINITG

>member
-1 MKQFKKKPKKI
+1 MKKFKKKPKKI

-19 LKRPLWLMPLLIGGF
+19 LKRPLWLMPLLISGF
-34 ASGVYADGTDILGLS
+34 ASGVYANGTNILGLS

-55 KVCVHRPWY
+55 KVCVHHPWY
-64 ALWSC
+64 AVWSC
-69 DKWEEKTQQFTGNQL
+69 DKWEEKTQQYTGNQL

-98 HSQNNQDITANLKND
+98 HTQNNQNITANLKND

-126 GGEYNGGNLDI
+126 GGEYNGGNLNI

-148 ANSGNSFTS
+148 ASSGNSFTS

-198 NLNANKVTINSN
+198 NLNANKVNVNSN

-236 GDTCSSLAKI
+236 GDTCSSLASVGI
-246 GSGANCSSSGPSY
+246 GANCSTSGPSY
-259 SFKGTTSATNTTFS
+259 SFKGTTNATNTTFS
-273 NASGSFTFEESANFS
+273 NANGSFTFEENATFS
-288 GAKLNGG
+288 GAKWNGG

-302 FNATNNTAFN
+302 FSATNNTAFN
-312 SGSFTFKGT
+312 SGSFNFKGA
-321 SSFNNAT
+321 SSFNGAS
-328 FSNASYT
+328 FSNATYT
-335 FDNQATFQNSSFN
+335 FNNQATFQNSSFN
-348 GGTFTFNNQSNPTNS
+348 GGAFTFSNQTNPANS

-369 LFENSSF
+369 
-376 NGGIFTFNNQTN
+376 Q
-388 PTNSA
+388 
-393 QHPQILFENSSFSG
+393 NSSFSG
-407 STTTL
+407 SATTL
-412 KGSATFEQAF
+412 KGSVNFQQAF

-439 TFNNTGKIT
+439 NFNNTGKIT
-448 IEKDASFNN
+448 IEKDASFNSTTFN
-457 TSFNTPVDTNNM
+457 TSINTSNM
-469 SVTGSVTLSGKNDLK
+469 SVTGSVTLSGKNDLN

-499 QGATFNLTS
+499 QGTIFNLTS
-508 LGSEK
+508 LGDKK

-527 HLLNHALNSL
+527 HLLNHAINGL
-537 TNALKTTE
+537 TNALKTNE
-545 SSSKPQSF
+545 SPSNPQSF
-553 AQGLWDM
+553 AQGLWEM

-570 LSENAATPKNTDS
+570 LNENAATSKPTDS

-609 QETFSPNSIIIQA
+609 QETFGPNSIIIQA

-630 PPTIS
+630 PPVIN
-635 GSQFDLSASNYIN
+635 GSKFDLSASNYIN
-648 ANMPWYDHKY
+648 ADMPWYNHKY

-690 FSTNGSNLVIG
+690 FSASGSNLVIG
-701 YNATWTGNSVSSSGT
+701 HNSTWTGNSVSSSDT

-737 QCIGTT
+737 QCTGTT
-743 NGAYSAYHVYITAN
+743 NGTYSAYHVYITAN

-772 VFNGVDSINI
+772 IFNGVDSINI

-801 STQNMDSSQNLN
+801 STQSMDNSQNLN
-813 GLNANGK
+813 GLNSNGK
-820 LSVYGAT
+820 LSVYGTT

-912 NANSNLQIA
+912 NAHSNLQIA

-926 GNSTNSDGSQNTANF
+926 GNPTNSDGSQNTANF
-941 NNTGSVNIAGN
+941 NNTGSVNISGN
-952 ATFDNMAF
+952 ATFDNVVF
-960 NGPTNTSVKGQVTL
+960 NGPTNTSVKGKVTL

-988 GDGMINFSAHS
+988 GDGTITFNAHS

-1066 TYNFQEVFSPNSI
+1066 TYNFQEVFSQNSI
-1079 SIRRLGVGMVF
+1079 SIRRLGVNMVF

-1121 GNLNNTIYYYDKSID
+1121 GNPNNTIYYYDNSID

-1150 SQTLTGQNSAIVFGA
+1150 SQKFTGQNSAIVFGA
-1165 KNIWTNASDAPQSN
+1165 KSIWTNASDAPQSN
-1179 TIIRFGDNK
+1179 AIIRFGDNK

-1263 MNFIS
+1263 MNFVS

-1321 AVNAISFTNSSN
+1321 AVNAISFTNSTN

-1340 ISAKSVLFDNSNLS
+1340 ISAKSVSFDNSNLS

-1363 ANAISLSQNAS
+1363 ANAINLSQNAS

-1383 ELSGDLNLND
+1383 ELQGDLSLND
-1393 TSSLNLNQSAINV
+1393 TSSLNLNQSTINV

-1420 SNGSHLNFN
+1420 SNNAHINFN
-1429 GAVNFNSA
+1429 GTTNFNSA
-1437 NITTSLSDSSI
+1437 NITTSLNHSSI

-1453 SSLGGQFNL
+1453 ISLGGQFNL
-1462 SNNSFLDFQGSSAI
+1462 SNNSSLDFQGSSAI

-1485 NNAFSQSPITFHQ
+1485 DNAFSQSPITFHQ

-1513 NPNNS
+1513 NPNSS
-1518 SVLNLKNSQLVFSDQ
+1518 SVLDLKNSELVFGDQ

-1563 SNWYERISFFGMR
+1563 NNWYERISFFGMR

-1599 KITESFKD
+1599 KITESFKN

-1613 LSQIPGIKNTLYNIG
+1613 LSQIPGIKNTLYNIS

-1660 VKGYYNPNQSYQASG
+1660 VKGYYNPNQSYQANG
-1675 SNNTTKNNNLTSESS
+1675 SNNTTKNNNLSSESS

-1705 LHVYNKGYNFNNI
+1705 LHIYNKGYNFSNI

-1727 LYPEIKKILGNDFS
+1727 LYPEIKKVLGNDFS
-1741 LSSLSNLKGD
+1741 LSSLSGLKGD

-1782 FNNGALIIGATKIG
+1782 FNNGTLIIGATKIG
-1796 QTNTNST
+1796 QTDTNSA

-1922 MQSINKAGGLGNL
+1922 VQSINKAGGLGNL

-2037 ANDIGQV
+2037 ANDIGQI
-2044 ISVMLQDIVKPSE
+2044 ISVMLQDIVKPSK

-2071 GEFLGQDMLNSLESL
+2071 GEFLGQDTLNSLESL

-2114 DLIPNLGKKGLFAP
+2114 DLIPSLGKKGLFAP

-2135 QRGDFSFNAQGNV
+2135 QKGDFNFNAQGNV

-2182 NHSGTLNLLSNQVS
+2182 NHAGTLQLLSDQVS

-2208 LKINAA
+2208 LKINAGS
-2214 NNNVSVSQGNLFINA
+2214 NNISVSQGDLFINA

-2234 SDPITTN
+2234 STP
-2241 TANPCALSAQSANGA
+2241 TAASATNPCALSAQNANGT
-2256 SSNNASNNAPI
+2256 SSNSASNNAPI
-2267 ALNNNDESLMVTA
+2267 ALNNNDESLVVTA

-2305 IKNLYLYNNA
+2305 VKNLYLYNNA
-2315 QFQANNLTISNQAV
+2315 QFQANNLIISNQAI

-2354 IGVLQNLVI
+2354 IGVLQNLTI

-2385 GAIHFNLENIQ
+2385 GAIHFNLENSQ
-2396 TPAPL
+2396 TPVNPL
-2401 IQAEGIINLNTTQT
+2401 IQAEGIINLNTAQT
-2415 PFINVNNSM
+2415 PFMNVSV
-2424 ANNTTYTLLKSSRYI
+2424 ANGGTYTLLKSSRYI

-2498 SPNNILSLSVL
+2498 SPQNHILSLSVL
-2509 HNQVKMSYGDKVM
+2509 YNQVKMSYGNKIM
-2522 DFTPPTLQDYIVGI
+2522 DFTPPTLQDYIAGI

-2556 LSTLMIKTKEN
+2556 LSTLMMETKEN

-2635 NFSERLLELKNKRF
+2635 DFSEHLLELKNKRF

-2654 SEIFVK
+2654 GEVFVK

-2671 WVQGVG
+2671 WVQGIG

-2710 YGYSGF
+2710 YGYSDF

-2752 GNASHINSSNS
+2752 GNATSINSSNS

-2814 KGKMQNPAYQQ
+2814 KGKMNDAAYKQ
-2825 FVMHSNPSNESVLTL
+2825 FLMHSNPSNESVLTL
-2840 NMGLESRKYFGKNSY
+2840 NMGLESRKYFGQNSY

-2868 KAKGDNMVRFV
+2868 KSKGGNTVRFV
-2879 GENTLLYRKGEI
+2879 GENTLLYRKGEV

-2906 WRLMYVNAGVGLKMG
+2906 WRLVYVNAGVGLKMG
-2921 LQYQDLNITG
+2921 LQYQDINITG

>member
-1 MKQFKKKPKKI
+1 MKKFKKKPKSI
-12 KRSQKII
+12 KRSHQKTI
-19 LKRPLWLMPLLIGGF
+19 LKRPLWLTPLLIGGF
-34 ASGVYADGTDILGLS
+34 ASGVYANNLWDLLNPKVGGEYVHWVKGSQYCAWWEFAGCLKNV
-49 WGEKSQ
+49 WGANHKG
-55 KVCVHRPWY
+55 Y
-64 ALWSC
+64 DA
-69 DKWEEKTQQFTGNQL
+69 
-84 ITKTWAGGNAANYY
+84 GNAANYLS
-98 HSQNNQDITANLKND
+98 SQNYQAISVGSGKET
-113 NGTYFLS
+113 GTYSLS
-120 GLYNYT
+120 GFTNYV
-126 GGEYNGGNLDI
+126 GGNLTI
-137 ELGSNATFNLG
+137 NLG
-148 ANSGNSFTS
+148 NSVVLDLSGSNSFTS
-157 WYPNGHTNVTF
+157 YQGYNQGKDDVSFNVGAINLNGTL
-168 SAGTINVNN
+168 
-177 SVEVGNRVGSG
+177 EVGNRVGSG

-210 INAYKTSQVNIGNAN
+210 ISAFKTSQVNIGNAN
-225 SAITIN
+225 SAITIG

-236 GDTCSSLAKI
+236 GDTCSSLVSF
-246 GSGANCSSSGPSY
+246 GGGANCSTSGPSY
-259 SFKGTTSATNTTFS
+259 SFKGTTNATNTTFS
-273 NASGSFTFEESANFS
+273 NASGSFTFEENATFS
-288 GAKLNGG
+288 GAKWNGG
-295 AFTFNKG
+295 TYTFNKE
-302 FNATNNTAFN
+302 FSATNNTAFN
-312 SGSFTFKGT
+312 SGSFNFKGA
-321 SSFNNAT
+321 SSFNGAT
-328 FSNASYT
+328 FSDASYT

-348 GGTFTFNNQSNPTNS
+348 GGTFTFNNQTNQS
-363 AQHPQI
+363 TQHPQI
-369 LFENSSF
+369 
-376 NGGIFTFNNQTN
+376 Q
-388 PTNSA
+388 
-393 QHPQILFENSSFSG
+393 NSSFSG
-407 STTTL
+407 NTTTL
-412 KGSATFEQAF
+412 KGFVDFQQAF
-422 NNSNHQLTIQNA
+422 NNSNHQLTVQNA
-434 SFDNA
+434 SFNNA

-448 IEKDASFNN
+448 INESASFNDTTFN
-457 TSFNTPVDTNNM
+457 TSINTNNM
-469 SVTGSVTLSGKNDLK
+469 IITGSVTLSGKNDLK
-484 NGSTLDFGS
+484 NGSTLDFGN
-493 SKITLA
+493 SKITLT
-499 QGATFNLTS
+499 QGTTFNLTS
-508 LGSEK
+508 LGDK
-513 SVTILNSSGGITYN
+513 NSVMILNSSGGITYN
-527 HLLNHALNSL
+527 NLLNHALNSL
-537 TNALKTTE
+537 TSALRTNE
-545 SSSKPQSF
+545 SSLKPQSF

-560 ITYNGVTGQL
+560 ITYNGVTGQFL
-570 LSENAATPKNTDS
+570 NENIATSKPTDS
-583 SPSAPTKDSPQ
+583 PPSKSSTNSAQ

-609 QETFSPNSIIIQA
+609 QETFSHNSIIIQA

-630 PPTIS
+630 PPIIS
-635 GSQFDLSASNYIN
+635 GSKFDLSASNYIN
-648 ANMPWYDHKY
+648 SDMPWYDHKS

-690 FSTNGSNLVIG
+690 FSASGSNLVIG
-701 YNATWTGNSVSSSGT
+701 YNSTWTDHNVSSSDT

-737 QCIGTT
+737 QCTGTT
-743 NGAYSAYHVYITAN
+743 NGTYSAYHVYITAN

-772 VFNGVDSINI
+772 IFNGIDSVNI

-790 NAGAYSSSMTF
+790 NAGIYSSSMTF
-801 STQNMDSSQNLN
+801 STQSMDNSQNLN
-813 GLNANGK
+813 GLNSNGK
-820 LSVYGAT
+820 LSVYGTT

-847 NTNFNGGSYQFSG
+847 NTNFNGGSYQFNG

-903 TTSFVGDFT
+903 TTSFMGDFT
-912 NANSNLQIA
+912 NAHSNLQIA

-926 GNSTNSDGSQNTANF
+926 GNSNNGSQNNANF
-941 NNTGSVNIAGN
+941 NNTGSVNISGN
-952 ATFDNMAF
+952 ATFDNVVF
-960 NGPTNTSVKGQVTL
+960 NSPTNTSVKGQVTL

-988 GDGMINFSAHS
+988 GDGTISFNAHS
-999 VINIGEAIT
+999 VINIDESIT

-1050 SAGNGIYDVVY
+1050 SVGNGVYDVVY

-1066 TYNFQEVFSPNSI
+1066 TYNFQEIFSQNSI

-1090 DYVDME
+1090 DYMDME
-1096 KSDHLYYQNALG
+1096 KSDHLYYKDVVG

-1121 GNLNNTIYYYDKSID
+1121 GDSSNTIYYYDKSID

-1150 SQTLTGQNSAIVFGA
+1150 SQTFTGQNSTIVFGA
-1165 KNIWTNASDAPQSN
+1165 KNIWTSLSDAPQSN
-1179 TIIRFGDNK
+1179 VIIRFGDNK

-1228 ISSGGGASLNFNG
+1228 ISSGGGASLNFNA

-1254 RAAGTQSSS
+1254 CAAGTQSSS
-1263 MNFIS
+1263 MNFTS
-1268 NSANIQAQ
+1268 KSANIQAQ
-1276 NSYFIDDTAQNKGN
+1276 NSYFIDDTAQNGGN

-1306 FRGYVGQTQSVFKFN
+1306 FRGYVGKTQSVFKFN
-1321 AVNAISFTNSSN
+1321 AKNAISFTNSSN

-1340 ISAKSVLFDNSNLS
+1340 MQAKSVLFDNSNLS
-1354 VSVGTSSIK
+1354 VSVGTSSIQ
-1363 ANAISLSQNAS
+1363 ASAINLSQNAS

-1383 ELSGDLNLND
+1383 ELQGDLNLND
-1393 TSSLNLNQSAINV
+1393 TSSLNLNQSTINV
-1406 SNNATINDYASLIA
+1406 SNNATINDHASLIV
-1420 SNGSHLNFN
+1420 NDGSRLNFN
-1429 GAVNFNSA
+1429 GTTHFNSA
-1437 NITTSLSDSSI
+1437 NITTSLNDSSI

-1462 SNNSFLDFQGSSAI
+1462 SNNSSLDFQGSSAI

-1485 NNAFSQSPITFHQ
+1485 DNAFSQSPITFHQ

-1613 LSQIPGIKNTLYNIG
+1613 LSQIPGIKNTLYNIS

-1634 QKVYNNANGVYSY
+1634 QKVYSNANGVYSY
-1647 SDDAQGVFYLTSS
+1647 SDDAEGVFYLTSS
-1660 VKGYYNPNQSYQASG
+1660 VKGYYNPNQSYQANG
-1675 SNNTTKNNNLTSESS
+1675 SNNTTKNNNLSSESS

-1705 LHVYNKGYNFNNI
+1705 LHIYNKGYNFNNI

-1741 LSSLSNLKGD
+1741 LSSLSGLKGD

-1782 FNNGALIIGATKIG
+1782 FNNGALIVGATKIG
-1796 QTNTNST
+1796 QTDTNSA

-1922 MQSINKAGGLGNL
+1922 VQSINKAGGLGNL

-2044 ISVMLQDIVKPSE
+2044 ISVVLQDIVKPSN
-2057 ALQNDVVALGKQMI
+2057 ALKNDVVALGKQMI
-2071 GEFLGQDMLNSLESL
+2071 GEFLGQDTLNSLESL

-2101 AKGLGPIYEQGLG
+2101 AKGLGSIYEQGLG
-2114 DLIPNLGKKGLFAP
+2114 DLIPSLGKKGLFAP

-2135 QRGDFSFNAQGNV
+2135 QKGDFSFNAQGNV

-2173 AGNNHIAFT
+2173 AGNNHISFT
-2182 NHSGTLNLLSNQVS
+2182 NHAGTLQLLSDQVS
-2196 NINITTLDASNG
+2196 NINITTLNASNG

-2214 NNNVSVSQGNLFINA
+2214 NNNVLVSQGNLFINA
-2229 SCVQQ
+2229 SCAQQ
-2234 SDPITTN
+2234 SDPTTAN
-2241 TANPCALSAQSANGA
+2241 IANPCALNAQSANNA

-2299 IKGSAN
+2299 VKGSAN

-2329 LEKNASFVTNNLN
+2329 LEKNASFMVNNLN
-2342 IQGAFNNNATQK
+2342 IQGAFNNNATRK
-2354 IGVLQNLVI
+2354 IEVLQNLTI

-2378 GGALNNF
+2378 GGALNHF
-2385 GAIHFNLENIQ
+2385 GAIHFNLENTQ
-2396 TPAPL
+2396 TPTPL

-2415 PFINVNNSM
+2415 PFMNVNNSM
-2424 ANNTTYTLLKSSRYI
+2424 ADNTTYTLLKSSRYI

-2452 KLYTL
+2452 NLYTL
-2457 ININGNHIE
+2457 ININGNHIV

-2486 LLSVA
+2486 LLSVV
-2491 LPNSNNA
+2491 LPDSNNA
-2498 SPNNILSLSVL
+2498 SQNNILSLSVL
-2509 HNQVKMSYGDKVM
+2509 HNQIKMSYGDKVM

-2542 NQIEAIGGNNAIKW
+2542 NQIEAVGGNAIKW
-2556 LSTLMIKTKEN
+2556 LSTLMMETKEN
-2567 PLFAPIYL
+2567 PLFAPTYL
-2575 ENHSLNEILDATK
+2575 ENHSLNEVLGVAK
-2588 DLQNTASLISNPNF
+2588 DLLNTASLISNPNF
-2602 RDNATNLLELASY
+2602 RDNATNLLELAGY

-2629 AREGES
+2629 SREGES
-2635 NFSERLLELKNKRF
+2635 DFSERLLELKNKRF

-2654 SEIFVK
+2654 NEIFVK
-2660 YSQPNKHPNNL
+2660 YTQPNKHPNNL
-2671 WVQGVG
+2671 WAQGIG

-2716 NGNIMRSLGNNVD
+2716 NGNIMHSLANNVD

-2752 GNASHINSSNS
+2752 GNANNINSSNP
-2763 LLSVLNQRYNYNT
+2763 LLSVLNQRYSYNT

-2814 KGKMQNPAYQQ
+2814 KGKMNDAAYKQ
-2825 FVMHSNPSNESVLTL
+2825 FLMHSNPSNESVLTL

-2868 KAKGDNMVRFV
+2868 KSKGNNMVRFM
-2879 GENTLLYRKGEI
+2879 GENTLLYRKGEV

-2921 LQYQDLNITG
+2921 LQYQDINITG

>member
-1 MKQFKKKPKKI
+1 
-12 KRSQKII
+12 
-19 LKRPLWLMPLLIGGF
+19 MPLLIGGF
-34 ASGVYADGTDILGLS
+34 ASGVYANNNLWDLLNPKVGGEYVHWVKGSQYCAWWEFAGCLKNV
-49 WGEKSQ
+49 WGANHKG
-55 KVCVHRPWY
+55 Y
-64 ALWSC
+64 DA
-69 DKWEEKTQQFTGNQL
+69 
-84 ITKTWAGGNAANYY
+84 GNAANYLS
-98 HSQNNQDITANLKND
+98 SQNYQAISVGSGKET
-113 NGTYFLS
+113 GTYSLS
-120 GLYNYT
+120 GFTNYV
-126 GGEYNGGNLDI
+126 GGNLTI
-137 ELGSNATFNLG
+137 NLG
-148 ANSGNSFTS
+148 NSVVLDLSGSNSFTS
-157 WYPNGHTNVTF
+157 YQGYNQGKDDVSFNV
-168 SAGTINVNN
+168 GTINLNGAL
-177 SVEVGNRVGSG
+177 EVGNRVGSG

-210 INAYKTSQVNIGNAN
+210 ISAYKTSQVNIGNAN

-259 SFKGTTSATNTTFS
+259 SFKGTTNATNTTFS
-273 NASGSFTFEESANFS
+273 NASGSFTFEENATFS
-288 GAKLNGG
+288 GAKWNGG
-295 AFTFNKG
+295 AFIFNKG
-302 FNATNNTAFN
+302 FSATNNTAFN
-312 SGSFTFKGT
+312 SGSFTFKDT

-328 FSNASYT
+328 FNNATYT
-335 FDNQATFQNSSFN
+335 FNNQATFQNSSFN
-348 GGTFTFNNQSNPTNS
+348 GGTFTFNNQ
-363 AQHPQI
+363 
-369 LFENSSF
+369 
-376 NGGIFTFNNQTN
+376 TN
-388 PTNSA
+388 PTNNA

-457 TSFNTPVDTNNM
+457 TTFNTSVDTNNM
-469 SVTGSVTLSGKNDLK
+469 SITGSVTLSGKNDLN

-499 QGATFNLTS
+499 QGTTFNLTS

-527 HLLNHALNSL
+527 HLLNHAINSL
-537 TNALKTTE
+537 TNALKTNE

-570 LSENAATPKNTDS
+570 LSENATTPKPANA

-609 QETFSPNSIIIQA
+609 QETFSHNSIIIQA

-648 ANMPWYDHKY
+648 ADMPWYNHKY

-690 FSTNGSNLVIG
+690 FSASGSNLVIG
-701 YNATWTGNSVSSSGT
+701 YNATWTGNSVSSSDT

-737 QCIGTT
+737 QCAGTT
-743 NGAYSAYHVYITAN
+743 NGTYSAYHVYITAN

-790 NAGAYSSSMTF
+790 NAGIYSSSMTF
-801 STQNMDSSQNLN
+801 STQNMDNSQNLN

-881 NASFNNAN
+881 NASFNNAH

-903 TTSFVGDFT
+903 TTSFMGDFT

-926 GNSTNSDGSQNTANF
+926 GNSTNGSQNTANF

-952 ATFDNMAF
+952 ATFDNVVF
-960 NGPTNTSVKGQVTL
+960 NSPTNTSVKGQVTL

-988 GDGMINFSAHS
+988 GNGTINFSAHS
-999 VINIGEAIT
+999 VINIDQAIT

-1050 SAGNGIYDVVY
+1050 SAGNGVYDVVY

-1096 KSDHLYYQNALG
+1096 KSDRLYYQNALG

-1121 GNLNNTIYYYDKSID
+1121 GNPNNTIYYYDNSID

-1150 SQTLTGQNSAIVFGA
+1150 SQTFTGQNSTIVFGA
-1165 KNIWTNASDAPQSN
+1165 KSIWTSVSDVPQSN
-1179 TIIRFGDNK
+1179 VIIRFGDNK

-1228 ISSGGGASLNFNG
+1228 ISSGGGANLNFNG

-1263 MNFIS
+1263 MNFVS

-1340 ISAKSVLFDNSNLS
+1340 MQAKSVLFDNSNLS

-1363 ANAISLSQNAS
+1363 ANAINLSQNAS

-1383 ELSGDLNLND
+1383 ELQGDLNLND
-1393 TSSLNLNQSAINV
+1393 TSSLNLNQSTINV

-1429 GAVNFNSA
+1429 GAANFNSA
-1437 NITTSLSDSSI
+1437 NITTSLSNSSI

-1453 SSLGGQFNL
+1453 VSLGGQFNL

-1485 NNAFSQSPITFHQ
+1485 DNAFSQSPITFHQ

-1544 SDLNDNK
+1544 SDLNGNK

-1563 SNWYERISFFGMR
+1563 GNWYERISFFGMR

-1675 SNNTTKNNNLTSESS
+1675 SNNTTKNNNLSSESS
-1690 VISQTYNAQGNPISA
+1690 VISQTYNAQGDPISA

-1741 LSSLSNLKGD
+1741 LSSLNDLNSN

-1935 IVNTLGSGSVIGGYL
+1935 IADTLGSDSVIGGYL

-2024 KKGLF
+2024 KRGLF

-2071 GEFLGQDMLNSLESL
+2071 GEFLGQDTLNSLESL

-2135 QRGDFSFNAQGNV
+2135 QKGDFNFNAQGNV

-2196 NINITTLDASNG
+2196 NINITTLNASNG
-2208 LKINAA
+2208 LKINAT
-2214 NNNVSVSQGNLFINA
+2214 NNNVFVSQGNLFINA
-2229 SCVQQ
+2229 SCAQQ
-2234 SDPITTN
+2234 STPTTASA
-2241 TANPCALSAQSANGA
+2241 TNPCTTAQNNA
-2256 SSNNASNNAPI
+2256 SSSNASNNAPI
-2267 ALNNNDESLMVTA
+2267 ALNNNDESLIITA

-2288 IYANGVVDFSK
+2288 IYANGVVDLSK

-2354 IGVLQNLVI
+2354 IEVLQNLVI

-2385 GAIHFNLENIQ
+2385 GAIHFNLENSQ
-2396 TPAPL
+2396 TPVNPL

-2424 ANNTTYTLLKSSRYI
+2424 VNNTTYTLLKSSRYI
-2439 DYNINPNSLQSYL
+2439 NYNINPDSLQSYL

-2491 LPNSNNA
+2491 LPHSNNA
-2498 SPNNILSLSVL
+2498 SQNNILSLSVL
-2509 HNQVKMSYGDKVM
+2509 YNQIKMSYGDKAM

-2654 SEIFVK
+2654 SEVFVK
-2660 YSQPNKHPNNL
+2660 YSQPNKHKNNL
-2671 WVQGVG
+2671 WIQGVG

-2710 YGYSGF
+2710 YGYSDF

-2868 KAKGDNMVRFV
+2868 KSKGDNVVRFV
-2879 GENTLLYRKGEI
+2879 GGDTLLYRKGEI

>member
-55 KVCVHRPWY
+55 KVCVHHPWY

-126 GGEYNGGNLDI
+126 GGENNGGNLDI

-198 NLNANKVTINSN
+198 NLNANKVNVNSN

-225 SAITIN
+225 SAITIG

-236 GDTCSSLAKI
+236 GDTCSSLASVGI
-246 GSGANCSSSGPSY
+246 GANCSSSGPSY
-259 SFKGTTSATNTTFS
+259 SFKGTTNATNTTFS
-273 NASGSFTFEESANFS
+273 NASGSFTFEENATFS
-288 GAKLNGG
+288 GAKWNGG

-312 SGSFTFKGT
+312 SGSFNFKGA
-321 SSFNNAT
+321 SSFNGAS
-328 FSNASYT
+328 FSNATYT

-348 GGTFTFNNQSNPTNS
+348 GGTFTFNNQ
-363 AQHPQI
+363 
-369 LFENSSF
+369 
-376 NGGIFTFNNQTN
+376 TN

-393 QHPQILFENSSFSG
+393 QHPQIVFENSSFSG
-407 STTTL
+407 SAITL
-412 KGSATFEQAF
+412 KGFATFEQAF
-422 NNSNHQLTIQNA
+422 NNSSHQLTIQNA

-448 IEKDASFNN
+448 IEKDASFNDTTFN
-457 TSFNTPVDTNNM
+457 TSINTNNM
-469 SVTGSVTLSGKNDLK
+469 SVTGSVTLSGKNDLN

-499 QGATFNLTS
+499 QGTTFNLTS

-527 HLLNHALNSL
+527 NLLNHAINSL
-537 TNALKTTE
+537 TNALKTNE
-545 SSSKPQSF
+545 NSSNPQSF

-570 LSENAATPKNTDS
+570 LSESAATSKTTDS
-583 SPSAPTKDSPQ
+583 SPPKSSTNSTQ

-609 QETFSPNSIIIQA
+609 QETFGPNSIIIQA

-630 PPTIS
+630 PPVIN
-635 GSQFDLSASNYIN
+635 GSKFDLSASNYIN
-648 ANMPWYDHKY
+648 ADMPWYDHKY

-690 FSTNGSNLVIG
+690 FSANGSNLVIG

-716 VSFGDTSGSALNGH
+716 VSFGDISGSTLNGH

-737 QCIGTT
+737 QCTGTT
-743 NGAYSAYHVYITAN
+743 NGTYSAYHVYITAN

-820 LSVYGAT
+820 LSVYGTT

-835 KFIFNAGQATFE
+835 KFTFNAGQATFE

-860 DSLNFSNNNQFNSG
+860 DSLNFSNNNQFNNG

-903 TTSFVGDFT
+903 TTSFMGDFT

-952 ATFDNMAF
+952 ATFDNVVF
-960 NGPTNTSVKGQVTL
+960 NSPTNMSVKGQVTL

-988 GDGMINFSAHS
+988 GDGTIAFSAHS
-999 VINIGEAIT
+999 VINIDEAII

-1014 LVSSSK
+1014 LISSSK
-1020 EIEYNNAFSKNLWQL
+1020 EIDYNNAFSKNLWQL

-1050 SAGNGIYDVVY
+1050 SAGNGVYDVVY

-1090 DYVDME
+1090 DYMDME

-1121 GNLNNTIYYYDKSID
+1121 GNPNNTIYYYDNSID
-1136 FYASGKTLFTKAEF
+1136 FYASGKTLFTKVEF
-1150 SQTLTGQNSAIVFGA
+1150 SQTFTGQNSAIVFGA
-1165 KNIWTNASDAPQSN
+1165 KSIWTNASDAPQSN

-1254 RAAGTQSSS
+1254 RAAGTQNSS
-1263 MNFIS
+1263 MNFVS

-1306 FRGYVGQTQSVFKFN
+1306 FRGYVGQTQSVFQFN

-1340 ISAKSVLFDNSNLS
+1340 MQAKSVLFDNSNLS

-1363 ANAISLSQNAS
+1363 ANAINLSQNAS

-1393 TSSLNLNQSAINV
+1393 TSSLNLNQSTINV

-1429 GAVNFNSA
+1429 GAVHFNSA
-1437 NITTSLSDSSI
+1437 NITTSLNNSSI

-1462 SNNSFLDFQGSSAI
+1462 SNHSSLDFQGSSAI

-1485 NNAFSQSPITFHQ
+1485 DNAFSQSPITFHQ

-1533 GSLNIANIDLL
+1533 GSLDIANIDLL

-1551 NRVYNIIQADMN
+1551 NRVYNIIQANMN

-1576 INDGIYDAKNQTYSF
+1576 ISDGIYDAKNQTYSF

-1628 SEIFNY
+1628 SEVFNY

-1647 SDDAQGVFYLTSS
+1647 SDDAEGVFYLTSS

-1675 SNNTTKNNNLTSESS
+1675 SNNTTKNNNLSSESS

-1705 LHVYNKGYNFNNI
+1705 LHIYNKGYNFSNI

-1741 LSSLSNLKGD
+1741 LSSLSDLKGD

-1796 QTNTNST
+1796 QTDTNSA
-1803 VVFGGLGYQKPCDYT
+1803 VVFGGLGYQTPCDYT

-1971 MNDSGLNTA
+1971 MNDSGLNTV

-2044 ISVMLQDIVKPSE
+2044 ISVMLQDIVKPSN
-2057 ALQNDVVALGKQMI
+2057 ALKNDVVALGKQMI
-2071 GEFLGQDMLNSLESL
+2071 GEFLGQDTLNSLESL
-2086 LQNQQIKSVLDKVLA
+2086 LQNQEIKSVLNKVLA

-2114 DLIPNLGKKGLFAP
+2114 DLIPSLGKKGLFAP

-2182 NHSGTLNLLSNQVS
+2182 NHFGTLNLLSNQVS

-2208 LKINAA
+2208 LKINAGS
-2214 NNNVSVSQGNLFINA
+2214 NNVSVSQGDLFINA
-2229 SCVQQ
+2229 SCAQQ
-2234 SDPITTN
+2234 SDP
-2241 TANPCALSAQSANGA
+2241 TAASATNPCALSAQSANGV
-2256 SSNNASNNAPI
+2256 SSSNASNNAPI

-2280 NDFNFSGN
+2280 NDFNFSGS

-2342 IQGAFNNNATQK
+2342 IQGAFNNNATRK
-2354 IGVLQNLVI
+2354 IEVLQNLTI

-2378 GGALNNF
+2378 GGSLNHF

-2415 PFINVNNSM
+2415 PFMNVNNSM
-2424 ANNTTYTLLKSSRYI
+2424 ANNMTYTLLKSSRYI
-2439 DYNINPNSLQSYL
+2439 NYNINPNSLQSYL

-2509 HNQVKMSYGDKVM
+2509 YNQIKMSYGNKAM
-2522 DFTPPTLQDYIVGI
+2522 DFTPPTLQDYIAGI

-2542 NQIEAIGGNNAIKW
+2542 NQIEAIGGNSTINW
-2556 LSTLMIKTKEN
+2556 LSTLMMDIKEN

-2575 ENHSLNEILDATK
+2575 KNHSLNEILGVTK

-2654 SEIFVK
+2654 SEVFVK

-2697 RLVKNVILGGYVA
+2697 RLVKNMILGGYVA

-2716 NGNIMRSLGNNVD
+2716 NGNIMHSLANNVD

-2868 KAKGDNMVRFV
+2868 KSKGGNMVRFV

>member
-1 MKQFKKKPKKI
+1 MKKFKKKPKKI
-12 KRSQKII
+12 ARKQKTI
-19 LKRPLWLMPLLIGGF
+19 LKRPLWLAPLLISGF
-34 ASGVYADGTDILGLS
+34 ASGVYANNNLWDLLNSKVGGEYVHWVKGSQYCS
-49 WGEKSQ
+49 W
-55 KVCVHRPWY
+55 
-64 ALWSC
+64 
-69 DKWEEKTQQFTGNQL
+69 WEFGGCLRNVWGANHKGYD
-84 ITKTWAGGNAANYY
+84 AGNAANYLS
-98 HSQNNQDITANLKND
+98 SQNYQAISVGSGNET
-113 NGTYFLS
+113 GTYSLS
-120 GLYNYT
+120 GFTNYV
-126 GGEYNGGNLDI
+126 GGNLTI
-137 ELGSNATFNLG
+137 NLG
-148 ANSGNSFTS
+148 NSVVLDLSGSNSFTS
-157 WYPNGHTNVTF
+157 YQGYNQGKDDVSFNVGAINLNGTL
-168 SAGTINVNN
+168 
-177 SVEVGNRVGSG
+177 EVGNRVGSG
-188 AGTHTGTATL
+188 AGTHTGIATL
-198 NLNANKVTINSN
+198 NLNANKVNINSN
-210 INAYKTSQVNIGNAN
+210 ISAYKTSQVNVGNAN
-225 SAITIN
+225 STITIG

-236 GDTCSSLAKI
+236 GDTCSSLASV
-246 GSGANCSSSGPSY
+246 GVGANCSNSGPSY
-259 SFKGTTSATNTTFS
+259 SFKGTTSATNTIFS
-273 NASGSFTFEESANFS
+273 NANGSFTFEENAAFS

-302 FNATNNTAFN
+302 FSATNNTAFN
-312 SGSFTFKGT
+312 SGSFNFKGT
-321 SSFNNAT
+321 SSFNGAS

-335 FDNQATFQNSSFN
+335 FNNQATFQNSSFN
-348 GGTFTFNNQSNPTNS
+348 GGTFTFNDQTNQS

-369 LFENSSF
+369 
-376 NGGIFTFNNQTN
+376 Q
-388 PTNSA
+388 
-393 QHPQILFENSSFSG
+393 NSSFSG
-407 STTTL
+407 NATTL
-412 KGSATFEQAF
+412 KGFVDFQQAF

-434 SFDNA
+434 SFNNA

-448 IEKDASFNN
+448 INEAASFNSTTFN
-457 TSFNTPVDTNNM
+457 TSINTNNM
-469 SVTGSVTLSGKNDLK
+469 TISGGVTLSGKNDLN

-493 SKITLA
+493 SKVTLT
-499 QGATFNLTS
+499 QGTTFNLTS
-508 LGSEK
+508 LSSEK
-513 SVTILNSSGGITYN
+513 SVTILNSSSGITYN
-527 HLLNHALNSL
+527 NLLNHALNGL
-537 TNALKTTE
+537 TNALKTNE
-545 SSSKPQSF
+545 SSSLPQSF
-553 AQGLWDM
+553 AQGLWGM

-570 LSENAATPKNTDS
+570 LNENAATSKNTDS
-583 SPSAPTKDSPQ
+583 SPSKSSSNSTQ

-609 QETFSPNSIIIQA
+609 QETFGPNSIIIQA

-630 PPTIS
+630 PPVIN
-635 GSQFDLSASNYIN
+635 GSKFDLSASNYIN
-648 ANMPWYDHKY
+648 ADMHWYDHKY

-690 FSTNGSNLVIG
+690 FSASNSNLVIG
-701 YNATWTGNSVSSSGT
+701 YNSTWTGNSVSSSDT

-737 QCIGTT
+737 QCTGTT
-743 NGAYSAYHVYITAN
+743 NGTYSAYHVYITAN
-757 LRSGNRIGTGGAANL
+757 LRSGNRVGTGGAANL
-772 VFNGVDSINI
+772 IFNGVDSINI

-790 NAGAYSSSMTF
+790 NAGIYSSSMTF
-801 STQNMDSSQNLN
+801 STQSMDNSQNLN

-820 LSVYGAT
+820 LSVYGTT

-881 NASFNNAN
+881 NASFNNAS

-903 TTSFVGDFT
+903 TTSFIGDFT
-912 NANSNLQIA
+912 NAHSNLQIA

-926 GNSTNSDGSQNTANF
+926 GNSTNGSQNTANF
-941 NNTGSVNIAGN
+941 NNTGSVNISGN
-952 ATFDNMAF
+952 ATFDNVVF
-960 NGPTNTSVKGQVTL
+960 NSPTNTSVKGQVTL

-988 GDGMINFSAHS
+988 GDGTISFGAHS

-1020 EIEYNNAFSKNLWQL
+1020 EIEYNNAKNLWQL

-1050 SAGNGIYDVVY
+1050 SVGNGVYDVVY

-1066 TYNFQEVFSPNSI
+1066 TYNFQEIFSQNSI

-1090 DYVDME
+1090 DYMDME
-1096 KSDHLYYQNALG
+1096 KSDHLYYKDVVG

-1121 GNLNNTIYYYDKSID
+1121 GNSNNTIYYYDNSID

-1150 SQTLTGQNSAIVFGA
+1150 SQIFTGQNSAIVFGA

-1297 LNLDFSNSS
+1297 VNLDFSNSS

-1321 AVNAISFTNSSN
+1321 ATNAISFTNSTN

-1340 ISAKSVLFDNSNLS
+1340 MQAKSVSFDNSNLS

-1363 ANAISLSQNAS
+1363 ASAINLSQNAS

-1383 ELSGDLNLND
+1383 ELQGDLNVND
-1393 TSSLNLNQSAINV
+1393 TSSLNLNQSTINI

-1437 NITTSLSDSSI
+1437 NITTSLSNSSI

-1453 SSLGGQFNL
+1453 VSLGGQFNL
-1462 SNNSFLDFQGSSAI
+1462 SNNSSLDFQGSSAI
-1476 TSNTAFNFY
+1476 ISNTAFNFY
-1485 NNAFSQSPITFHQ
+1485 DNAFSQSPITFHQ
-1498 ALDIKAPLSLGGNLL
+1498 ALDVKAPLSLGGNLL
-1513 NPNNS
+1513 NPNSS

-1551 NRVYNIIQADMN
+1551 NRVYNIIQAGMN

-1647 SDDAQGVFYLTSS
+1647 SDDAEGVFYLTSN
-1660 VKGYYNPNQSYQASG
+1660 VKGYYNPNQSYQANG

-1705 LHVYNKGYNFNNI
+1705 LHIYNKGYNFNNI

-1741 LSSLSNLKGD
+1741 LSSLSGLKGD

-1782 FNNGALIIGATKIG
+1782 FNNGTLIIGATKIG
-1796 QTNTNST
+1796 QTNTNSA
-1803 VVFGGLGYQKPCDYT
+1803 VVFGGLGYQTPCDYT

-1922 MQSINKAGGLGNL
+1922 VQSINKAGGLGNL

-2029 NQITGFIS
+2029 NQITSFIS

-2044 ISVMLQDIVKPSE
+2044 ISVMLQDIVKPSK
-2057 ALQNDVVALGKQMI
+2057 ALQKDVAALGKQMI
-2071 GEFLGQDMLNSLESL
+2071 GEFLGQDTLNSLESL

-2135 QRGDFSFNAQGNV
+2135 QKGDFSFNAQGNV

-2173 AGNNHIAFT
+2173 AGNNHISFT
-2182 NHSGTLNLLSNQVS
+2182 NHAGTLQLLSNQVS

-2208 LKINAA
+2208 LKINAGS
-2214 NNNVSVSQGNLFINA
+2214 NNVSVSQGNLFINA
-2229 SCVQQ
+2229 SCAQQ
-2234 SDPITTN
+2234 SDPTATN
-2241 TANPCALSAQSANGA
+2241 AANPCTLSAQSANGV

-2305 IKNLYLYNNA
+2305 VKNLYLYNNA
-2315 QFQANNLTISNQAV
+2315 QFQANNLIISNQAV
-2329 LEKNASFVTNNLN
+2329 LENNASFVTNNLN

-2354 IGVLQNLVI
+2354 IEVLQNLTI

-2371 GIYGLEV
+2371 GIYGLGV
-2378 GGALNNF
+2378 GGVLNHL
-2385 GAIHFNLENIQ
+2385 GTIHFNLENSQ
-2396 TPAPL
+2396 TPVNPL
-2401 IQAEGIINLNTTQT
+2401 IQAEGIINLNTAQT

-2491 LPNSNNA
+2491 LPDSNNA
-2498 SPNNILSLSVL
+2498 SQNHILSLSVL
-2509 HNQVKMSYGDKVM
+2509 HDQIKMSYGNKIM
-2522 DFTPPTLQDYIVGI
+2522 DFTPPTLQDYIAGI

-2542 NQIEAIGGNNAIKW
+2542 NQIEAVGGNAIKW
-2556 LSTLMIKTKEN
+2556 LSTLMMETKEN

-2575 ENHSLNEILDATK
+2575 KNHSLNEILGVTK

-2629 AREGES
+2629 TREGES
-2635 NFSERLLELKNKRF
+2635 DFSKRLLELKNKRF

-2654 SEIFVK
+2654 GEVFVK
-2660 YSQPNKHPNNL
+2660 YSQLSKHPNNL
-2671 WVQGVG
+2671 WVQGIG

-2716 NGNIMRSLGNNVD
+2716 NGNIMRSLANNVD

-2752 GNASHINSSNS
+2752 GNANNINSSNP

-2814 KGKMQNPAYQQ
+2814 KGKMNDAAYKQ
-2825 FVMHSNPSNESVLTL
+2825 FLMHSNPSNESVLTL

-2868 KAKGDNMVRFV
+2868 KSKGDNVVRFV
-2879 GENTLLYRKGEI
+2879 GENTLLYRKGEV

-2921 LQYQDLNITG
+2921 LQYQDINITG

>member
-1 MKQFKKKPKKI
+1 MKKFKKKPKSI
-12 KRSQKII
+12 KRSHQKTI
-19 LKRPLWLMPLLIGGF
+19 LKRPLWLAPLLISGF
-34 ASGVYADGTDILGLS
+34 ASAVYADGTDILGLS

-55 KVCVHRPWY
+55 KVCVHHPWY

-69 DKWEEKTQQFTGNQL
+69 DKWEEKTQQYTGNQL

-98 HSQNNQDITANLKND
+98 HTQNNQNITANLKND

-148 ANSGNSFTS
+148 ASSGNSFTS

-177 SVEVGNRVGSG
+177 SVEVGNRVGTG

-198 NLNANKVTINSN
+198 NLNANKVNIHSN
-210 INAYKTSQVNIGNAN
+210 ISAYKTSQVNVGNAN
-225 SAITIN
+225 STITIG
-231 SVSLS
+231 SVSLN
-236 GDTCSSLAKI
+236 GDTCSSLASV
-246 GSGANCSSSGPSY
+246 GVGANCSTSGPSY
-259 SFKGTTSATNTTFS
+259 SFKGTTNATNTTFS
-273 NASGSFTFEESANFS
+273 NASGSFTFEENATFS
-288 GAKLNGG
+288 GAKWNGG
-295 AFTFNKG
+295 AFTFNKE
-302 FNATNNTAFN
+302 FKATNNTAFN
-312 SGSFTFKGT
+312 SGSFNFKGT
-321 SSFNNAT
+321 SSFNNAS
-328 FSNASYT
+328 FSNATYT
-335 FDNQATFQNSSFN
+335 FNNQATFQNSSFN
-348 GGTFTFNNQSNPTNS
+348 GGTFTFNNQTNPTNN

-369 LFENSSF
+369 
-376 NGGIFTFNNQTN
+376 Q
-388 PTNSA
+388 
-393 QHPQILFENSSFSG
+393 NSSFSG
-407 STTTL
+407 NATTL
-412 KGSATFEQAF
+412 KGFVNFQQAF

-434 SFDNA
+434 SFNNA
-439 TFNNTGKIT
+439 TFSNTGKIT
-448 IEKDASFNN
+448 INEGASFNSTTFN
-457 TSFNTPVDTNNM
+457 TSVDTNNM

-493 SKITLA
+493 SQVTLT
-499 QGATFNLTS
+499 QGTTFNLTS

-527 HLLNHALNSL
+527 NLLNHALNSL
-537 TNALKTTE
+537 TNALKTNE
-545 SSSKPQSF
+545 SSSLPQSF

-570 LSENAATPKNTDS
+570 LNENAATSKPTDS
-583 SPSAPTKDSPQ
+583 SPSKSSTNSTQ

-609 QETFSPNSIIIQA
+609 QETFGPNSIIIQA
-622 LESGTYTP
+622 LESGIYTP
-630 PPTIS
+630 PPVIS
-635 GSQFDLSASNYIN
+635 GSKFDLSASNYIN
-648 ANMPWYDHKY
+648 ADMPWYNHKY

-690 FSTNGSNLVIG
+690 FSASNSNLVIG
-701 YNATWTGNSVSSSGT
+701 YNSTWTGNSVSSSGT

-737 QCIGTT
+737 QCTGTT
-743 NGAYSAYHVYITAN
+743 NGTYSAYHVYITAN

-772 VFNGVDSINI
+772 VFNGVDSVNI

-790 NAGAYSSSMTF
+790 NAGIYSSSMTF
-801 STQNMDSSQNLN
+801 STQGMDSSQNLN
-813 GLNANGK
+813 ALNANGT

-835 KFIFNAGQATFE
+835 KFIFNAGQAVFE
-847 NTNFNGGSYQFSG
+847 NTNFNRGSYQFSG
-860 DSLNFSNNNQFNSG
+860 NSLNFSNNNQFNSG

-921 GNAVF
+921 GSAVF
-926 GNSTNSDGSQNTANF
+926 GNPANGSQNNADF
-941 NNTGSVNIAGN
+941 NNTGSVNISGN
-952 ATFDNMAF
+952 ATFDNVVF
-960 NGPTNTSVKGQVTL
+960 NGPTNMSVKGQVTL

-988 GDGMINFSAHS
+988 GDGTITFNAHS
-999 VINIGEAIT
+999 VINISEAIT

-1050 SAGNGIYDVVY
+1050 SAGNGVYDVVY

-1066 TYNFQEVFSPNSI
+1066 TYNFQEIFSQNSI

-1090 DYVDME
+1090 DYMDME
-1096 KSDHLYYQNALG
+1096 KSDHLYYKDVAG

-1121 GNLNNTIYYYDKSID
+1121 GDSNNTIYYYDNSID

-1150 SQTLTGQNSAIVFGA
+1150 SQTFTGQNSAIVFGA
-1165 KNIWTNASDAPQSN
+1165 KSIWTNASDAPQSN

-1216 IYITGS
+1216 IYITAS

-1276 NSYFIDDTAQNKGN
+1276 NSYFIDDTAQNGGN

-1306 FRGYVGQTQSVFKFN
+1306 FRGYVGKTQSVFKFN
-1321 AVNAISFTNSSN
+1321 AANAISFTNSTN

-1340 ISAKSVLFDNSNLS
+1340 MQAKSVLFDNSNLN

-1363 ANAISLSQNAS
+1363 ADAINLSQNSS

-1383 ELSGDLNLND
+1383 ELQGGLNLND
-1393 TSSLNLNQSAINV
+1393 TSSLNLNQSTINV

-1429 GAVNFNSA
+1429 GAANFNSA

-1453 SSLGGQFNL
+1453 ISLGGQFNL
-1462 SNNSFLDFQGSSAI
+1462 SNNSSLDFQGSSAI

-1485 NNAFSQSPITFHQ
+1485 DNAFSQSPITFHQ

-1513 NPNNS
+1513 NPNSS
-1518 SVLNLKNSQLVFSDQ
+1518 SVLDLKNSQLVFSDQ

-1576 INDGIYDAKNQTYSF
+1576 INDGVYDAIDQTYSF

-1628 SEIFNY
+1628 SEVFNY

-1647 SDDAQGVFYLTSS
+1647 SDDAEGVFYLTSN

-1741 LSSLSNLKGD
+1741 LSSLSDLNSN

-1758 LITPSDWKNINE
+1758 LITPNDWKNINE
-1770 LIDNA
+1770 FIDNA

-1782 FNNGALIIGATKIG
+1782 FNNGALIVGATKIG

-1818 DIVCQKFRGTYLG
+1818 DMVCQKFRGTYLG

-1935 IVNTLGSGSVIGGYL
+1935 IADTLGSNSVIGGHL

-2057 ALQNDVVALGKQMI
+2057 ALQNDIAALGKQMI
-2071 GEFLGQDMLNSLESL
+2071 GEFLGQDTLNSLESL

-2101 AKGLGPIYEQGLG
+2101 AKGLGSIYEQGLG
-2114 DLIPNLGKKGLFAP
+2114 DLMPNLGKKGLFAP

-2135 QRGDFSFNAQGNV
+2135 QKGDFSFNAQGNV

-2161 TLSFNAGNSLIF
+2161 ALSFNASDSLIF
-2173 AGNNHIAFT
+2173 AGNNHISFT
-2182 NHSGTLNLLSNQVS
+2182 NHAGTLNLLSDQVS
-2196 NINITTLDASNG
+2196 NINITTLNASNG
-2208 LKINAA
+2208 LKMNAA
-2214 NNNVSVSQGNLFINA
+2214 NNNVSVSQGDLFINA
-2229 SCVQQ
+2229 SCAQQ
-2234 SDPITTN
+2234 SDPTTAN
-2241 TANPCALSAQSANGA
+2241 ATNPCALTTQSANNA
-2256 SSNNASNNAPI
+2256 SSSNASNNAPI
-2267 ALNNNDESLMVTA
+2267 ALNNNDESLMITA

-2299 IKGSAN
+2299 IKDSAS

-2342 IQGAFNNNATQK
+2342 IQGAFNNNATRK
-2354 IGVLQNLVI
+2354 IEVLHNLTI

-2396 TPAPL
+2396 TPTPL
-2401 IQAEGIINLNTTQT
+2401 IQAEGIINLNTTQV
-2415 PFINVNNSM
+2415 PFMNVNNSM
-2424 ANNTTYTLLKSSRYI
+2424 ADNTTHTLLKSSRYI

-2452 KLYTL
+2452 NLYTL

-2498 SPNNILSLSVL
+2498 SQNNILSLSVL
-2509 HNQVKMSYGDKVM
+2509 YNQIKMSYGAKVM
-2522 DFTPPTLQDYIVGI
+2522 DFTPPTLQDYIAGI

-2556 LSTLMIKTKEN
+2556 LSTLMMDTKEN

-2575 ENHSLNEILDATK
+2575 QNHSLNEILGVAK
-2588 DLQNTASLISNPNF
+2588 DLLNTASLISNPNF
-2602 RDNATNLLELASY
+2602 RNNATNLLELASY

-2635 NFSERLLELKNKRF
+2635 DFSEHLLELKNKRF
-2649 SDPNP
+2649 SDPN
-2654 SEIFVK
+2654 SGEVFVK
-2660 YSQPNKHPNNL
+2660 YPQPNKHSNNL
-2671 WVQGVG
+2671 WVQGIG

-2691 LNVGYD
+2691 LNAGYD
-2697 RLVKNVILGGYVA
+2697 RLVKNMILGSYVA

-2716 NGNIMRSLGNNVD
+2716 NGNIMRSLANNVE

-2752 GNASHINSSNS
+2752 GNANNINSSNS
-2763 LLSVLNQRYNYNT
+2763 LLSVLNQRYSYNT

-2814 KGKMQNPAYQQ
+2814 KGKMNDAAYKQ
-2825 FVMHSNPSNESVLTL
+2825 FLMHSNPSNESVLTL

-2868 KAKGDNMVRFV
+2868 KSKGDNMVRFM
-2879 GENTLLYRKGEI
+2879 GENTLLYRKGEV

-2906 WRLMYVNAGVGLKMG
+2906 WRLVYVNAGVGLKMG
-2921 LQYQDLNITG
+2921 LQYQDINITG

>member
-1 MKQFKKKPKKI
+1 M
-12 KRSQKII
+12 
-19 LKRPLWLMPLLIGGF
+19 
-34 ASGVYADGTDILGLS
+34 YADGTNILGLS

-126 GGEYNGGNLDI
+126 GGENNGGNLNI
-137 ELGSNATFNLG
+137 ELGSNATFDLG
-148 ANSGNSFTS
+148 AHNGNSFTS
-157 WYPNGHTNVTF
+157 WYPNGHTNITF
-168 SAGTINVNN
+168 SVGTINVNN

-198 NLNANKVTINSN
+198 NLNANKVNINSN
-210 INAYKTSQVNIGNAN
+210 ISAFKTSQVNIGNAN
-225 SAITIN
+225 SAITIG

-236 GDTCSSLAKI
+236 GDTCSSLASI
-246 GSGANCSSSGPSY
+246 GVGANCSTSGPSY
-259 SFKGTTSATNTTFS
+259 SFKGTTNATNTAFS
-273 NASGSFTFEESANFS
+273 NANGSFTFEENATFS

-295 AFTFNKG
+295 AFTFNKE
-302 FNATNNTAFN
+302 FSATNNTAFN
-312 SGSFTFKGT
+312 SGSFNFKGA
-321 SSFNNAT
+321 SSFNGTT
-328 FSNASYT
+328 FSDASYT
-335 FDNQATFQNSSFN
+335 FNNQATFNNSSFN
-348 GGTFTFNNQSNPTNS
+348 GGTFTFNNQNNQS

-369 LFENSSF
+369 
-376 NGGIFTFNNQTN
+376 Q
-388 PTNSA
+388 
-393 QHPQILFENSSFSG
+393 NSSFSG
-407 STTTL
+407 NATTL
-412 KGSATFEQAF
+412 KGFVDFQQAF
-422 NNSNHQLTIQNA
+422 NNSNHQLTMQSA
-434 SFDNA
+434 SFNNA
-439 TFNNTGKIT
+439 NFNNTGKIT
-448 IEKDASFNN
+448 IEKEASFNN
-457 TSFNTPVDTNNM
+457 TSFNTSVDTSNM
-469 SVTGSVTLSGKNDLK
+469 IITGSVTLSGKNDLK

-493 SKITLA
+493 SKITLT
-499 QGATFNLTS
+499 QGTTFNLTN
-508 LGSEK
+508 LGDK
-513 SVTILNSSGGITYN
+513 NSVTILNSSGGITYN
-527 HLLNHALNSL
+527 NLLNHALNSL
-537 TNALKTTE
+537 TNALKTNE
-545 SSSKPQSF
+545 SSLKPQSF

-570 LSENAATPKNTDS
+570 LSANAAASKSADS
-583 SPSAPTKDSPQ
+583 SPSKSSTNPAK

-601 IGDTIYKL
+601 IGDIIYKL
-609 QETFSPNSIIIQA
+609 QETFSHNSIIIQA

-630 PPTIS
+630 PPVIS
-635 GSQFDLSASNYIN
+635 GSKFDLSASNYIDS
-648 ANMPWYDHKY
+648 NMPWYDHKS

-663 QNFTESGTYYLP
+663 QNFTESGTYYLS

-690 FSTNGSNLVIG
+690 FSASNSNLVIG
-701 YNATWTGNSVSSSGT
+701 YNSTWTDHNVSSSGT
-716 VSFGDTSGSALNGH
+716 VSFGDTSGSTLNGH

-737 QCIGTT
+737 QCTGTT
-743 NGAYSAYHVYITAN
+743 NGTYSAYHVYITAN

-772 VFNGVDSINI
+772 VFNGVDSVNI

-790 NAGAYSSSMTF
+790 NAGIYSSSMTF
-801 STQNMDSSQNLN
+801 STQNMDDSQNLK
-813 GLNANGK
+813 GLNSNGT
-820 LSVYGAT
+820 LLVYGTT

-835 KFIFNAGQATFE
+835 KFIFNAGKATFE

-881 NASFNNAN
+881 NASFDNAN

-912 NANSNLQIA
+912 NAHSNLQIA
-921 GNAVF
+921 GSAVF
-926 GNSTNSDGSQNTANF
+926 GNSNNDSQNNANF
-941 NNTGSVNIAGN
+941 NNTGSVNISGN
-952 ATFDNMAF
+952 ATFDNVVF

-988 GDGMINFSAHS
+988 GDGTITFNAHS
-999 VINIGEAIT
+999 VINIADAIT
-1008 NGNPIT
+1008 NGNPIA

-1020 EIEYNNAFSKNLWQL
+1020 EIEYNNAKNLWQL

-1050 SAGNGIYDVVY
+1050 SASNGVYDVVY

-1066 TYNFQEVFSPNSI
+1066 TYNFQEIFSPNSI

-1090 DYVDME
+1090 DYMDME

-1121 GNLNNTIYYYDKSID
+1121 GNSNNTIYYYDKSID

-1150 SQTLTGQNSAIVFGA
+1150 SQTFTGQNSTIVFGA

-1228 ISSGGGASLNFNG
+1228 ISSGGGASLNFNA

-1254 RAAGTQSSS
+1254 RVAGTQSSS
-1263 MNFIS
+1263 MNFVS
-1268 NSANIQAQ
+1268 NSASIQAQ
-1276 NSYFIDDTAQNKGN
+1276 NSYFIDNTAQNGGN

-1306 FRGYVGQTQSVFKFN
+1306 FMGYVGQTQSVFKFN
-1321 AVNAISFTNSSN
+1321 AKNAISFTNSTN

-1340 ISAKSVLFDNSNLS
+1340 MQAKSVSFDNSNLS
-1354 VSVGTSSIK
+1354 VSVGTSNIK
-1363 ANAISLSQNAS
+1363 ANAINLSQNAS

-1383 ELSGDLNLND
+1383 ELQGDLNLND
-1393 TSSLNLNQSAINV
+1393 TSSLNLNQSAISV
-1406 SNNATINDYASLIA
+1406 SNNATINDYASLIV
-1420 SNGSHLNFN
+1420 NDGSRLNFN

-1437 NITTSLSDSSI
+1437 NITTSLNHSSI

-1453 SSLGGQFNL
+1453 ISLGGQFNL
-1462 SNNSFLDFQGSSAI
+1462 SNNSSLDFQGSSAI

-1485 NNAFSQSPITFHQ
+1485 DNASSQSPITFHQ

-1551 NRVYNIIQADMN
+1551 NRVYNIIQAGMN
-1563 SNWYERISFFGMR
+1563 HNWYERINFFGMC
-1576 INDGIYDAKNQTYSF
+1576 INDGVYDAINQTYSF
-1591 TNPLNNAL
+1591 TNPLNNSL

-1628 SEIFNY
+1628 SEVFNY

-1647 SDDAQGVFYLTSS
+1647 SDDAEGVFYLTSN
-1660 VKGYYNPNQSYQASG
+1660 VKGYYNPNQSYQANG
-1675 SNNTTKNNNLTSESS
+1675 SNNTTKNNNLTSDSS
-1690 VISQTYNAQGNPISA
+1690 IISQTYNAQGNPISA

-1741 LSSLSNLKGD
+1741 LSSLSDLNSN

-1758 LITPSDWKNINE
+1758 LIMPNDWKNINE

-1782 FNNGALIIGATKIG
+1782 FNNGTLIVGATKIG
-1796 QTNTNST
+1796 QTDTNST

-1899 LGQEGINKVF
+1899 LGQEGIDKVF

-1935 IVNTLGSGSVIGGYL
+1935 IADTLGSDSVIGGYL

-1971 MNDSGLNTA
+1971 MNDSGLNA
-1980 IKDLIRQKLGFW
+1980 VIKDLIRQKLGFW

-2071 GEFLGQDMLNSLESL
+2071 GEFLGQDTLNSLESL

-2114 DLIPNLGKKGLFAP
+2114 DLMPNLGKKGLFAP

-2135 QRGDFSFNAQGNV
+2135 QKGDFSFNAQGNV

-2173 AGNNHIAFT
+2173 AGNNHISFT
-2182 NHSGTLNLLSNQVS
+2182 NHAGTLQLLSNQVS
-2196 NINITTLDASNG
+2196 NINITTLNASNG

-2214 NNNVSVSQGNLFINA
+2214 NNNVLVSQGNLFVNA
-2229 SCVQQ
+2229 SCAQQ
-2234 SDPITTN
+2234 SDPT
-2241 TANPCALSAQSANGA
+2241 TANITNPCTLSTQSANGT
-2256 SSNNASNNAPI
+2256 SSNNASNNAQI

-2288 IYANGVVDFSK
+2288 IYANGVVDLSK

-2329 LEKNASFVTNNLN
+2329 LEKNANFMANNLN
-2342 IQGAFNNNATQK
+2342 IQGAFNNNATRK
-2354 IGVLQNLVI
+2354 IEVLQNVTI

-2396 TPAPL
+2396 TPTPL
-2401 IQAEGIINLNTTQT
+2401 IQARGIINLNTTQT
-2415 PFINVNNSM
+2415 PFMNVNNSM

-2452 KLYTL
+2452 NLYTL
-2457 ININGNHIE
+2457 ININGNRIE

-2491 LPNSNNA
+2491 LPDSNSTHQ
-2498 SPNNILSLSVL
+2498 NNILSLSVL
-2509 HNQVKMSYGDKVM
+2509 YNQIKMSYGDKAM
-2522 DFTPPTLQDYIVGI
+2522 DFTPPNLQDYIVGI

-2542 NQIEAIGGNNAIKW
+2542 NQIEAVGGNNAIKW
-2556 LSTLMIKTKEN
+2556 LSTLMMETKEN

-2575 ENHSLNEILDATK
+2575 ENHSLHEILGVAK
-2588 DLQNTASLISNPNF
+2588 DLLNTASLISNPNF

-2629 AREGES
+2629 SREGES
-2635 NFSERLLELKNKRF
+2635 DFSERLLELKNKRF

-2654 SEIFVK
+2654 SEVFVK
-2660 YSQPNKHPNNL
+2660 YSQLSKHPNNL
-2671 WVQGVG
+2671 WVQGIG
-2677 GASFISG
+2677 GASFIAG

-2691 LNVGYD
+2691 LNAGYD

-2716 NGNIMRSLGNNVD
+2716 NGNIMHSLANNVD

-2752 GNASHINSSNS
+2752 GNASNINSSNS

-2801 VGLSYHFIGLSGM
+2801 VGLSYYFIGLSGM
-2814 KGKMQNPAYQQ
+2814 KGNDAAYKQ
-2825 FVMHSNPSNESVLTL
+2825 FLMHSNPSNESVLTL

-2868 KAKGDNMVRFV
+2868 KSKGGNMVRFV
-2879 GENTLLYRKGEI
+2879 GENTLLYRKGEV

-2921 LQYQDLNITG
+2921 LQYQDINITG

>member
-1 MKQFKKKPKKI
+1 MKKFKKKPKKI

-34 ASGVYADGTDILGLS
+34 ASGAYADGTDILGLS

-55 KVCVHRPWY
+55 KVCVRHPWY

-69 DKWEEKTQQFTGNQL
+69 DKWEERTQQYTGNQL

-98 HSQNNQDITANLKND
+98 HTQNNQDITANLKND

-126 GGEYNGGNLDI
+126 GGEYNGGNLNI

-148 ANSGNSFTS
+148 ASSGNSFTS

-188 AGTHTGTATL
+188 AGTHTGIATL

-210 INAYKTSQVNIGNAN
+210 ISAYKTSQVNVGNAN
-225 SAITIN
+225 STITIG

-236 GDTCSSLAKI
+236 GDTCSSLASVGI
-246 GSGANCSSSGPSY
+246 GANCSTSGPSY
-259 SFKGTTSATNTTFS
+259 SFKGTTNATNTTFS
-273 NASGSFTFEESANFS
+273 NANGSFTFEESANFS

-295 AFTFNKG
+295 AFTFNKE

-312 SGSFTFKGT
+312 SGSFNFKGT
-321 SSFNNAT
+321 SSFNGAH
-328 FSNASYT
+328 FSNATYT
-335 FDNQATFQNSSFN
+335 FNNQATFQNSSFN
-348 GGTFTFNNQSNPTNS
+348 GGTFTFNNQTNQS

-369 LFENSSF
+369 
-376 NGGIFTFNNQTN
+376 Q
-388 PTNSA
+388 
-393 QHPQILFENSSFSG
+393 NSSFSG
-407 STTTL
+407 NAITL
-412 KGSATFEQAF
+412 KGFVNFQQAF

-448 IEKDASFNN
+448 INESASFNDTTFN
-457 TSFNTPVDTNNM
+457 TSVDANNM

-493 SKITLA
+493 SKITLT

-508 LGSEK
+508 LGDK
-513 SVTILNSSGGITYN
+513 NSVTILNSSGGINYN
-527 HLLNHALNSL
+527 NLLNHAINGL
-537 TNALKTTE
+537 TNALKTNE

-570 LSENAATPKNTDS
+570 LNENAATSKPTDS
-583 SPSAPTKDSPQ
+583 SPSAPTKDSTQ

-648 ANMPWYDHKY
+648 ADMPWYDHKY

-690 FSTNGSNLVIG
+690 FSASNSNLVIG
-701 YNATWTGNSVSSSGT
+701 YNSTWTGNSVSSSGT

-737 QCIGTT
+737 QCTGTT
-743 NGAYSAYHVYITAN
+743 NGTYSAYHVYITAN

-782 ANATITQH
+782 ANATIMQH
-790 NAGAYSSSMTF
+790 NAGIYSSSMTF
-801 STQNMDSSQNLN
+801 STQSMDNSQNLN
-813 GLNANGK
+813 DLNANGK
-820 LSVYGAT
+820 LSVYGTT

-835 KFIFNAGQATFE
+835 KFIFNAGQAVFE

-889 FNNSASFNFNNSNA
+889 FNNSASFNFNNSSA

-912 NANSNLQIA
+912 NAHSNLQIA

-926 GNSTNSDGSQNTANF
+926 GNSTNGSQNTANF
-941 NNTGSVNIAGN
+941 NNTGSVNISGN
-952 ATFDNMAF
+952 ATFDNVVF

-988 GDGMINFSAHS
+988 GDGTITFNAHS

-1020 EIEYNNAFSKNLWQL
+1020 EIDYNNAFSKNLWQL

-1050 SAGNGIYDVVY
+1050 SAGNGVYDVVY

-1066 TYNFQEVFSPNSI
+1066 TYNFQEVFSQNSI
-1079 SIRRLGVGMVF
+1079 SIRRLGVSMVF
-1090 DYVDME
+1090 DYMDME

-1121 GNLNNTIYYYDKSID
+1121 GNANNTIYYYDKSID
-1136 FYASGKTLFTKAEF
+1136 FYASGKTLLTKAEF
-1150 SQTLTGQNSAIVFGA
+1150 SQTFTGQNSAIVFGA

-1179 TIIRFGDNK
+1179 AIIRFGDNK

-1204 IGFITGHYEAQK
+1204 IGFITGHYEVQK

-1276 NSYFIDDTAQNKGN
+1276 NSYFIDDTAQNGGN

-1306 FRGYVGQTQSVFKFN
+1306 FRGYVGKTQSVFKFN
-1321 AVNAISFTNSSN
+1321 AKNAINFTNSTN

-1340 ISAKSVLFDNSNLS
+1340 MQAKSVLFDNSNLS

-1363 ANAISLSQNAS
+1363 ANAINLSQNAS

-1383 ELSGDLNLND
+1383 ELQGDLNVND
-1393 TSSLNLNQSAINV
+1393 TSSLNLNQSTINV

-1429 GAVNFNSA
+1429 GAVNFNSE
-1437 NITTSLSDSSI
+1437 NITTSLNNSSI

-1462 SNNSFLDFQGSSAI
+1462 SNNSSLDFQGSSAI

-1485 NNAFSQSPITFHQ
+1485 DNAFSQSPITFHQ

-1513 NPNNS
+1513 NPNSS
-1518 SVLNLKNSQLVFSDQ
+1518 SVLDLKNSQLVFGDQ

-1551 NRVYNIIQADMN
+1551 NRVYNIIQANMN

-1628 SEIFNY
+1628 SEVFNY

-1647 SDDAQGVFYLTSS
+1647 SDDAEGVFYLTSS
-1660 VKGYYNPNQSYQASG
+1660 VKGYYNPNQSYQANG
-1675 SNNTTKNNNLTSESS
+1675 SNNTTKNNNLSSESS
-1690 VISQTYNAQGNPISA
+1690 VISQTYNAQGNPIS
-1705 LHVYNKGYNFNNI
+1705 LHIYNKGYNFNNI

-1741 LSSLSNLKGD
+1741 LSSLSDLKGD

-1796 QTNTNST
+1796 QTDTNSA
-1803 VVFGGLGYQKPCDYT
+1803 VVFGGLGYQTPCDYT

-1922 MQSINKAGGLGNL
+1922 VQSINKAGGLGNL

-2044 ISVMLQDIVKPSE
+2044 ISVVLQDIVKPSN
-2057 ALQNDVVALGKQMI
+2057 ALKNDVVALGKQMI
-2071 GEFLGQDMLNSLESL
+2071 GEFLGQDTLNSLESL

-2135 QRGDFSFNAQGNV
+2135 QKGDFSFNAQGNV

-2173 AGNNHIAFT
+2173 AGNNHISFT
-2182 NHSGTLNLLSNQVS
+2182 NHAGTLQLLSNQVS

-2208 LKINAA
+2208 LKINAGS
-2214 NNNVSVSQGNLFINA
+2214 NNISVSQGNLFINA
-2229 SCVQQ
+2229 SCTQQ
-2234 SDPITTN
+2234 SDPTATN
-2241 TANPCALSAQSANGA
+2241 ATNPCTLSAQSANGA
-2256 SSNNASNNAPI
+2256 SSNSASNNAPI
-2267 ALNNNDESLMVTA
+2267 ALNNNDESLSVTA
-2280 NDFNFSGN
+2280 NDFNFSGS

-2315 QFQANNLTISNQAV
+2315 QFQANNLIISNQAV
-2329 LEKNASFVTNNLN
+2329 LENNASFVTNNLN

-2354 IGVLQNLVI
+2354 IGVLQNLTI

-2371 GIYGLEV
+2371 GIYGLGV
-2378 GGALNNF
+2378 GGDLNNL
-2385 GAIHFNLENIQ
+2385 GTIHFNLENSQ
-2396 TPAPL
+2396 TPVNPL

-2415 PFINVNNSM
+2415 PFMNVSV
-2424 ANNTTYTLLKSSRYI
+2424 ANGGTYTLLKSSRYI

-2457 ININGNHIE
+2457 ININGNHID

-2498 SPNNILSLSVL
+2498 SPNNILSISVL
-2509 HNQVKMSYGDKVM
+2509 HNQIKMSYGNKVM

-2542 NQIEAIGGNNAIKW
+2542 NQIEAIGGNSAIKW

-2635 NFSERLLELKNKRF
+2635 DFSERLLELKNKRF

-2654 SEIFVK
+2654 GEVFVK
-2660 YSQPNKHPNNL
+2660 YSQLSKHPNNL

-2752 GNASHINSSNS
+2752 GNATSINSSNS

-2814 KGKMQNPAYQQ
+2814 KGNDAAYKQ
-2825 FVMHSNPSNESVLTL
+2825 FLMHSNPSNESVLTL
-2840 NMGLESRKYFGKNSY
+2840 NMGLESRKYFGQNSY

-2879 GENTLLYRKGEI
+2879 GENTLLYRKGEV

-2921 LQYQDLNITG
+2921 LQYQDINITG

>member
-1 MKQFKKKPKKI
+1 MKKFKKKPKSI
-12 KRSQKII
+12 KRSHQNQKTI
-19 LKRPLWLMPLLIGGF
+19 LKRPLWLAPLLIGGF

-49 WGEKSQ
+49 WWEKSQ
-55 KVCVHRPWY
+55 RVCVHHPWY
-64 ALWSC
+64 AIWSC

-84 ITKTWAGGNAANYY
+84 ITKTWAGGNVANYY

-126 GGEYNGGNLDI
+126 GGENNGGNLNI
-137 ELGSNATFNLG
+137 ELGSNATFDLG
-148 ANSGNSFTS
+148 AHSGNSFTS
-157 WYPNGHTNVTF
+157 WYPNGHTNITF

-198 NLNANKVTINSN
+198 NLNANKVNINSN
-210 INAYKTSQVNIGNAN
+210 ISTYKTSQVNIGNAN
-225 SAITIN
+225 SAINIG

-236 GDTCSSLAKI
+236 GNVCSSLASV
-246 GSGANCSSSGPSY
+246 GVGANCSTSGPSY
-259 SFKGTTSATNTTFS
+259 SFKGTTNATNTTFS
-273 NASGSFTFEESANFS
+273 NASGSFTFEENATFS
-288 GAKLNGG
+288 GAKWNGG
-295 AFTFNKG
+295 AFTFNKE
-302 FNATNNTAFN
+302 FKATNNTAFN
-312 SGSFTFKGT
+312 SGSFTFKGA
-321 SSFNNAT
+321 SSFNGTT

-335 FDNQATFQNSSFN
+335 FNDQATFQNSSFN
-348 GGTFTFNNQSNPTNS
+348 GGTFTFNNQTNQTNS

-369 LFENSSF
+369 V
-376 NGGIFTFNNQTN
+376 
-388 PTNSA
+388 
-393 QHPQILFENSSFSG
+393 FENSSFSG
-407 STTTL
+407 NATTL
-412 KGSATFEQAF
+412 KGFVDFQQAF
-422 NNSNHQLTIQNA
+422 NNSNHQLTMQNA
-434 SFDNA
+434 SFNNA
-439 TFNNTGKIT
+439 NFSNTGKIT
-448 IEKDASFNN
+448 INGGASFNN
-457 TSFNTPVDTNNM
+457 TTFNTSVDTNNM
-469 SVTGSVTLSGKNDLK
+469 SVTGSVTLSGKNDLN

-493 SKITLA
+493 SKITLT
-499 QGATFNLTS
+499 QGTTFNLTS
-508 LGSEK
+508 LGSEN

-527 HLLNHALNSL
+527 NLLNHALNSL
-537 TNALKTTE
+537 TSALKTNE
-545 SSSKPQSF
+545 SSSDPQSF

-570 LSENAATPKNTDS
+570 LSESAATSKNTDS
-583 SPSAPTKDSPQ
+583 SPSKSSSNSTQ

-630 PPTIS
+630 PPVIS
-635 GSQFDLSASNYIN
+635 GSKFDLSASNYIN
-648 ANMPWYDHKY
+648 SNTPWYDHKY

-663 QNFTESGTYYLP
+663 QDFTESGTYYLP

-690 FSTNGSNLVIG
+690 FSANGSNLVIG
-701 YNATWTGNSVSSSGT
+701 YNSTWTDHNVSSSDT

-737 QCIGTT
+737 QCTGTT
-743 NGAYSAYHVYITAN
+743 DGVYSAYHVYITAN

-790 NAGAYSSSMTF
+790 NAGIYSSSMTF
-801 STQNMDSSQNLN
+801 STQNMDDSQNLN
-813 GLNANGK
+813 SLNSNGK
-820 LSVYGAT
+820 LSVYGTT

-835 KFIFNAGQATFE
+835 KFIFNAGQAVFE

-889 FNNSASFNFNNSNA
+889 FNNSASFNFNNSSA

-926 GNSTNSDGSQNTANF
+926 GNSANGSQNNANF
-941 NNTGSVNIAGN
+941 NNTGSVNISGN
-952 ATFDNMAF
+952 ATFDNVVF

-988 GDGMINFSAHS
+988 GDGKITFNAHS
-999 VINIGEAIT
+999 VINIDEAIT

-1050 SAGNGIYDVVY
+1050 SAGNGVYDVVY

-1066 TYNFQEVFSPNSI
+1066 TYNFQEVFSQNSI
-1079 SIRRLGVGMVF
+1079 FIRRLGVSMVF

-1121 GNLNNTIYYYDKSID
+1121 GNANNTIYYYDNSID

-1150 SQTLTGQNSAIVFGA
+1150 SQTFTGQNSAIVFGA
-1165 KNIWTNASDAPQSN
+1165 KSIWTNASDAPQSN
-1179 TIIRFGDNK
+1179 AIIRFGDNK

-1228 ISSGGGASLNFNG
+1228 ISSGGGTSLNFNG

-1263 MNFIS
+1263 MNFVS

-1306 FRGYVGQTQSVFKFN
+1306 FRGYVGTTQSVFKFN
-1321 AVNAISFTNSSN
+1321 VVNAISFTNSTN

-1340 ISAKSVLFDNSNLS
+1340 MQAKSVLFDNSNLS

-1363 ANAISLSQNAS
+1363 ANAINLSQNAS

-1383 ELSGDLNLND
+1383 ELQGDLNLND
-1393 TSSLNLNQSAINV
+1393 TSSLNLNQSTINV
-1406 SNNATINDYASLIA
+1406 SNNATINDYASLVV
-1420 SNGSHLNFN
+1420 NDGSRLNFN

-1437 NITTSLSDSSI
+1437 NITTSLNDSSI

-1453 SSLGGQFNL
+1453 ISLGGQFNL
-1462 SNNSFLDFQGSSAI
+1462 SNNSSLDFQGSSAI

-1485 NNAFSQSPITFHQ
+1485 DNAFSQSPITFHQ

-1518 SVLNLKNSQLVFSDQ
+1518 SVLDLKNSQLVFSDQ

-1551 NRVYNIIQADMN
+1551 NRVYNIIQAGMS
-1563 SNWYERISFFGMR
+1563 SNWYERINFFGMR
-1576 INDGIYDAKNQTYSF
+1576 INDGIYDAINQTYSF

-1628 SEIFNY
+1628 SEVFNY

-1647 SDDAQGVFYLTSS
+1647 SDDAEGVFYLTSN
-1660 VKGYYNPNQSYQASG
+1660 VKGYYNPNQSYQANG

-1690 VISQTYNAQGNPISA
+1690 IISQTYNAQGNPISA
-1705 LHVYNKGYNFNNI
+1705 LHVYNKGYNLNNI

-1741 LSSLSNLKGD
+1741 LSSLN
-1751 ALNQLTK
+1751 ALNSSALNELIK
-1758 LITPSDWKNINE
+1758 LITPNDWKNINE

-1782 FNNGALIIGATKIG
+1782 FNNGALIVGATKIG
-1796 QTNTNST
+1796 QTDTNSA

-1922 MQSINKAGGLGNL
+1922 VQSINKAGGLGNL
-1935 IVNTLGSGSVIGGYL
+1935 IADVLGSDSVIGGYL

-2044 ISVMLQDIVKPSE
+2044 ISVMLQDIVKPSK
-2057 ALQNDVVALGKQMI
+2057 ALQSDVVALGKQMI
-2071 GEFLGQDMLNSLESL
+2071 GEFLGQDTLNSLESL
-2086 LQNQQIKSVLDKVLA
+2086 LQNQEIKSVLDKVLA

-2114 DLIPNLGKKGLFAP
+2114 DLMPNLGKKGLFAP

-2161 TLSFNAGNSLIF
+2161 ALSFNAGNSLIF
-2173 AGNNHIAFT
+2173 AGNNQILFT
-2182 NHSGTLNLLSNQVS
+2182 NHAGLLNLLSNQVS
-2196 NINITTLDASNG
+2196 NINITTLNVSNG

-2214 NNNVSVSQGNLFINA
+2214 NNNVLVSQGNLFVNA
-2229 SCVQQ
+2229 SCTQQ
-2234 SDPITTN
+2234 SDPTTAN
-2241 TANPCALSAQSANGA
+2241 AANPCTLTTQSANSA
-2256 SSNNASNNAPI
+2256 SSNNASNNAQI

-2315 QFQANNLTISNQAV
+2315 QFQANNLIISNQAV

-2342 IQGAFNNNATQK
+2342 IQGAFNNNATRK
-2354 IGVLQNLVI
+2354 IEVLQNLTI

-2378 GGALNNF
+2378 GGALNHF

-2396 TPAPL
+2396 TPTPL

-2415 PFINVNNSM
+2415 PFMNVNNSM

-2457 ININGNHIE
+2457 ININGNHIKE
-2466 EKNGVLTYLGQ
+2466 ENGALTYLGQ

-2486 LLSVA
+2486 LLSVV
-2491 LPNSNNA
+2491 LPDSNNA
-2498 SPNNILSLSVL
+2498 SQNNILSLSVL
-2509 HNQVKMSYGDKVM
+2509 YDQIKMSYGDKAM
-2522 DFTPPTLQDYIVGI
+2522 DFTPPTLQDYIAGI

-2542 NQIEAIGGNNAIKW
+2542 NQIEAVGGNAIKW
-2556 LSTLMIKTKEN
+2556 LSTLMMETKEN

-2575 ENHSLNEILDATK
+2575 KNHSLNEVLGVAK

-2635 NFSERLLELKNKRF
+2635 DFSEHLLELKNKRF

-2654 SEIFVK
+2654 GEVFIK
-2660 YSQPNKHPNNL
+2660 HSQLSKHPNNL

-2691 LNVGYD
+2691 LNAGYD

-2710 YGYSGF
+2710 YGYSDF
-2716 NGNIMRSLGNNVD
+2716 NGNIMHSLGNNVD

-2752 GNASHINSSNS
+2752 GNATSINSSNS

-2814 KGKMQNPAYQQ
+2814 KGKMNDAAYKQ
-2825 FVMHSNPSNESVLTL
+2825 FLMHSNPSNESVLTL

-2868 KAKGDNMVRFV
+2868 KSKGGNMVRFV
-2879 GENTLLYRKGEI
+2879 GENTLLYRKGEV

-2921 LQYQDLNITG
+2921 LQYQDINITG

>member
-1 MKQFKKKPKKI
+1 MKKFKKKPKKM

-34 ASGVYADGTDILGLS
+34 ASGAYADGTDILGLS

-55 KVCVHRPWY
+55 KVCVHHPWY

-198 NLNANKVTINSN
+198 NLNANKVNVNSN
-210 INAYKTSQVNIGNAN
+210 INAYKTSQVNIGSAN

-236 GDTCSSLAKI
+236 GDTCSSLASVGI
-246 GSGANCSSSGPSY
+246 GANCSTSGPSY
-259 SFKGTTSATNTTFS
+259 SFKGTTNATNTTFS
-273 NASGSFTFEESANFS
+273 NASGSFTFEENATFS
-288 GAKLNGG
+288 GAKWNGG

-328 FSNASYT
+328 FNNATYT
-335 FDNQATFQNSSFN
+335 FNNQAMFQNSSFN

-376 NGGIFTFNNQTN
+376 
-388 PTNSA
+388 
-393 QHPQILFENSSFSG
+393 SG

-412 KGSATFEQAF
+412 KGSVIFQQAF
-422 NNSNHQLTIQNA
+422 NNSNQQLTIQNA

-457 TSFNTPVDTNNM
+457 TSFNTSVDTNNM
-469 SVTGSVTLSGKNDLK
+469 TISGGVTLSGKNDLK

-499 QGATFNLTS
+499 QGTTFNLTS

-527 HLLNHALNSL
+527 HLLNHAINSL

-545 SSSKPQSF
+545 SPSKPQSF

-570 LSENAATPKNTDS
+570 LSENATTPKPANA

-609 QETFSPNSIIIQA
+609 QETFSHNSIIIQA

-648 ANMPWYDHKY
+648 ADMPWYDHKY

-690 FSTNGSNLVIG
+690 FSANGSNLVIG
-701 YNATWTGNSVSSSGT
+701 YNATWTGNSVSSSDT

-737 QCIGTT
+737 QCTGTT

-790 NAGAYSSSMTF
+790 NAGIYSSSMTF

-820 LSVYGAT
+820 LSVYGTT

-835 KFIFNAGQATFE
+835 KFIFNAGQAVFE

-874 SFEISAK
+874 SFEIGAK

-889 FNNSASFNFNNSNA
+889 FNNSASFNFNNSSA
-903 TTSFVGDFT
+903 TASFIGDFT

-926 GNSTNSDGSQNTANF
+926 GNSTNSNGSQNNANF

-952 ATFDNMAF
+952 ATFDNVVF
-960 NGPTNTSVKGQVTL
+960 NSPTNTSVKGKVTL

-988 GDGMINFSAHS
+988 GDGTISFSAHS
-999 VINIGEAIT
+999 VINIDEAIT

-1050 SAGNGIYDVVY
+1050 SVGNGVYDVVY

-1090 DYVDME
+1090 DYMDME
-1096 KSDHLYYQNALG
+1096 KSDRLYYQNALG

-1121 GNLNNTIYYYDKSID
+1121 GNPNNTIYYYDNSID

-1150 SQTLTGQNSAIVFGA
+1150 SQTFTGQNSAIVFGA
-1165 KNIWTNASDAPQSN
+1165 KNIWTSVSDAPQSN
-1179 TIIRFGDNK
+1179 AIIRFGDNK

-1254 RAAGTQSSS
+1254 RVAGTQSSS
-1263 MNFIS
+1263 MNFVS

-1340 ISAKSVLFDNSNLS
+1340 MQAQSVLFDNSNLS

-1363 ANAISLSQNAS
+1363 ANAINLSQNAS

-1437 NITTSLSDSSI
+1437 NIITSLSNSSI

-1453 SSLGGQFNL
+1453 VSLGGQFNL
-1462 SNNSFLDFQGSSAI
+1462 SNNSSLDFQGSSAI
-1476 TSNTAFNFY
+1476 ASNTAFNFY
-1485 NNAFSQSPITFHQ
+1485 DNAFSQSPITFHQ
-1498 ALDIKAPLSLGGNLL
+1498 ALDVKAPLSLGGNLL

-1544 SDLNDNK
+1544 SDLNGNK

-1563 SNWYERISFFGMR
+1563 GNWYERINFFGMR

-1660 VKGYYNPNQSYQASG
+1660 VKGYYNPNQSYQANG
-1675 SNNTTKNNNLTSESS
+1675 SNNTTKNNNLSSESS
-1690 VISQTYNAQGNPISA
+1690 IISQTYNAQGNPISA

-1796 QTNTNST
+1796 QTDTNSA
-1803 VVFGGLGYQKPCDYT
+1803 VVFGGLGYQTPCDYT

-1869 SASVTFNSQTSL
+1869 SASVTFNSKTSL

-1935 IVNTLGSGSVIGGYL
+1935 IVNTLGSNSVIGGYL

-2010 EKLIGS
+2010 EKLIGN

-2071 GEFLGQDMLNSLESL
+2071 GEFLGQDTLNSLESL

-2135 QRGDFSFNAQGNV
+2135 QKGDFNFNAQGNV

-2182 NHSGTLNLLSNQVS
+2182 NHFGTLNLLSNQVS
-2196 NINITTLDASNG
+2196 NISITTLDASNG
-2208 LKINAA
+2208 LKINAGS
-2214 NNNVSVSQGNLFINA
+2214 NNVSVSQGNLFINA
-2229 SCVQQ
+2229 SCAQQ
-2234 SDPITTN
+2234 SDPTTAN
-2241 TANPCALSAQSANGA
+2241 ATNPCALSAQSANGT
-2256 SSNNASNNAPI
+2256 SPNNASNNAPI
-2267 ALNNNDESLMVTA
+2267 ALNNNDESLMITA

-2305 IKNLYLYNNA
+2305 VKNLYLYNNA

-2354 IGVLQNLVI
+2354 IEVLQNLVI

-2385 GAIHFNLENIQ
+2385 GAIHFNLENSQ
-2396 TPAPL
+2396 TPVNPL

-2415 PFINVNNSM
+2415 PFMNVSV
-2424 ANNTTYTLLKSSRYI
+2424 ANGGTYTLLKSSRYI
-2439 DYNINPNSLQSYL
+2439 NYNINPNSLQSYL

-2509 HNQVKMSYGDKVM
+2509 YNQVKMSYGDKAM
-2522 DFTPPTLQDYIVGI
+2522 DFTPPTLQDYIAGI

-2542 NQIEAIGGNNAIKW
+2542 NQIEAIGGNSAIKW
-2556 LSTLMIKTKEN
+2556 LSTLMMDTKEN

-2654 SEIFVK
+2654 SEVFVK
-2660 YSQPNKHPNNL
+2660 YSQPNKHQNNL
-2671 WVQGVG
+2671 WIQGVG

-2710 YGYSGF
+2710 YGYSDF

-2814 KGKMQNPAYQQ
+2814 KGKIQNPAYQQ

-2921 LQYQDLNITG
+2921 LQYQDINITG

>member
-1 MKQFKKKPKKI
+1 MKKFKKKPKSI
-12 KRSQKII
+12 KRSHQKTI
-19 LKRPLWLMPLLIGGF
+19 LKRPLWLAPLLIGGF
-34 ASGVYADGTDILGLS
+34 ASGVHANNLWDLLNPKVGGEYVHWVKGSQYCAWWEFAGCLKNV
-49 WGEKSQ
+49 WGANHKG
-55 KVCVHRPWY
+55 Y
-64 ALWSC
+64 DA
-69 DKWEEKTQQFTGNQL
+69 
-84 ITKTWAGGNAANYY
+84 GNAANYLS
-98 HSQNNQDITANLKND
+98 SQNYQAIFVGSGNET
-113 NGTYFLS
+113 GTYSLS
-120 GLYNYT
+120 GFTNYV
-126 GGEYNGGNLDI
+126 GGNLTI
-137 ELGSNATFNLG
+137 NLG
-148 ANSGNSFTS
+148 NSVVLDLSGSNSFTS
-157 WYPNGHTNVTF
+157 YQGYNQGKDDVSFNVGAINLNG
-168 SAGTINVNN
+168 AL
-177 SVEVGNRVGSG
+177 EVGNRVGSG

-198 NLNANKVTINSN
+198 NLNANQVNINSN
-210 INAYKTSQVNIGNAN
+210 ISAFKTSQVNIGNAN
-225 SAITIN
+225 SAITIG

-236 GDTCSSLAKI
+236 GDTCSSLASV
-246 GSGANCSSSGPSY
+246 GVGANCSTSGPSY
-259 SFKGTTSATNTTFS
+259 SFKGTTNATNTAFS
-273 NASGSFTFEESANFS
+273 NASGSFTFEENATFS

-295 AFTFNKG
+295 AFTFNKEL
-302 FNATNNTAFN
+302 NVTNNTAFN
-312 SGSFTFKGT
+312 SGSFNFKDA
-321 SSFNNAT
+321 SSFNGTN
-328 FSNASYT
+328 FNNASYT
-335 FDNQATFQNSSFN
+335 FNNQATFQNSSFN
-348 GGTFTFNNQSNPTNS
+348 GGTFTFNDQ
-363 AQHPQI
+363 
-369 LFENSSF
+369 
-376 NGGIFTFNNQTN
+376 NNQ
-388 PTNSA
+388 TNSA

-407 STTTL
+407 NATTF
-412 KGSATFEQAF
+412 KGFVHFQQAF
-422 NNSNHQLTIQNA
+422 NNSNHQLIMQNA
-434 SFDNA
+434 SFNNA
-439 TFNNTGKIT
+439 NFNNTGKIT
-448 IEKDASFNN
+448 IEKEVSFNN
-457 TSFNTPVDTNNM
+457 TTFNTSINTNNM
-469 SVTGSVTLSGKNDLK
+469 TITGSVTLSGKNDLK

-493 SKITLA
+493 SQVALT
-499 QGATFNLTS
+499 QGTTFNLTS

-527 HLLNHALNSL
+527 NLLNHALNSL
-537 TNALKTTE
+537 TNALKTNE
-545 SSSKPQSF
+545 SSSRPQSF

-570 LSENAATPKNTDS
+570 LSANIATSKPADS
-583 SPSAPTKDSPQ
+583 SPSKSSTNSTQ

-601 IGDTIYKL
+601 IGDIIYKL
-609 QETFSPNSIIIQA
+609 QETFSHNSIIIQA

-630 PPTIS
+630 PPIIS
-635 GSQFDLSASNYIN
+635 GSKFDLSASNYIN
-648 ANMPWYDHKY
+648 SDIPWYNHKS

-690 FSTNGSNLVIG
+690 FSASGSNLVIG
-701 YNATWTGNSVSSSGT
+701 YNSTWTDHNVSSSDT
-716 VSFGDTSGSALNGH
+716 VSFGDISGSALNGH

-737 QCIGTT
+737 QCTGTT
-743 NGAYSAYHVYITAN
+743 NGTYGAYHVYITAN

-772 VFNGVDSINI
+772 VFNGVDSVNI

-790 NAGAYSSSMTF
+790 NAGIYSSSMTF
-801 STQNMDSSQNLN
+801 STQGMDNSQNLN
-813 GLNANGK
+813 NLNANGT
-820 LSVYGAT
+820 LSVYGTT

-835 KFIFNAGQATFE
+835 KFIFNAGKAVFE

-881 NASFNNAN
+881 NASFDNTN

-921 GNAVF
+921 GSAVF
-926 GNSTNSDGSQNTANF
+926 GNSNNGSQNNANF
-941 NNTGSVNIAGN
+941 NNTGSVNISGN
-952 ATFDNMAF
+952 ATFDNVVF
-960 NGPTNTSVKGQVTL
+960 NGPTNMSVKGQVTL

-988 GDGMINFSAHS
+988 GDGTITFNAHS
-999 VINIGEAIT
+999 VINIAEAIT

-1050 SAGNGIYDVVY
+1050 SAGNGVYDVVY

-1066 TYNFQEVFSPNSI
+1066 TYNFQEIFSQNSI

-1090 DYVDME
+1090 DYMDME
-1096 KSDHLYYQNALG
+1096 KSDHLYYKDVAG

-1121 GNLNNTIYYYDKSID
+1121 GNSNNTIYYYDNSID

-1150 SQTLTGQNSAIVFGA
+1150 SQTFTGQNSAIVFGA
-1165 KNIWTNASDAPQSN
+1165 KSIWTNASDAPQSN

-1228 ISSGGGASLNFNG
+1228 ISSGGGASLNFNA

-1263 MNFIS
+1263 MNFTS

-1276 NSYFIDDTAQNKGN
+1276 NSYFIDDSAQNGGN

-1306 FRGYVGQTQSVFKFN
+1306 FRGYVGKTQSVFKFN
-1321 AVNAISFTNSSN
+1321 ATNAINFTNSTN

-1340 ISAKSVLFDNSNLS
+1340 MQAKSVSFDNSNLS

-1363 ANAISLSQNAS
+1363 ANAINLSQNAS

-1383 ELSGDLNLND
+1383 ELQGDLNVND
-1393 TSSLNLNQSAINV
+1393 TSSLNLNQSTINV
-1406 SNNATINDYASLIA
+1406 SNNATINDYASLIV
-1420 SNGSHLNFN
+1420 NDGSRLNFN
-1429 GAVNFNSA
+1429 GTTNFNSA
-1437 NITTSLSDSSI
+1437 NITTSLNHSSI

-1453 SSLGGQFNL
+1453 ISLGGQFNL
-1462 SNNSFLDFQGSSAI
+1462 SNNSSLDFQGSSAI
-1476 TSNTAFNFY
+1476 ISNTAFNFY
-1485 NNAFSQSPITFHQ
+1485 DNAFSQSPITFHQ

-1551 NRVYNIIQADMN
+1551 NRVYNIIQAGMN
-1563 SNWYERISFFGMR
+1563 NNWYERINLFGMR
-1576 INDGIYDAKNQTYSF
+1576 INDGVYDAINQTYSF

-1599 KITESFKD
+1599 KITESFKN

-1628 SEIFNY
+1628 SEVFNY

-1647 SDDAQGVFYLTSS
+1647 SDDAEGVFYLTSN

-1675 SNNTTKNNNLTSESS
+1675 SNNTTKNNNLTSDSS

-1741 LSSLSNLKGD
+1741 LSSLSDLNPD

-1758 LITPSDWKNINE
+1758 LITPNDWKNINE

-1782 FNNGALIIGATKIG
+1782 FNNGTLIVGATKIG
-1796 QTNTNST
+1796 QTNTNSA

-1935 IVNTLGSGSVIGGYL
+1935 IADTLGSNSVIGRHL

-2044 ISVMLQDIVKPSE
+2044 ISVMLQDIVKPSN
-2057 ALQNDVVALGKQMI
+2057 ALKNDAVALGKQMI
-2071 GEFLGQDMLNSLESL
+2071 GEFLGQDTLNSLESL

-2101 AKGLGPIYEQGLG
+2101 AKGLGSIYEQGLG

-2135 QRGDFSFNAQGNV
+2135 QKGDFSFNAQGNV

-2161 TLSFNAGNSLIF
+2161 TLSFNAGDTLIF
-2173 AGNNHIAFT
+2173 AGNNRISFT
-2182 NHSGTLNLLSNQVS
+2182 NHAGALNLLSDQVS
-2196 NINITTLDASNG
+2196 NINITTLNASNG

-2214 NNNVSVSQGNLFINA
+2214 NNNVLVSQGNLFINA
-2229 SCVQQ
+2229 SCAQQ
-2234 SDPITTN
+2234 SDPTTAN
-2241 TANPCALSAQSANGA
+2241 IANPCALNAQSANNA

-2299 IKGSAN
+2299 VKGSAN

-2329 LEKNASFVTNNLN
+2329 LEKNASFTANNLN
-2342 IQGAFNNNATQK
+2342 IQGAFNNNATRK
-2354 IGVLQNLVI
+2354 IEVLQNLTI

-2378 GGALNNF
+2378 GGVLNNF

-2396 TPAPL
+2396 TPTPL
-2401 IQAEGIINLNTTQT
+2401 IQARGIINLNTTQM
-2415 PFINVNNSM
+2415 PFMNVNNSM
-2424 ANNTTYTLLKSSRYI
+2424 ANNTTYTLLKSNRYI

-2466 EKNGVLTYLGQ
+2466 EKNGVLTYLDQ

-2498 SPNNILSLSVL
+2498 HQNNILSLSVL
-2509 HNQVKMSYGDKVM
+2509 YNQIKMSYGDKVM

-2542 NQIEAIGGNNAIKW
+2542 NQIEAVGGNNAIKW
-2556 LSTLMIKTKEN
+2556 LSTLMMETKEN

-2575 ENHSLNEILDATK
+2575 KNHSLHEILGVAK
-2588 DLQNTASLISNPNF
+2588 DLLNTANLISNPNF
-2602 RDNATNLLELASY
+2602 RNNATNLLELASY

-2635 NFSERLLELKNKRF
+2635 DFSKHLLELKNKRF

-2654 SEIFVK
+2654 GEVFVK

-2671 WVQGVG
+2671 WVQGIG

-2684 GNGTLYG
+2684 GNGMLYG

-2697 RLVKNVILGGYVA
+2697 RLVKNVIFGGYVA

-2716 NGNIMRSLGNNVD
+2716 NGNIMHSLANNVD

-2741 EFTLSANETYG
+2741 EFTLSANETYE
-2752 GNASHINSSNS
+2752 GNASNINSSNS
-2763 LLSVLNQRYNYNT
+2763 LLSVLNQRYSYNT

-2785 GYDFMFKQK
+2785 GYDFMFKHK

-2814 KGKMQNPAYQQ
+2814 KGKMNDATYKQ
-2825 FVMHSNPSNESVLTL
+2825 FLMHSNPSNESVLTL

-2868 KAKGDNMVRFV
+2868 KSKGDNTVRFV
-2879 GENTLLYRKGEI
+2879 GENTLLYRKGEV

-2921 LQYQDLNITG
+2921 LQYQDINITG

>member
-1 MKQFKKKPKKI
+1 MKKFKKKPKSI
-12 KRSQKII
+12 KRSHQNQKTI
-19 LKRPLWLMPLLIGGF
+19 LKRPLWLAPLLIGGF
-34 ASGVYADGTDILGLS
+34 ASGVYANNLWDLLNPKVGGEYVHWVKGSQYCAWWEFAGCLKNV
-49 WGEKSQ
+49 WGANHKG
-55 KVCVHRPWY
+55 Y
-64 ALWSC
+64 DA
-69 DKWEEKTQQFTGNQL
+69 
-84 ITKTWAGGNAANYY
+84 GNAANYLS
-98 HSQNNQDITANLKND
+98 SQNYQAISVGSGNET
-113 NGTYFLS
+113 GTYSLS
-120 GLYNYT
+120 GFTNYV
-126 GGEYNGGNLDI
+126 GGNLTI
-137 ELGSNATFNLG
+137 NLG
-148 ANSGNSFTS
+148 NSVVLDLSGSNSFTS
-157 WYPNGHTNVTF
+157 YQGYNQGKDDVSFNV
-168 SAGTINVNN
+168 GTINLNGAL
-177 SVEVGNRVGSG
+177 EVGNRVGSG

-198 NLNANKVTINSN
+198 NLNANKVNIHSN
-210 INAYKTSQVNIGNAN
+210 ISAFKTSQVNVGNAN
-225 SAITIN
+225 SAITID

-236 GDTCSSLAKI
+236 GDTCSSLASV
-246 GSGANCSSSGPSY
+246 GVGANCSTSGPSY
-259 SFKGTTSATNTTFS
+259 SFKGTTSATNTAFS
-273 NASGSFTFEESANFS
+273 NASGSFTFEENATFS

-302 FNATNNTAFN
+302 FSATNNTAFN
-312 SGSFTFKGT
+312 SGSFNFKGA
-321 SSFNNAT
+321 SSFNGAS
-328 FSNASYT
+328 FSNATYT
-335 FDNQATFQNSSFN
+335 FENQATFQNSSFN
-348 GGTFTFNNQSNPTNS
+348 GGTFTFND
-363 AQHPQI
+363 
-369 LFENSSF
+369 
-376 NGGIFTFNNQTN
+376 QTN
-388 PTNSA
+388 QSA

-407 STTTL
+407 NATTL
-412 KGSATFEQAF
+412 KGFVDFQQAF
-422 NNSNHQLTIQNA
+422 NNSNHQLMVQNA
-434 SFDNA
+434 SFNNA
-439 TFNNTGKIT
+439 NFNNTGKIT
-448 IEKDASFNN
+448 INESASFNN
-457 TSFNTPVDTNNM
+457 ATFNTSVDTSNM
-469 SVTGSVTLSGKNDLK
+469 TITGSVTLSGKNDLN

-493 SKITLA
+493 SKITLT
-499 QGATFNLTS
+499 QGTTFNLTS
-508 LGSEK
+508 LSSEK

-527 HLLNHALNSL
+527 NLLNHALNSL
-537 TNALKTTE
+537 TNALKTNE
-545 SSSKPQSF
+545 SSSDPQSF

-570 LSENAATPKNTDS
+570 LNENIATSKP
-583 SPSAPTKDSPQ
+583 ADSPPSKFSTNPTQ

-609 QETFSPNSIIIQA
+609 QETFSHNSIIIQA

-630 PPTIS
+630 PPVIS
-635 GSQFDLSASNYIN
+635 GSKFDLSASNYIN
-648 ANMPWYDHKY
+648 ADMPWYDHKY

-690 FSTNGSNLVIG
+690 FSASNSNLVIG
-701 YNATWTGNSVSSSGT
+701 YNSTWTDHNVSSSDT
-716 VSFGDTSGSALNGH
+716 VSFGDTSGSVLNGH

-737 QCIGTT
+737 QCTGTT
-743 NGAYSAYHVYITAN
+743 NGTYSAYHVYITAN

-772 VFNGVDSINI
+772 VFNGIDSVNI

-790 NAGAYSSSMTF
+790 NAGIYSSSMTF
-801 STQNMDSSQNLN
+801 STQSMDSSQNLN
-813 GLNANGK
+813 GLNANGTI
-820 LSVYGAT
+820 SVYGTT

-835 KFIFNAGQATFE
+835 KFIFNAGQAVFE
-847 NTNFNGGSYQFSG
+847 NTNFNGGSYQFNG
-860 DSLNFSNNNQFNSG
+860 DSLNFSNSNQFNSG

-881 NASFNNAN
+881 NASFNDAN
-889 FNNSASFNFNNSNA
+889 FNNSASFNFNNSST

-921 GNAVF
+921 GSAVF
-926 GNSTNSDGSQNTANF
+926 GNSANGSQNNANF
-941 NNTGSVNIAGN
+941 NNTGSVNISGN
-952 ATFDNMAF
+952 ATFDNVVF
-960 NGPTNTSVKGQVTL
+960 NSPTNTSVKGQVTL

-988 GDGMINFSAHS
+988 GDGTITFNAHS
-999 VINIGEAIT
+999 VINIGGAIT

-1020 EIEYNNAFSKNLWQL
+1020 EIEYNNAKNLWQL

-1050 SAGNGIYDVVY
+1050 SAGNGVYDVVY

-1066 TYNFQEVFSPNSI
+1066 TYNFQEIFSPNSI

-1090 DYVDME
+1090 DYMDME
-1096 KSDHLYYQNALG
+1096 KSDHLYYKDVVG

-1121 GNLNNTIYYYDKSID
+1121 GNSNNTIYYYDNSID

-1150 SQTLTGQNSAIVFGA
+1150 SQTFTGQNSAIVFGA
-1165 KNIWTNASDAPQSN
+1165 KSIWTNASDAPQSD

-1216 IYITGS
+1216 IYITAS

-1276 NSYFIDDTAQNKGN
+1276 NSYFIDDSAQNGGN

-1306 FRGYVGQTQSVFKFN
+1306 FRGYVGKTQSVFKFN
-1321 AVNAISFTNSSN
+1321 AKNAISFTNSTN

-1340 ISAKSVLFDNSNLS
+1340 MQAKSVLFDNSNLS

-1363 ANAISLSQNAS
+1363 ANAINLSQNAS

-1383 ELSGDLNLND
+1383 ELQGGLNLND
-1393 TSSLNLNQSAINV
+1393 TSSLNLNQSTINV

-1437 NITTSLSDSSI
+1437 NITTSLNNSSI

-1453 SSLGGQFNL
+1453 ISLGGQFNL
-1462 SNNSFLDFQGSSAI
+1462 SNNSSLDFQGSSAI

-1485 NNAFSQSPITFHQ
+1485 DNAFSQSPITFHQ

-1551 NRVYNIIQADMN
+1551 NRVYNIIQAGMS
-1563 SNWYERISFFGMR
+1563 SNWYERINFFGMC
-1576 INDGIYDAKNQTYSF
+1576 INDGIYDAINQTYSF

-1613 LSQIPGIKNTLYNIG
+1613 LSQIPGIKNTLYNIS
-1628 SEIFNY
+1628 SEVFNY

-1647 SDDAQGVFYLTSS
+1647 SDDAEGVFYLTSN
-1660 VKGYYNPNQSYQASG
+1660 VKGYYNPNQSYQANG

-1705 LHVYNKGYNFNNI
+1705 LHIYNKGYNFNNI

-1741 LSSLSNLKGD
+1741 LSSLSDLKGD

-1782 FNNGALIIGATKIG
+1782 FNNGALIVGATKIG
-1796 QTNTNST
+1796 QTDTNSA

-1922 MQSINKAGGLGNL
+1922 VQSINKAGGLGNL
-1935 IVNTLGSGSVIGGYL
+1935 IVNTLGSGSMIGGYL

-2024 KKGLF
+2024 KKGLL

-2044 ISVMLQDIVKPSE
+2044 ISVTLQDIVKPSN

-2071 GEFLGQDMLNSLESL
+2071 GEFLGQDTLNSLESL
-2086 LQNQQIKSVLDKVLA
+2086 LQNQQIKSVLDKILA

-2114 DLIPNLGKKGLFAP
+2114 DLIPNFGKKGLFAP

-2135 QRGDFSFNAQGNV
+2135 QKGDFSFNAQGNV

-2182 NHSGTLNLLSNQVS
+2182 NHFGTLQLLSNQVS

-2208 LKINAA
+2208 LKINAGS
-2214 NNNVSVSQGNLFINA
+2214 NNISVSQGNLFINA
-2229 SCVQQ
+2229 SCAQQ
-2234 SDPITTN
+2234 SDPTTAN
-2241 TANPCALSAQSANGA
+2241 ATNPCALSAQSANGT
-2256 SSNNASNNAPI
+2256 SSSNASNNAPI
-2267 ALNNNDESLMVTA
+2267 ALNNNDESLMVAA

-2305 IKNLYLYNNA
+2305 VKNLYLYNNA
-2315 QFQANNLTISNQAV
+2315 QFQANNLIISNQAV
-2329 LEKNASFVTNNLN
+2329 LEKNASFTANNLN

-2354 IGVLQNLVI
+2354 IEVLQNLVI

-2378 GGALNNF
+2378 GGTLNHF
-2385 GAIHFNLENIQ
+2385 GTINFNLENSQ
-2396 TPAPL
+2396 TPVNPL

-2415 PFINVNNSM
+2415 PFINVNNVM

-2498 SPNNILSLSVL
+2498 SQNHILSLSVL
-2509 HNQVKMSYGDKVM
+2509 HDQIKMSYGNKIM
-2522 DFTPPTLQDYIVGI
+2522 DFTPPTLQDYIAGI

-2542 NQIEAIGGNNAIKW
+2542 NQIEAVGGNAIKW
-2556 LSTLMIKTKEN
+2556 LSTLMMETKEN

-2575 ENHSLNEILDATK
+2575 ENHSLNEILGVTK

-2629 AREGES
+2629 SREGES
-2635 NFSERLLELKNKRF
+2635 DFSERLLELKNKRF

-2654 SEIFVK
+2654 GEVFVK
-2660 YSQPNKHPNNL
+2660 YSQLSKHPNNL
-2671 WVQGVG
+2671 WAQGIG

-2684 GNGTLYG
+2684 GNGTIYG
-2691 LNVGYD
+2691 LNTGYD

-2716 NGNIMRSLGNNVD
+2716 NGNIMRSLANNVD
-2729 VGMYARAFLKRN
+2729 VGVYARAFLKRN

-2752 GNASHINSSNS
+2752 GNANSINSSNP
-2763 LLSVLNQRYNYNT
+2763 LLSVLNQRYSYNT

-2814 KGKMQNPAYQQ
+2814 KGKMNDAAYKQ
-2825 FVMHSNPSNESVLTL
+2825 FLMHSNPSNESVLTL

-2868 KAKGDNMVRFV
+2868 NSKGGNMVRFV
-2879 GENTLLYRKGEI
+2879 GENTLLYRKGEV

-2921 LQYQDLNITG
+2921 LQYQDINITG

>member
-1 MKQFKKKPKKI
+1 MRGQYLMKKFKKKPKKI

-34 ASGVYADGTDILGLS
+34 ASGAYANNNLWDLLN
-49 WGEKSQ
+49 Q
-55 KVCVHRPWY
+55 KVGGEYVHWVKGSQY
-64 ALWSC
+64 CAW
-69 DKWEEKTQQFTGNQL
+69 WEF
-84 ITKTWAGGNAANYY
+84 AGCLKNVWGANHKGYDAGNAANYLS
-98 HSQNNQDITANLKND
+98 SQNYQAISVGSGNET
-113 NGTYFLS
+113 GTYSLS
-120 GLYNYT
+120 GFTNYV
-126 GGEYNGGNLDI
+126 GGNLTI
-137 ELGSNATFNLG
+137 NLG
-148 ANSGNSFTS
+148 NSVVLDLSGSNSFTS
-157 WYPNGHTNVTF
+157 YQGYNQGKDDVTF
-168 SAGTINVNN
+168 TVGTINLNGTL
-177 SVEVGNRVGSG
+177 EVGNRVGSG
-188 AGTHTGTATL
+188 AGTHTGIATL

-210 INAYKTSQVNIGNAN
+210 ISAYKTSQVNIGNAN

-231 SVSLS
+231 SVSLN
-236 GDTCSSLAKI
+236 GDTCSSLAKV
-246 GSGANCSSSGPSY
+246 GSGANCSNSGPSY
-259 SFKGTTSATNTTFS
+259 SFKGTTNATNTTFS
-273 NASGSFTFEESANFS
+273 NASGSFTFEENATFS

-312 SGSFTFKGT
+312 SGSFTFKGA
-321 SSFNNAT
+321 SSFNGANFNNAT
-328 FSNASYT
+328 YT

-348 GGTFTFNNQSNPTNS
+348 GGTFTFNNQTNQS

-369 LFENSSF
+369 
-376 NGGIFTFNNQTN
+376 Q
-388 PTNSA
+388 
-393 QHPQILFENSSFSG
+393 NSSFSG
-407 STTTL
+407 GAITL
-412 KGSATFEQAF
+412 KGSVNFQQAF
-422 NNSNHQLTIQNA
+422 NNSSHQLTIQNA
-434 SFDNA
+434 SFNNA

-448 IEKDASFNN
+448 INESASFNN
-457 TSFNTPVDTNNM
+457 TIFNTSVDTSNM
-469 SVTGSVTLSGKNDLK
+469 TISGGVTLSGKNDLN
-484 NGSTLDFGS
+484 NGSTLDFGN
-493 SKITLA
+493 SKVTLA

-527 HLLNHALNSL
+527 HLLNHVLNSL
-537 TNALKTTE
+537 TNALKTNE

-570 LSENAATPKNTDS
+570 LSENATTSKPTDS
-583 SPSAPTKDSPQ
+583 SPSKSSTNSTQ

-609 QETFSPNSIIIQA
+609 QETFGPNSIIIQA

-630 PPTIS
+630 PPVIN
-635 GSQFDLSASNYIN
+635 GSKFDLSASNYIN
-648 ANMPWYDHKY
+648 ADMPWYDHKY

-690 FSTNGSNLVIG
+690 FSASNSNLVIG
-701 YNATWTGNSVSSSGT
+701 YNSTWTGNSVSSSDT
-716 VSFGDTSGSALNGH
+716 VSFGDTSGSTLNGH

-737 QCIGTT
+737 QCTGTT
-743 NGAYSAYHVYITAN
+743 NGNYSAYHVYITAN

-790 NAGAYSSSMTF
+790 NAGIYSSSMTF
-801 STQNMDSSQNLN
+801 STQNMDNSQNLK
-813 GLNANGK
+813 GLNSNGK
-820 LSVYGAT
+820 LSVYGTT

-903 TTSFVGDFT
+903 TTSFMGDFT

-926 GNSTNSDGSQNTANF
+926 GNPTNGSQNTANF
-941 NNTGSVNIAGN
+941 NNTGSVNISGN
-952 ATFDNMAF
+952 ATFDNVVF
-960 NGPTNTSVKGQVTL
+960 NSPTNTSVKGQVTL

-988 GDGMINFSAHS
+988 GDGTIAFSAHS
-999 VINIGEAIT
+999 VINIDEAIT

-1020 EIEYNNAFSKNLWQL
+1020 EIDYNNAFSKNLWQL

-1050 SAGNGIYDVVY
+1050 SVGNGVYDVVY

-1066 TYNFQEVFSPNSI
+1066 TYNFQETFSQNSI

-1121 GNLNNTIYYYDKSID
+1121 GNANNTIYYYDNSID

-1150 SQTLTGQNSAIVFGA
+1150 SQTFTGQNSAIVFGA
-1165 KNIWTNASDAPQSN
+1165 KSIWTSLSDAPQSN
-1179 TIIRFGDNK
+1179 VIIRFGDNK

-1216 IYITGS
+1216 IYITAS

-1228 ISSGGGASLNFNG
+1228 ISSGGGANLNFNG

-1263 MNFIS
+1263 MNFVS

-1276 NSYFIDDTAQNKGN
+1276 NSYFIDDTAQNGGN

-1306 FRGYVGQTQSVFKFN
+1306 FRGYVGKTQSVFKFN
-1321 AVNAISFTNSSN
+1321 AVNAISFTNSTN

-1340 ISAKSVLFDNSNLS
+1340 IQAKSVLFDNSNLS

-1363 ANAISLSQNAS
+1363 ANAINLSQNAS

-1383 ELSGDLNLND
+1383 ELQGDLNLND
-1393 TSSLNLNQSAINV
+1393 TSSLNLNQSTINV

-1437 NITTSLSDSSI
+1437 NITTSLNNSSI

-1453 SSLGGQFNL
+1453 VSLGGQFNL
-1462 SNNSFLDFQGSSAI
+1462 SNNSSLDFQGSSAI

-1485 NNAFSQSPITFHQ
+1485 DNAFSQSPITFHQ

-1513 NPNNS
+1513 NPNNN
-1518 SVLNLKNSQLVFSDQ
+1518 SVLDLKNSQLVFSDQ

-1563 SNWYERISFFGMR
+1563 SNWYERISFFGMH

-1628 SEIFNY
+1628 SEVFNY

-1647 SDDAQGVFYLTSS
+1647 SDDAKGVFYLTSN

-1690 VISQTYNAQGNPISA
+1690 IISQTYNAQGNPIST
-1705 LHVYNKGYNFNNI
+1705 LHIYNKGYNFNNI

-1741 LSSLSNLKGD
+1741 LSSLSDLKGD

-1758 LITPSDWKNINE
+1758 LITPDDWKNINE

-1782 FNNGALIIGATKIG
+1782 FNNGTLIIGATKIG
-1796 QTNTNST
+1796 QTDTNSA

-1922 MQSINKAGGLGNL
+1922 VQSINKAGGLGNL
-1935 IVNTLGSGSVIGGYL
+1935 IADMLGSGSVIGGYL

-1971 MNDSGLNTA
+1971 MNDSGLNAA

-2044 ISVMLQDIVKPSE
+2044 ISVMLQDIVKPSN
-2057 ALQNDVVALGKQMI
+2057 ALKNDVVALGKQMI
-2071 GEFLGQDMLNSLESL
+2071 GEFLGQDTLNSLESL

-2101 AKGLGPIYEQGLG
+2101 AKGLGSIYEQGLG
-2114 DLIPNLGKKGLFAP
+2114 DLIPSFGKKGLFAP

-2135 QRGDFSFNAQGNV
+2135 QKGDFSFNAQGNV

-2182 NHSGTLNLLSNQVS
+2182 NHSGTLQLLSNQVS

-2229 SCVQQ
+2229 SCTQQ
-2234 SDPITTN
+2234 SDPTTANIT
-2241 TANPCALSAQSANGA
+2241 NPCALNAQSANGA
-2256 SSNNASNNAPI
+2256 SSSNASNNAPI

-2305 IKNLYLYNNA
+2305 VKNLYLYNNA
-2315 QFQANNLTISNQAV
+2315 QFQANNLIISNQAV

-2354 IGVLQNLVI
+2354 IEVLQNLVI

-2371 GIYGLEV
+2371 GIYGLGV
-2378 GGALNNF
+2378 GGALNHF
-2385 GAIHFNLENIQ
+2385 GTINFNLENSQ
-2396 TPAPL
+2396 TPVNPL

-2498 SPNNILSLSVL
+2498 HQNHILSLSVL
-2509 HNQVKMSYGDKVM
+2509 HDQIKMSYGNKIM
-2522 DFTPPTLQDYIVGI
+2522 DFTTPTLQDYIVGI

-2542 NQIEAIGGNNAIKW
+2542 NQIEAVGGNAIKW
-2556 LSTLMIKTKEN
+2556 LSTLMMDTKEN

-2575 ENHSLNEILDATK
+2575 KNHSLNEVLGVTK

-2635 NFSERLLELKNKRF
+2635 DFSLLELKNKRF

-2654 SEIFVK
+2654 GEVFVK
-2660 YSQPNKHPNNL
+2660 HSQPSKHPNNL
-2671 WVQGVG
+2671 WVQGIG

-2752 GNASHINSSNS
+2752 GNATSINSSNP
-2763 LLSVLNQRYNYNT
+2763 LLSVLNQRYSYNT

-2814 KGKMQNPAYQQ
+2814 KGKMNDAAYKQ
-2825 FVMHSNPSNESVLTL
+2825 FLMHSNPSNESVLTL
-2840 NMGLESRKYFGKNSY
+2840 NMGLESRKYFGQNSY

-2868 KAKGDNMVRFV
+2868 KSKGDNVVRFV
-2879 GENTLLYRKGEI
+2879 GENTLLYRKGEV

-2921 LQYQDLNITG
+2921 LQYQDINITG

>member
-1 MKQFKKKPKKI
+1 MKKFKKKPRKI

-55 KVCVHRPWY
+55 RVCVHHPWY

-126 GGEYNGGNLDI
+126 GGENNGGNLNI

-148 ANSGNSFTS
+148 ASSGNSFTS

-188 AGTHTGTATL
+188 SGTHTGTATL
-198 NLNANKVTINSN
+198 NLNANKVNVNSN

-225 SAITIN
+225 SAITIG

-246 GSGANCSSSGPSY
+246 GSGANCSTSGPSY
-259 SFKGTTSATNTTFS
+259 SFKGTTNATNTTFS
-273 NASGSFTFEESANFS
+273 NANGSFTFEESATFS

-302 FNATNNTAFN
+302 FSATNNTAFN
-312 SGSFTFKGT
+312 SGSFTFKDT

-328 FSNASYT
+328 FNNATYT
-335 FDNQATFQNSSFN
+335 FNNQATFQ
-348 GGTFTFNNQSNPTNS
+348 
-363 AQHPQI
+363 
-369 LFENSSF
+369 NSSF
-376 NGGIFTFNNQTN
+376 NGGIFTFNNQSN
-388 PTNSA
+388 PMNSA
-393 QHPQILFENSSFSG
+393 QHPQIQNSSFSG
-407 STTTL
+407 SAITL

-434 SFDNA
+434 SFNNA

-448 IEKDASFNN
+448 INESASFNN
-457 TSFNTPVDTNNM
+457 TTFNTPVNTNNM
-469 SVTGSVTLSGKNDLK
+469 TISGGVTLSGKNDLN

-493 SKITLA
+493 SKITLT

-527 HLLNHALNSL
+527 HLLNHAINSL
-537 TNALKTTE
+537 TNALKTNE

-570 LSENAATPKNTDS
+570 LSESAATSKNTDS
-583 SPSAPTKDSPQ
+583 SPSKSSTNSTQ

-609 QETFSPNSIIIQA
+609 QETFGPNSIIIQA

-630 PPTIS
+630 PPVIN
-635 GSQFDLSASNYIN
+635 GSKFDLSASNYIN
-648 ANMPWYDHKY
+648 ADMPWYDHKY

-690 FSTNGSNLVIG
+690 FSANGSNLVIG
-701 YNATWTGNSVSSSGT
+701 YNATWTGNSVSSSDT
-716 VSFGDTSGSALNGH
+716 VSFGDISGSALNGH

-737 QCIGTT
+737 QCTGTT
-743 NGAYSAYHVYITAN
+743 NGTYSAYHVYITAN
-757 LRSGNRIGTGGAANL
+757 LRSGNRVGTGGAANL
-772 VFNGVDSINI
+772 VFNGVDSVNI

-790 NAGAYSSSMTF
+790 NAGIYSSSMTF

-820 LSVYGAT
+820 LSVYGTT

-835 KFIFNAGQATFE
+835 KFIFNAGQAVFE

-874 SFEISAK
+874 SFEIGAK
-881 NASFNNAN
+881 NALFNNAN

-952 ATFDNMAF
+952 ATFDNVAF
-960 NGPTNTSVKGQVTL
+960 NSPTNTSVKGKVTL

-988 GDGMINFSAHS
+988 GDGTIAFSVHS
-999 VINIGEAIT
+999 VINIDQTIT

-1050 SAGNGIYDVVY
+1050 SAGNGVYDVVY

-1090 DYVDME
+1090 DYMDME

-1121 GNLNNTIYYYDKSID
+1121 GNPNNTIYYYDNSID

-1165 KNIWTNASDAPQSN
+1165 KNIWTSVSDAPQSN
-1179 TIIRFGDNK
+1179 VIIRFGDNK

-1306 FRGYVGQTQSVFKFN
+1306 FRGYVGKTQSVFKFN
-1321 AVNAISFTNSSN
+1321 ATNAISFTNSSN

-1340 ISAKSVLFDNSNLS
+1340 MQAKSVLFDNSNLS

-1363 ANAISLSQNAS
+1363 ANAINLSQNAS

-1453 SSLGGQFNL
+1453 ISLGGQFNL
-1462 SNNSFLDFQGSSAI
+1462 SNHSSLDFQGSSAI

-1485 NNAFSQSPITFHQ
+1485 DNAFSQSPITFHQ

-1551 NRVYNIIQADMN
+1551 NRVYNIIQAGMN
-1563 SNWYERISFFGMR
+1563 NNWYERINFFGMH
-1576 INDGIYDAKNQTYSF
+1576 INDGVYDAKNQTYSF

-1628 SEIFNY
+1628 SEVFNY

-1647 SDDAQGVFYLTSS
+1647 SDDAEGVFYLTSN

-1741 LSSLSNLKGD
+1741 LSSLSGLNPD

-1758 LITPSDWKNINE
+1758 LITPNDWKNINE

-1782 FNNGALIIGATKIG
+1782 FNNGTLIVGATKIG
-1796 QTNTNST
+1796 QTNTNSA
-1803 VVFGGLGYQKPCDYT
+1803 VVFGGLGYQTPCDYT

-1881 ILNQANIVSS
+1881 ILNQANIVNS

-1909 NQAGLANILGEVA
+1909 NQVGLANILGEVA

-2071 GEFLGQDMLNSLESL
+2071 GEFLGQDTLNSLESL
-2086 LQNQQIKSVLDKVLA
+2086 LQNQQIKSVLDKVLV

-2114 DLIPNLGKKGLFAP
+2114 DLIPNLGNKGLFAP
-2128 YGLSQVW
+2128 YGLSQAW
-2135 QRGDFSFNAQGNV
+2135 QKGDFSFNAQGNV

-2161 TLSFNAGNSLIF
+2161 ALSFNAGNSLIF

-2182 NHSGTLNLLSNQVS
+2182 NHFGTLNLLSNQVS

-2214 NNNVSVSQGNLFINA
+2214 NNNVSVSQGDLFINA
-2229 SCVQQ
+2229 SCAQQ
-2234 SDPITTN
+2234 SDPTTAN
-2241 TANPCALSAQSANGA
+2241 ATNPCALSAQSANGA
-2256 SSNNASNNAPI
+2256 SSSNASNNVPI
-2267 ALNNNDESLMVTA
+2267 ALNNNDESLVVAA

-2305 IKNLYLYNNA
+2305 VKNLYLYNNA

-2354 IGVLQNLVI
+2354 IEVLQNLVI
-2363 ASNASLST
+2363 ASNTSLST
-2371 GIYGLEV
+2371 GIYGLGV

-2401 IQAEGIINLNTTQT
+2401 IQVGGIINLNTTQT

-2439 DYNINPNSLQSYL
+2439 NYNINPDSLQSYL

-2498 SPNNILSLSVL
+2498 SQNHILSLSVL
-2509 HNQVKMSYGDKVM
+2509 YNQIKMSYGNKAM

-2542 NQIEAIGGNNAIKW
+2542 NQIEAIGGNSAINW

-2575 ENHSLNEILDATK
+2575 ENHSLNEILEATK

-2654 SEIFVK
+2654 SEVFVK
-2660 YSQPNKHPNNL
+2660 YSQPNKYPNNL

-2716 NGNIMRSLGNNVD
+2716 NGNIMRSLANNVD

-2752 GNASHINSSNS
+2752 GNANNINSSNP

-2801 VGLSYHFIGLSGM
+2801 VGLSYYFIGLSGM
-2814 KGKMQNPAYQQ
+2814 KGKIQNPAYQQ

-2840 NMGLESRKYFGKNSY
+2840 NMGLESRKYFGQNSY

-2921 LQYQDLNITG
+2921 LQYQDINITG

>member
-1 MKQFKKKPKKI
+1 
-12 KRSQKII
+12 
-19 LKRPLWLMPLLIGGF
+19 MPLLIGGF
-34 ASGVYADGTDILGLS
+34 ASGVYANNLWDLLNPKVGGEYVHWVKGSQYCTWWEFAGCLKNV
-49 WGEKSQ
+49 WGANHKG
-55 KVCVHRPWY
+55 Y
-64 ALWSC
+64 DA
-69 DKWEEKTQQFTGNQL
+69 
-84 ITKTWAGGNAANYY
+84 GNAANYLS
-98 HSQNNQDITANLKND
+98 SQNYQAISVGSGKET
-113 NGTYFLS
+113 GTYSLS
-120 GLYNYT
+120 GFTNYV
-126 GGEYNGGNLDI
+126 GGNLTI
-137 ELGSNATFNLG
+137 NLG
-148 ANSGNSFTS
+148 NSVVLDLSGSNSFTS
-157 WYPNGHTNVTF
+157 YQGYHQGKDDVSFNVGAINLNGTL
-168 SAGTINVNN
+168 
-177 SVEVGNRVGSG
+177 EVGNRVGTG

-198 NLNANKVTINSN
+198 NLNANKVNINSN
-210 INAYKTSQVNIGNAN
+210 ISAFKTSQVNIGNAN
-225 SAITIN
+225 SVITIG

-236 GDTCSSLAKI
+236 GDTCSSLASV
-246 GSGANCSSSGPSY
+246 GVGANCSTSGPSY
-259 SFKGTTSATNTTFS
+259 SFKGTTNATNTAFS
-273 NASGSFTFEESANFS
+273 NANGSFTFEENATFS

-295 AFTFNKG
+295 AFIFNKD
-302 FNATNNTAFN
+302 FSATNNTAFN
-312 SGSFTFKGT
+312 SGSFNFKGT

-335 FDNQATFQNSSFN
+335 FNDQATFQNSSFN
-348 GGTFTFNNQSNPTNS
+348 GGTFTFNDQNNQANS

-369 LFENSSF
+369 
-376 NGGIFTFNNQTN
+376 Q
-388 PTNSA
+388 
-393 QHPQILFENSSFSG
+393 NSSFSG
-407 STTTL
+407 NATTL
-412 KGSATFEQAF
+412 KGFVDFQQAF
-422 NNSNHQLTIQNA
+422 NNSNHQLIMQNA
-434 SFDNA
+434 SFNNA
-439 TFNNTGKIT
+439 NFNNTGKIT
-448 IEKDASFNN
+448 INESASFNDTTFN
-457 TSFNTPVDTNNM
+457 TSINTNNM
-469 SVTGSVTLSGKNDLK
+469 IITGSVTLSGKNDLK
-484 NGSTLDFGS
+484 NGSTLDFGN
-493 SKITLA
+493 SKITLT
-499 QGATFNLTS
+499 QGTTFNLTS
-508 LGSEK
+508 LGDK
-513 SVTILNSSGGITYN
+513 NSVTILNSSGGITYN
-527 HLLNHALNSL
+527 NLLNHALNSL
-537 TNALKTTE
+537 TSALKTNE
-545 SSSKPQSF
+545 SSLKPQSF

-570 LSENAATPKNTDS
+570 LNENIATSKPTDS
-583 SPSAPTKDSPQ
+583 SPSKFSTNSTQ

-601 IGDTIYKL
+601 IGDIIYKL
-609 QETFSPNSIIIQA
+609 QETFSHNSIIIQA

-630 PPTIS
+630 PPVIS
-635 GSQFDLSASNYIN
+635 GSKFDLSASNYIDS
-648 ANMPWYDHKY
+648 NMPWYDHKS

-690 FSTNGSNLVIG
+690 FSASNSNLVIG
-701 YNATWTGNSVSSSGT
+701 YNATWTDHNVSSSDT

-737 QCIGTT
+737 QCTGTT
-743 NGAYSAYHVYITAN
+743 DGTYSAYHVYITAN

-772 VFNGVDSINI
+772 VFNGADSVNI

-790 NAGAYSSSMTF
+790 NAGIYSSSMTF
-801 STQNMDSSQNLN
+801 STQIMDNSQNLN
-813 GLNANGK
+813 DLNANGT

-835 KFIFNAGQATFE
+835 KFIFNAGKAVFE

-874 SFEISAK
+874 SFEISTK
-881 NASFNNAN
+881 NASFDNAN

-921 GNAVF
+921 GSAVF
-926 GNSTNSDGSQNTANF
+926 GNSANGSQNNANF
-941 NNTGSVNIAGN
+941 NNTGSVNISGN
-952 ATFDNMAF
+952 ATFDNVVF
-960 NGPTNTSVKGQVTL
+960 NGPTNMSVKGQVIL

-988 GDGMINFSAHS
+988 GDGTITFNAHS
-999 VINIGEAIT
+999 VINIAEAIT

-1050 SAGNGIYDVVY
+1050 SVGNGVYDVVY

-1066 TYNFQEVFSPNSI
+1066 TYNFQEIFSQNSI

-1090 DYVDME
+1090 DYMDME

-1121 GNLNNTIYYYDKSID
+1121 GKLNNTIYYYDNSID

-1150 SQTLTGQNSAIVFGA
+1150 SQTFTGQNSTIVFGA
-1165 KNIWTNASDAPQSN
+1165 KSIWTNASDAPQSN

-1228 ISSGGGASLNFNG
+1228 ISSGGGASLNFNA

-1263 MNFIS
+1263 MNFVS

-1276 NSYFIDDTAQNKGN
+1276 NSYFIDDTAQNGGN

-1321 AVNAISFTNSSN
+1321 AANAINFTNSTN

-1340 ISAKSVLFDNSNLS
+1340 MQAKSVLFDNSNLS

-1363 ANAISLSQNAS
+1363 ANAINLSQNAS

-1383 ELSGDLNLND
+1383 ELQGDLNLND

-1406 SNNATINDYASLIA
+1406 SNNATINDYASLIV
-1420 SNGSHLNFN
+1420 NDGSRLNFN
-1429 GAVNFNSA
+1429 GTTNFNSA
-1437 NITTSLSDSSI
+1437 NITTSLNHSSI

-1453 SSLGGQFNL
+1453 ISLGGQFNL
-1462 SNNSFLDFQGSSAI
+1462 SNNSSLDFQGSSAI

-1485 NNAFSQSPITFHQ
+1485 DNAFSQSPITFHQ

-1513 NPNNS
+1513 TPNNS

-1551 NRVYNIIQADMN
+1551 NRVYNIIQAGMN
-1563 SNWYERISFFGMR
+1563 NNWYERINFFGMR
-1576 INDGIYDAKNQTYSF
+1576 INDGVYDAINQTYSF

-1628 SEIFNY
+1628 SEVFNY

-1647 SDDAQGVFYLTSS
+1647 SDDAEGVFYLTSN

-1675 SNNTTKNNNLTSESS
+1675 SNNTTKNNNLISGAS
-1690 VISQTYNAQGNPISA
+1690 VISQTYSAQGNPISA

-1741 LSSLSNLKGD
+1741 LSSLSDLNSD

-1758 LITPSDWKNINE
+1758 LITPNDWKNINE
-1770 LIDNA
+1770 FIDNA

-1782 FNNGALIIGATKIG
+1782 FNNGTLIVGATKIG
-1796 QTNTNST
+1796 QTDTNSA

-1881 ILNQANIVSS
+1881 VLNQANIVSS

-1935 IVNTLGSGSVIGGYL
+1935 IADTLGSNSVIGGHL

-2044 ISVMLQDIVKPSE
+2044 ISVILQDIVKPSE

-2071 GEFLGQDMLNSLESL
+2071 GEFLGQDTLNSLESL

-2101 AKGLGPIYEQGLG
+2101 AKGLGSIYEQGLG
-2114 DLIPNLGKKGLFAP
+2114 DLIPSLGKKGLFVP

-2135 QRGDFSFNAQGNV
+2135 QKGDFSFNAQGNV

-2173 AGNNHIAFT
+2173 AGNNHISFT
-2182 NHSGTLNLLSNQVS
+2182 NHAGVLQLLSNQVS
-2196 NINITTLDASNG
+2196 NINITTLNASNG

-2229 SCVQQ
+2229 SCAQQ
-2234 SDPITTN
+2234 SDPTTAN
-2241 TANPCALSAQSANGA
+2241 AANPCVLNTQSANDA
-2256 SSNNASNNAPI
+2256 SSNNASNNAQI
-2267 ALNNNDESLMVTA
+2267 ALSNNDESLMVTA

-2299 IKGSAN
+2299 IKDSAN
-2305 IKNLYLYNNA
+2305 VKNLYLYNNA

-2342 IQGAFNNNATQK
+2342 IQGAFNNNATRK
-2354 IGVLQNLVI
+2354 IEVLQNLTI

-2378 GGALNNF
+2378 GGVLNNF

-2396 TPAPL
+2396 TPIPL

-2415 PFINVNNSM
+2415 PFMNVNNSM
-2424 ANNTTYTLLKSSRYI
+2424 ANNTTHTLLKSSRYI

-2452 KLYTL
+2452 NLYTL

-2498 SPNNILSLSVL
+2498 HQNNILSLSVL
-2509 HNQVKMSYGDKVM
+2509 YNQIKMSYGDKVM

-2542 NQIEAIGGNNAIKW
+2542 NQIEAVGGNNAIKW
-2556 LSTLMIKTKEN
+2556 LSTLMMETKEN

-2575 ENHSLNEILDATK
+2575 KNHSLHEILGVAK
-2588 DLQNTASLISNPNF
+2588 DLLNTASLISNPNF
-2602 RDNATNLLELASY
+2602 RNNATSLLELASY

-2635 NFSERLLELKNKRF
+2635 DFSERLLELKNKRF

-2654 SEIFVK
+2654 SEVFVK

-2671 WVQGVG
+2671 WVQGIG

-2691 LNVGYD
+2691 LNAGYD

-2716 NGNIMRSLGNNVD
+2716 NGNIMHSLANNVD

-2741 EFTLSANETYG
+2741 EFTLSANETYES
-2752 GNASHINSSNS
+2752 NASSINSSNS
-2763 LLSVLNQRYNYNT
+2763 LLSVLNQRYSYNT

-2814 KGKMQNPAYQQ
+2814 KGKMNDAAYKQ
-2825 FVMHSNPSNESVLTL
+2825 FLMHSNPSNESVLTL

-2868 KAKGDNMVRFV
+2868 KSKGGNMVRFV
-2879 GENTLLYRKGEI
+2879 GENTLLYRKGEV

-2921 LQYQDLNITG
+2921 LQYQDINITG

>member
-1 MKQFKKKPKKI
+1 MKKFKKKPKKI

-34 ASGVYADGTDILGLS
+34 ASGAYADGTDILGLS

-55 KVCVHRPWY
+55 RVCVHHPWWY

-69 DKWEEKTQQFTGNQL
+69 DKWEEKTQQYTGNQL

-126 GGEYNGGNLDI
+126 GGEYNGGNLNI

-148 ANSGNSFTS
+148 ASSGNSFTS
-157 WYPNGHTNVTF
+157 WYSNGHTNVTF

-198 NLNANKVTINSN
+198 NLNANKVNINSN

-225 SAITIN
+225 SVITIG
-231 SVSLS
+231 SVSLN
-236 GDTCSSLAKI
+236 GDTCSSLASV
-246 GSGANCSSSGPSY
+246 GVGANCSTSGPSY
-259 SFKGTTSATNTTFS
+259 SFKGTTNATNTAFN
-273 NASGSFTFEESANFS
+273 NANGSFTFEENATFS

-295 AFTFNKG
+295 AFTFNKE
-302 FNATNNTAFN
+302 FSATNNTAFN

-321 SSFNNAT
+321 SSFNGANFNNAT
-328 FSNASYT
+328 YT
-335 FDNQATFQNSSFN
+335 FNNQATFQNSSF
-348 GGTFTFNNQSNPTNS
+348 
-363 AQHPQI
+363 
-369 LFENSSF
+369 
-376 NGGIFTFNNQTN
+376 
-388 PTNSA
+388 
-393 QHPQILFENSSFSG
+393 SG
-407 STTTL
+407 NATTL
-412 KGSATFEQAF
+412 KGSVIFQKAF

-434 SFDNA
+434 SFNNA
-439 TFNNTGKIT
+439 NFNNTGKIT
-448 IEKDASFNN
+448 INESASFNN
-457 TSFNTPVDTNNM
+457 TTFNTSINTNNM
-469 SVTGSVTLSGKNDLK
+469 SVTGGVTLSGKNDLN

-499 QGATFNLTS
+499 QGTTFNLTS
-508 LGSEK
+508 LGDK
-513 SVTILNSSGGITYN
+513 NSVTILNSSGGITYN
-527 HLLNHALNSL
+527 HLLNHAINSL
-537 TNALKTTE
+537 TNALKTNE
-545 SSSKPQSF
+545 SPSNPQSF

-570 LSENAATPKNTDS
+570 LSENAATPKPANA

-609 QETFSPNSIIIQA
+609 QETFGHNSIIIQA

-630 PPTIS
+630 PPVIN
-635 GSQFDLSASNYIN
+635 GSKFDLSASNYIN
-648 ANMPWYDHKY
+648 ADMPWYNHKY

-675 SVQIWGSY
+675 SVQIWGRY

-690 FSTNGSNLVIG
+690 FSASNSNLVIG
-701 YNATWTGNSVSSSGT
+701 YNSTWTDHNVSSSDT
-716 VSFGDTSGSALNGH
+716 VSFGDTSGSVLNGH

-737 QCIGTT
+737 QCTGTT
-743 NGAYSAYHVYITAN
+743 NGTYSAYHVYITAN
-757 LRSGNRIGTGGAANL
+757 LRSGNRVGTGGAANL

-790 NAGAYSSSMTF
+790 NAGIYSSSMTF
-801 STQNMDSSQNLN
+801 STQSMDNSQNLN

-820 LSVYGAT
+820 LSVYGTT

-835 KFIFNAGQATFE
+835 KFIFNAGQAVFE

-889 FNNSASFNFNNSNA
+889 FNNSASFNFNNSSA

-926 GNSTNSDGSQNTANF
+926 GNSTNSDGSQNNANF

-952 ATFDNMAF
+952 ATFDNVVF

-988 GDGMINFSAHS
+988 GDGTIAFSAHS

-1050 SAGNGIYDVVY
+1050 GAGNGVYDVVY

-1066 TYNFQEVFSPNSI
+1066 TYNFQEIFSPNSI

-1090 DYVDME
+1090 DYMDME
-1096 KSDHLYYQNALG
+1096 KSDHLYYKNVAG

-1121 GNLNNTIYYYDKSID
+1121 GNSNNTIYYYDNSID

-1150 SQTLTGQNSAIVFGA
+1150 SQTFTGQNSAIVFGA
-1165 KNIWTNASDAPQSN
+1165 KNIWTSLSDAPQSN

-1263 MNFIS
+1263 MNFTS

-1306 FRGYVGQTQSVFKFN
+1306 FRGYVGKTQSVFKFN
-1321 AVNAISFTNSSN
+1321 AKNAISFTNSSN

-1340 ISAKSVLFDNSNLS
+1340 ISANSVLFDNSNLS

-1363 ANAISLSQNAS
+1363 ANAINLSQNAS

-1383 ELSGDLNLND
+1383 ELQGGLNLND
-1393 TSSLNLNQSAINV
+1393 TSSLNLNQSTINV

-1437 NITTSLSDSSI
+1437 NITTSLNNSSI

-1462 SNNSFLDFQGSSAI
+1462 SNNSSLDFQGSSAI

-1485 NNAFSQSPITFHQ
+1485 DNAFSQSPITFHQ

-1513 NPNNS
+1513 NPNNN
-1518 SVLNLKNSQLVFSDQ
+1518 SVLDLKNSELVFSDQ

-1544 SDLNDNK
+1544 SNLNDNK
-1551 NRVYNIIQADMN
+1551 NRVYNIIQAGMN

-1647 SDDAQGVFYLTSS
+1647 SDDAEGVFYLTSN

-1705 LHVYNKGYNFNNI
+1705 LHIYNKGYNFNNI

-1741 LSSLSNLKGD
+1741 LSSLSDLKGD

-1782 FNNGALIIGATKIG
+1782 FNNGTLIIGATKIG
-1796 QTNTNST
+1796 QTDTNSA
-1803 VVFGGLGYQKPCDYT
+1803 VVFGGLGYQTPCDYT

-1922 MQSINKAGGLGNL
+1922 VQSINKAGGLGNL

-2037 ANDIGQV
+2037 ANDIGQI

-2071 GEFLGQDMLNSLESL
+2071 GEFLGQDTLNSLESL

-2135 QRGDFSFNAQGNV
+2135 QKGDFSFNAQGNV

-2182 NHSGTLNLLSNQVS
+2182 NHPGTLQLLSDQVS

-2229 SCVQQ
+2229 SCVQL
-2234 SDPITTN
+2234 SDPM
-2241 TANPCALSAQSANGA
+2241 TANATNPCTLSAQSANGA

-2280 NDFNFSGN
+2280 NDFNFSGS

-2305 IKNLYLYNNA
+2305 VKNLYLYNNA

-2354 IGVLQNLVI
+2354 IEVLQNLVI

-2378 GGALNNF
+2378 GGALNNL
-2385 GAIHFNLENIQ
+2385 GTIHFNLENSQ
-2396 TPAPL
+2396 TPVNPL

-2415 PFINVNNSM
+2415 PFINVNNVM

-2491 LPNSNNA
+2491 LPDSNNA
-2498 SPNNILSLSVL
+2498 HQNNILSLSVL
-2509 HNQVKMSYGDKVM
+2509 YNQIKMSYGNKIM

-2542 NQIEAIGGNNAIKW
+2542 NQIEAVGGNAIKW
-2556 LSTLMIKTKEN
+2556 LSTLMMETKEN

-2575 ENHSLNEILDATK
+2575 KNHSLNEILGVTK

-2629 AREGES
+2629 AREGEFH
-2635 NFSERLLELKNKRF
+2635 FSERLLELKNKRF

-2654 SEIFVK
+2654 SEVFIK
-2660 YSQPNKHPNNL
+2660 HSQPSKHQNNL

-2752 GNASHINSSNS
+2752 GNATSINSSNS

-2814 KGKMQNPAYQQ
+2814 KGKMNDAAYKQ
-2825 FVMHSNPSNESVLTL
+2825 FLMHSNPSNESVLTL
-2840 NMGLESRKYFGKNSY
+2840 NMGLESRKYFGQNSY

-2868 KAKGDNMVRFV
+2868 KSKGGNMVRFV
-2879 GENTLLYRKGEI
+2879 GENTLLYRKGEV

>member
-1 MKQFKKKPKKI
+1 MKKFKKKPKSI
-12 KRSQKII
+12 KRSHQNQKTI
-19 LKRPLWLMPLLIGGF
+19 LKRPLWLAPLLIGGF

-55 KVCVHRPWY
+55 RVCVHHPWY
-64 ALWSC
+64 AIWSC

-84 ITKTWAGGNAANYY
+84 ITKTWAGGNVANYY

-126 GGEYNGGNLDI
+126 GGENNGGNLNI
-137 ELGSNATFNLG
+137 ELGSNATFDLG
-148 ANSGNSFTS
+148 AHSGNSFTS
-157 WYPNGHTNVTF
+157 WYPNGHTNITF

-198 NLNANKVTINSN
+198 NLNANKVNINSN
-210 INAYKTSQVNIGNAN
+210 ISTYKTSQVNIGNAN
-225 SAITIN
+225 SAINIG

-236 GDTCSSLAKI
+236 GNVCSSLASV
-246 GSGANCSSSGPSY
+246 GVGANCSTSGPSY
-259 SFKGTTSATNTTFS
+259 SFKGTTNATNTTFS
-273 NASGSFTFEESANFS
+273 NASGSFTFEENATFS
-288 GAKLNGG
+288 GAKWNGG
-295 AFTFNKG
+295 AFTFNKE
-302 FNATNNTAFN
+302 FKATNNTAFN
-312 SGSFTFKGT
+312 SGSFTFKGA
-321 SSFNNAT
+321 SSFNGTT

-335 FDNQATFQNSSFN
+335 FNDQATFQNSSFN
-348 GGTFTFNNQSNPTNS
+348 GGTFTFNNQTNQTNS

-369 LFENSSF
+369 V
-376 NGGIFTFNNQTN
+376 
-388 PTNSA
+388 
-393 QHPQILFENSSFSG
+393 FENSSFSG
-407 STTTL
+407 NATTL
-412 KGSATFEQAF
+412 KGFVDFQQAF
-422 NNSNHQLTIQNA
+422 NNSNHQLTMQNA
-434 SFDNA
+434 SFNNA
-439 TFNNTGKIT
+439 NFSNTGKIT
-448 IEKDASFNN
+448 INGGASFNN
-457 TSFNTPVDTNNM
+457 TTFNTSVDTNNM
-469 SVTGSVTLSGKNDLK
+469 SVTGSVTLSGKNDLN

-493 SKITLA
+493 SKITLT
-499 QGATFNLTS
+499 QGTTFNLTS
-508 LGSEK
+508 LGSEN

-527 HLLNHALNSL
+527 NLLNHALNSL
-537 TNALKTTE
+537 TSALKTNE
-545 SSSKPQSF
+545 SSSDPQSF

-570 LSENAATPKNTDS
+570 LSESAATSKNTDS
-583 SPSAPTKDSPQ
+583 SPSKSSSNSTQ

-630 PPTIS
+630 PPVIS
-635 GSQFDLSASNYIN
+635 GSKFDLSASNYIN
-648 ANMPWYDHKY
+648 SNTPWYDHKY

-663 QNFTESGTYYLP
+663 QDFTESGTYYLP

-690 FSTNGSNLVIG
+690 FSANGSNLVIG
-701 YNATWTGNSVSSSGT
+701 YNSTWTDHNVSSSDT

-737 QCIGTT
+737 QCTGTT
-743 NGAYSAYHVYITAN
+743 DGVYSAYHVYITAN

-790 NAGAYSSSMTF
+790 NAGIYSSSMTF
-801 STQNMDSSQNLN
+801 STQNMDDSQNLN
-813 GLNANGK
+813 SLNSNGK
-820 LSVYGAT
+820 LSVYGTT

-835 KFIFNAGQATFE
+835 KFIFNAGQAVFE

-889 FNNSASFNFNNSNA
+889 FNNSASFNFNNSSA

-926 GNSTNSDGSQNTANF
+926 GNSANGSQNNANF
-941 NNTGSVNIAGN
+941 NNTGSVNISGN
-952 ATFDNMAF
+952 ATFDNVVF

-988 GDGMINFSAHS
+988 GDGKITFNAHS
-999 VINIGEAIT
+999 VINIDEAIT

-1050 SAGNGIYDVVY
+1050 SAGNGVYDVVY

-1066 TYNFQEVFSPNSI
+1066 TYNFQEVFSQNSI
-1079 SIRRLGVGMVF
+1079 FIRRLGVSMVF

-1121 GNLNNTIYYYDKSID
+1121 GNANNTIYYYDNSID

-1150 SQTLTGQNSAIVFGA
+1150 SQTFTGQNSAIVFGA
-1165 KNIWTNASDAPQSN
+1165 KSIWTNASDAPQSN
-1179 TIIRFGDNK
+1179 AIIRFGDNK

-1228 ISSGGGASLNFNG
+1228 ISSGGGTSLNFNG

-1263 MNFIS
+1263 MNFVS

-1306 FRGYVGQTQSVFKFN
+1306 FRGYVGTTQSVFKFN
-1321 AVNAISFTNSSN
+1321 VVNAISFTNSTN

-1340 ISAKSVLFDNSNLS
+1340 MQAKSVLFDNSNLS

-1363 ANAISLSQNAS
+1363 ANAINLSQNAS

-1383 ELSGDLNLND
+1383 ELQGDLNLND
-1393 TSSLNLNQSAINV
+1393 TSSLNLNQSTINV
-1406 SNNATINDYASLIA
+1406 SNNATINDYASLVV
-1420 SNGSHLNFN
+1420 NDGSRLNFN

-1437 NITTSLSDSSI
+1437 NITTSLNDSSI

-1453 SSLGGQFNL
+1453 ISLGGQFNL
-1462 SNNSFLDFQGSSAI
+1462 SNNSSLDFQGSSAI

-1485 NNAFSQSPITFHQ
+1485 DNAFSQSPITFHQ

-1518 SVLNLKNSQLVFSDQ
+1518 SVLDLKNSQLVFSDQ

-1551 NRVYNIIQADMN
+1551 NRVYNIIQAGMS
-1563 SNWYERISFFGMR
+1563 SNWYERINFFGMR
-1576 INDGIYDAKNQTYSF
+1576 INDGIYDAINQTYSF

-1628 SEIFNY
+1628 SEVFNY

-1647 SDDAQGVFYLTSS
+1647 SDDAEGVFYLTSN
-1660 VKGYYNPNQSYQASG
+1660 VKGYYNPNQSYQANG

-1690 VISQTYNAQGNPISA
+1690 IISQTYNAQGNPISA
-1705 LHVYNKGYNFNNI
+1705 LHVYNKGYNLNNI

-1741 LSSLSNLKGD
+1741 LSSLN
-1751 ALNQLTK
+1751 ALNSSALNELIK
-1758 LITPSDWKNINE
+1758 LITPNDWKNINE

-1782 FNNGALIIGATKIG
+1782 FNNGALIVGATKIG
-1796 QTNTNST
+1796 QTDTNSA

-1922 MQSINKAGGLGNL
+1922 VQSINKAGGLGNL
-1935 IVNTLGSGSVIGGYL
+1935 IADVLGSDSVIGGYL

-2044 ISVMLQDIVKPSE
+2044 ISVMLQDIVKPSK
-2057 ALQNDVVALGKQMI
+2057 ALQSDVVALGKQMI
-2071 GEFLGQDMLNSLESL
+2071 GEFLGQDTLNSLESL
-2086 LQNQQIKSVLDKVLA
+2086 LQNQEIKSVLDKVLA

-2114 DLIPNLGKKGLFAP
+2114 DLMPNLGKKGLFAP

-2161 TLSFNAGNSLIF
+2161 ALSFNAGNSLIF
-2173 AGNNHIAFT
+2173 AGNNQILFT
-2182 NHSGTLNLLSNQVS
+2182 NHAGLLNLLSNQVS
-2196 NINITTLDASNG
+2196 NINITTLNVSNG

-2214 NNNVSVSQGNLFINA
+2214 NNNVLVSQGNLFVNA
-2229 SCVQQ
+2229 SCTQQ
-2234 SDPITTN
+2234 SDPTTVN
-2241 TANPCALSAQSANGA
+2241 AANPCTLTTQSANSA
-2256 SSNNASNNAPI
+2256 SSNNASNNAQI

-2315 QFQANNLTISNQAV
+2315 QFQANNLIISNQAV

-2342 IQGAFNNNATQK
+2342 IQGAFNNNATRK
-2354 IGVLQNLVI
+2354 IEVLQNLTI

-2378 GGALNNF
+2378 GGALNHF

-2396 TPAPL
+2396 TPTPL

-2415 PFINVNNSM
+2415 PFMNVNNSM

-2457 ININGNHIE
+2457 ININGNHIKE
-2466 EKNGVLTYLGQ
+2466 ENGALTYLGQ

-2486 LLSVA
+2486 LLSVV
-2491 LPNSNNA
+2491 LPDSNNA
-2498 SPNNILSLSVL
+2498 SQNNILSLSVL
-2509 HNQVKMSYGDKVM
+2509 YDQIKMSYGDKAM
-2522 DFTPPTLQDYIVGI
+2522 DFTPPTLQDYIAGI

-2542 NQIEAIGGNNAIKW
+2542 NQIEAVGGNAIKW
-2556 LSTLMIKTKEN
+2556 LSTLMMETKEN

-2575 ENHSLNEILDATK
+2575 KNHSLNEVLGVAK

-2635 NFSERLLELKNKRF
+2635 DFSEHLLELKNKRF

-2654 SEIFVK
+2654 GEVFIK
-2660 YSQPNKHPNNL
+2660 HSQLSKHPNNL

-2691 LNVGYD
+2691 LNAGYD

-2710 YGYSGF
+2710 YGYSDF
-2716 NGNIMRSLGNNVD
+2716 NGNIMHSLGNNVD

-2752 GNASHINSSNS
+2752 GNATSINSSNS

-2814 KGKMQNPAYQQ
+2814 KGKMNDAAYKQ
-2825 FVMHSNPSNESVLTL
+2825 FLMHSNPSNESVLTL

-2868 KAKGDNMVRFV
+2868 KSKGGNMVRFV
-2879 GENTLLYRKGEI
+2879 GENTLLYRKGEV

-2921 LQYQDLNITG
+2921 LQYQDINITG

>member
-1 MKQFKKKPKKI
+1 MKKFKKKPKSI
-12 KRSQKII
+12 KRSHQKTI
-19 LKRPLWLMPLLIGGF
+19 LKRPLWLAPLLISGF
-34 ASGVYADGTDILGLS
+34 ASGAYADGTDILGLS

-55 KVCVHRPWY
+55 KVCVHHPWY
-64 ALWSC
+64 ALWRC
-69 DKWEEKTQQFTGNQL
+69 DKWKEKTQQYTGNQL

-98 HSQNNQDITANLKND
+98 HSQNNQNITANLKND

-126 GGEYNGGNLDI
+126 GGENNGGNLDI
-137 ELGSNATFNLG
+137 ELGSNATFDLG
-148 ANSGNSFTS
+148 AHSGNSFTS

-198 NLNANKVTINSN
+198 NLNANRVNINSN
-210 INAYKTSQVNIGNAN
+210 ISAFKTSQVNIGNAN
-225 SAITIN
+225 SVITIG

-236 GDTCSSLAKI
+236 GDVCSSSVSF
-246 GSGANCSSSGPSY
+246 GVGANCSTSGPSY
-259 SFKGTTSATNTTFS
+259 SFKGTTNATNTAFS
-273 NASGSFTFEESANFS
+273 NASGSFTFEENATFS
-288 GAKLNGG
+288 GAKWNGG
-295 AFTFNKG
+295 TFTFNKE
-302 FNATNNTAFN
+302 FKATNNTVFN
-312 SGSFTFKGT
+312 SGSFNFKGA
-321 SSFNNAT
+321 SSFNGAS

-348 GGTFTFNNQSNPTNS
+348 GGTFTFNNQNNQS

-369 LFENSSF
+369 
-376 NGGIFTFNNQTN
+376 Q
-388 PTNSA
+388 
-393 QHPQILFENSSFSG
+393 NSSFSG
-407 STTTL
+407 SAITL
-412 KGSATFEQAF
+412 KGFVDFQQAF

-434 SFDNA
+434 SFNNA
-439 TFNNTGKIT
+439 NFNNTGKIT
-448 IEKDASFNN
+448 INESASFNDTTFN
-457 TSFNTPVDTNNM
+457 TSINTNNM
-469 SVTGSVTLSGKNDLK
+469 TITGSVTLSGKNDLK

-493 SKITLA
+493 SKITLT
-499 QGATFNLTS
+499 QGTTFNLTS
-508 LGSEK
+508 LGNK
-513 SVTILNSSGGITYN
+513 NSVTILNSSGGITYN
-527 HLLNHALNSL
+527 NLLNHAINSL
-537 TNALKTTE
+537 TNALKTNE
-545 SSSKPQSF
+545 SSSDPQSF

-560 ITYNGVTGQL
+560 ITYNGVTGHL
-570 LSENAATPKNTDS
+570 LNENATTSKPADS
-583 SPSAPTKDSPQ
+583 SPSKSSTNSTQ

-609 QETFSPNSIIIQA
+609 QETFSHNSIIIQT

-630 PPTIS
+630 PPVIS
-635 GSQFDLSASNYIN
+635 GSKFDLSASNYIN
-648 ANMPWYDHKY
+648 ANTLWYDHKY

-683 TNSFKQT
+683 TNSFKQI
-690 FSTNGSNLVIG
+690 FSASNSNLVIG
-701 YNATWTGNSVSSSGT
+701 YNATWTDHNVSSSDT
-716 VSFGDTSGSALNGH
+716 VSFGDTSRSIFDGH

-737 QCIGTT
+737 QCTGTT
-743 NGAYSAYHVYITAN
+743 NGTYSAYHVYITAN

-790 NAGAYSSSMTF
+790 NAGIYSSSMTF
-801 STQNMDSSQNLN
+801 STQSMDNSQNLK
-813 GLNANGK
+813 GLNPNGT

-835 KFIFNAGQATFE
+835 KFIFNAGQAVFE

-889 FNNSASFNFNNSNA
+889 FNNSVSFNFNNSNA
-903 TTSFVGDFT
+903 TTSFAGDFT
-912 NANSNLQIA
+912 NAHSNLQIA

-926 GNSTNSDGSQNTANF
+926 GNPTNSNGSQNNANF
-941 NNTGSVNIAGN
+941 NNTGSVDISGN
-952 ATFDNMAF
+952 ATFDNVVF

-988 GDGMINFSAHS
+988 GDGTITFNAHS
-999 VINIGEAIT
+999 VINIAESIT

-1020 EIEYNNAFSKNLWQL
+1020 EIDYNNAFSKNLWQL

-1050 SAGNGIYDVVY
+1050 SAGNGVYDVVY

-1066 TYNFQEVFSPNSI
+1066 TYNFQEIFSPNSI

-1090 DYVDME
+1090 DYMDME
-1096 KSDHLYYQNALG
+1096 KPDHLYYRDVVG

-1121 GNLNNTIYYYDKSID
+1121 GNSNNTIYYYDNSID

-1150 SQTLTGQNSAIVFGA
+1150 SQTFTGQNSAIVFGA
-1165 KNIWTNASDAPQSN
+1165 KNIWTSVSDAPQSN
-1179 TIIRFGDNK
+1179 VIIRFGDNK

-1216 IYITGS
+1216 IYITAS

-1241 LQGILL
+1241 IQGILL

-1263 MNFIS
+1263 MNFTS

-1276 NSYFIDDTAQNKGN
+1276 NSYFIDDTAQNRGN

-1306 FRGYVGQTQSVFKFN
+1306 FRGYVGTTQSVFKFN
-1321 AVNAISFTNSSN
+1321 AKNAISFTNSSN
-1333 LSSGLYQ
+1333 LSFGLYQ
-1340 ISAKSVLFDNSNLS
+1340 MQAKSVSFDNSNLS

-1383 ELSGDLNLND
+1383 ELQGDLNLND
-1393 TSSLNLNQSAINV
+1393 TSSLNLNQSTINV
-1406 SNNATINDYASLIA
+1406 SNNATINDYASLIV
-1420 SNGSHLNFN
+1420 NDGSHLNFN
-1429 GAVNFNSA
+1429 GTTNFNSA
-1437 NITTSLSDSSI
+1437 NITTSLNNSSI

-1453 SSLGGQFNL
+1453 ISLGGQFNL
-1462 SNNSFLDFQGSSAI
+1462 SNNSSLDFQGSSAI

-1485 NNAFSQSPITFHQ
+1485 DNAFSQSPITFHQ

-1513 NPNNS
+1513 TPNNS
-1518 SVLNLKNSQLVFSDQ
+1518 SVLDLKNSQLVFSDQ

-1551 NRVYNIIQADMN
+1551 NRVYNIIQAGMN
-1563 SNWYERISFFGMR
+1563 SNWYERINFFGMH
-1576 INDGIYDAKNQTYSF
+1576 ISDGIYDATSQTYSF

-1613 LSQIPGIKNTLYNIG
+1613 LSQIPGIKNTLYNIS
-1628 SEIFNY
+1628 SEVFNY

-1647 SDDAQGVFYLTSS
+1647 SDDAEGVFYLTSN

-1675 SNNTTKNNNLTSESS
+1675 SNNTIKNNNLTSESS

-1705 LHVYNKGYNFNNI
+1705 LHIYNKGYNFNNI

-1741 LSSLSNLKGD
+1741 LSSLSDLNSN
-1751 ALNQLTK
+1751 ALNQLIK

-1782 FNNGALIIGATKIG
+1782 FNNGTLIIGATKIG
-1796 QTNTNST
+1796 QTDTNSA

-1935 IVNTLGSGSVIGGYL
+1935 IADMLGSDSVIGGHL

-1971 MNDSGLNTA
+1971 MNDSGLNAA

-2024 KKGLF
+2024 KKGLL

-2044 ISVMLQDIVKPSE
+2044 ISVMLQDIVKPSK
-2057 ALQNDVVALGKQMI
+2057 ALQSDVAALGKQMI
-2071 GEFLGQDMLNSLESL
+2071 GEFLGQDALNSLESL
-2086 LQNQQIKSVLDKVLA
+2086 LQTQQIKSVLDKVLA

-2135 QRGDFSFNAQGNV
+2135 QKGDFNFNAQGNV

-2173 AGNNHIAFT
+2173 AGNNHISFA
-2182 NHSGTLNLLSNQVS
+2182 NHAGTLQLLSNQVS
-2196 NINITTLDASNG
+2196 NINITTLNASNG

-2234 SDPITTN
+2234 SDPTTAN
-2241 TANPCALSAQSANGA
+2241 AANPCTTAQNNA
-2256 SSNNASNNAPI
+2256 SSSNASNNAPI

-2305 IKNLYLYNNA
+2305 VKNLYLYNNA
-2315 QFQANNLTISNQAV
+2315 QFQANNLIISNQAV

-2354 IGVLQNLVI
+2354 IEVLQNLVI

-2371 GIYGLEV
+2371 GIYGLGV
-2378 GGALNNF
+2378 GGVLNNL

-2396 TPAPL
+2396 TPTPL

-2415 PFINVNNSM
+2415 PFMNINNSM

-2466 EKNGVLTYLGQ
+2466 EKNGALTYLGQ

-2498 SPNNILSLSVL
+2498 SQNNILSLSVL
-2509 HNQVKMSYGDKVM
+2509 YNQIKMSYGDKAM

-2542 NQIEAIGGNNAIKW
+2542 NQIEAVGGNAIKW
-2556 LSTLMIKTKEN
+2556 LSTLMMETKEN

-2575 ENHSLNEILDATK
+2575 KNHSLHEILGVAK

-2629 AREGES
+2629 SREGES
-2635 NFSERLLELKNKRF
+2635 DFSERLLELKNKRF

-2654 SEIFVK
+2654 GEVFVK
-2660 YSQPNKHPNNL
+2660 YTQLSKHQNNL
-2671 WVQGVG
+2671 WVQGIG

-2691 LNVGYD
+2691 LNAGYD

-2710 YGYSGF
+2710 YGYSDF
-2716 NGNIMRSLGNNVD
+2716 NGNIMRSLANNVD

-2752 GNASHINSSNS
+2752 GNANNINSSNP
-2763 LLSVLNQRYNYNT
+2763 LLSVLNQRYSYNT

-2801 VGLSYHFIGLSGM
+2801 VGLSYHFIGLSAM
-2814 KGKMQNPAYQQ
+2814 KGNDAAYKQ
-2825 FVMHSNPSNESVLTL
+2825 FLMHSNPSNESVLTL

-2868 KAKGDNMVRFV
+2868 KSKGGNMVRFV

-2906 WRLMYVNAGVGLKMG
+2906 WRLVYVNAGVGLKMG
-2921 LQYQDLNITG
+2921 LQYQDINITG

>member
-1 MKQFKKKPKKI
+1 MKKFKKKPKSI
-12 KRSQKII
+12 KRSHQKTI
-19 LKRPLWLMPLLIGGF
+19 LKRPLWLAPLVISGF
-34 ASGVYADGTDILGLS
+34 ASGVYANNLWDLLNPKVGGEYVHWVKGSQYCS
-49 WGEKSQ
+49 W
-55 KVCVHRPWY
+55 
-64 ALWSC
+64 
-69 DKWEEKTQQFTGNQL
+69 WEFGGCLRNVWGANHKGYD
-84 ITKTWAGGNAANYY
+84 AGNAANYLS
-98 HSQNNQDITANLKND
+98 SQNYQAISVGSGNET
-113 NGTYFLS
+113 GTYSLS
-120 GLYNYT
+120 GFTNYV
-126 GGEYNGGNLDI
+126 GGNLTI
-137 ELGSNATFNLG
+137 NLG
-148 ANSGNSFTS
+148 NSVVLDLSGSNSFTS
-157 WYPNGHTNVTF
+157 YQGYNQGKDDVSFNVGAINLNGTL
-168 SAGTINVNN
+168 
-177 SVEVGNRVGSG
+177 EVGNRVGSG

-210 INAYKTSQVNIGNAN
+210 INAYKTSQVNVGNAN
-225 SAITIN
+225 STITIN

-236 GDTCSSLAKI
+236 GDTCSSLASV
-246 GSGANCSSSGPSY
+246 GVGANCSSSGPSY
-259 SFKGTTSATNTTFS
+259 SFKGTTNATNTTFS
-273 NASGSFTFEESANFS
+273 NASGSFTFEENATFS

-295 AFTFNKG
+295 AFTFNKE
-302 FNATNNTAFN
+302 FSATNNTAFN
-312 SGSFTFKGT
+312 SGSFNFKGV
-321 SSFNNAT
+321 SSFNGAS

-335 FDNQATFQNSSFN
+335 FDDQATFQNSSFN
-348 GGTFTFNNQSNPTNS
+348 GGTFTFNNQ
-363 AQHPQI
+363 
-369 LFENSSF
+369 
-376 NGGIFTFNNQTN
+376 TN

-393 QHPQILFENSSFSG
+393 QHPQIQNSSFSG
-407 STTTL
+407 NATTL
-412 KGSATFEQAF
+412 KGFVNFQQAF

-434 SFDNA
+434 SFNNA

-448 IEKDASFNN
+448 INEGASFNSTTFN
-457 TSFNTPVDTNNM
+457 TSVDTNNM
-469 SVTGSVTLSGKNDLK
+469 SVTGGVTLSGKNDLK

-499 QGATFNLTS
+499 QGTTFNLTS
-508 LGSEK
+508 LSSEK

-527 HLLNHALNSL
+527 HLLNHAINGL
-537 TNALKTTE
+537 TNALKTNE
-545 SSSKPQSF
+545 SPSKPQSF
-553 AQGLWDM
+553 TQGLWDM

-570 LSENAATPKNTDS
+570 LNENATTSKPTDS
-583 SPSAPTKDSPQ
+583 SPPKSSTNPTQ

-630 PPTIS
+630 PPVIN
-635 GSQFDLSASNYIN
+635 GSKFDLSASNYID
-648 ANMPWYDHKY
+648 ADMPWYNHKY
-658 YIPKS
+658 YIPES

-675 SVQIWGSY
+675 SIQIWGSY

-690 FSTNGSNLVIG
+690 FSASNSNLVIG
-701 YNATWTGNSVSSSGT
+701 YNSTWTGNSVYSSDT

-737 QCIGTT
+737 QCTGTT
-743 NGAYSAYHVYITAN
+743 NGTYSTYHVYIAAN

-790 NAGAYSSSMTF
+790 NAGIYSSSMTF
-801 STQNMDSSQNLN
+801 STQSMDNSQNLK
-813 GLNANGK
+813 GLNSNGK
-820 LSVYGAT
+820 LLVYGTT

-881 NASFNNAN
+881 NASFNNAH

-903 TTSFVGDFT
+903 TTSFMGDFT

-941 NNTGSVNIAGN
+941 NNTGSVNISGN
-952 ATFDNMAF
+952 ATFDNVVF

-988 GDGMINFSAHS
+988 GDGTIVFSAHS

-1020 EIEYNNAFSKNLWQL
+1020 EIDYNNAFSKNLWQL

-1050 SAGNGIYDVVY
+1050 SVGNGVYDVVY

-1066 TYNFQEVFSPNSI
+1066 TYNFQEIFSQNSI
-1079 SIRRLGVGMVF
+1079 SIRRLGVNMVF
-1090 DYVDME
+1090 DYMDME
-1096 KSDHLYYQNALG
+1096 KSDHLYYKNVAG

-1121 GNLNNTIYYYDKSID
+1121 GNLNNTIYYYDNSID
-1136 FYASGKTLFTKAEF
+1136 FYASGKTSFTKAEF
-1150 SQTLTGQNSAIVFGA
+1150 SQTFTGQNSTIVFGA
-1165 KNIWTNASDAPQSN
+1165 KSIWTNASDAPQSN

-1204 IGFITGHYEAQK
+1204 IGYITGHYEAQK

-1276 NSYFIDDTAQNKGN
+1276 NSYFIDDTAQNGGN

-1321 AVNAISFTNSSN
+1321 ATNAISFTNSSN

-1340 ISAKSVLFDNSNLS
+1340 MQAKSVLFDNSNLS

-1363 ANAISLSQNAS
+1363 ASAINLSQNAS

-1383 ELSGDLNLND
+1383 ELQGDLNLND
-1393 TSSLNLNQSAINV
+1393 TSSLNLNQSTINV

-1437 NITTSLSDSSI
+1437 NITASLNNSSI

-1462 SNNSFLDFQGSSAI
+1462 SNNSSLDFQGSSAI

-1485 NNAFSQSPITFHQ
+1485 DNAFSQSPITFHQ

-1513 NPNNS
+1513 NPNSS
-1518 SVLNLKNSQLVFSDQ
+1518 SVLDLKNSQLVFGDQ

-1551 NRVYNIIQADMN
+1551 NRVYNIIQAGMN
-1563 SNWYERISFFGMR
+1563 NNWYERISFFGVR

-1599 KITESFKD
+1599 KITESFKN

-1628 SEIFNY
+1628 SEVFNY

-1647 SDDAQGVFYLTSS
+1647 SDDAEGVFYLTSN
-1660 VKGYYNPNQSYQASG
+1660 VKGYYNPNQSYQANG

-1690 VISQTYNAQGNPISA
+1690 IISQTYNTQGNPISA

-1741 LSSLSNLKGD
+1741 LSSLSDLKGD

-1782 FNNGALIIGATKIG
+1782 FNNGTLIVGATKIG
-1796 QTNTNST
+1796 QTDTNSA

-1922 MQSINKAGGLGNL
+1922 VQSINKAGGLGNL

-2071 GEFLGQDMLNSLESL
+2071 GEFLGQDTLNSLESL

-2135 QRGDFSFNAQGNV
+2135 QKGDFSFNAQGNV

-2161 TLSFNAGNSLIF
+2161 TISFNAGNSLIF
-2173 AGNNHIAFT
+2173 AGNNHISFT
-2182 NHSGTLNLLSNQVS
+2182 NHAGTLQLLSNQVS
-2196 NINITTLDASNG
+2196 NINITTLNASNG

-2214 NNNVSVSQGNLFINA
+2214 NNNVLVSQGNLFVNA
-2229 SCVQQ
+2229 SCAQQ
-2234 SDPITTN
+2234 SDPT
-2241 TANPCALSAQSANGA
+2241 TANITNPCTLNAQSANGT
-2256 SSNNASNNAPI
+2256 SSNNASNNAQI

-2329 LEKNASFVTNNLN
+2329 LEKNASFMTNNLN
-2342 IQGAFNNNATQK
+2342 IQGAFNNNATRK
-2354 IGVLQNLVI
+2354 IEVLQNLTIV
-2363 ASNASLST
+2363 SNASLST

-2396 TPAPL
+2396 TPTPL
-2401 IQAEGIINLNTTQT
+2401 IQARGIINLNTTQT

-2466 EKNGVLTYLGQ
+2466 EKNGALTYLGQ

-2498 SPNNILSLSVL
+2498 SQNHILSLSVL
-2509 HNQVKMSYGDKVM
+2509 HNQIKMSYGNKIM

-2542 NQIEAIGGNNAIKW
+2542 NQIEAVGGNAIKW
-2556 LSTLMIKTKEN
+2556 LSTLMMETKEN
-2567 PLFAPIYL
+2567 PLFVPIYL
-2575 ENHSLNEILDATK
+2575 ENHSLNEILGVAK

-2602 RDNATNLLELASY
+2602 RNNATNLLELASY

-2635 NFSERLLELKNKRF
+2635 DFSKRLLELKNKRF

-2654 SEIFVK
+2654 GEVFVK
-2660 YSQPNKHPNNL
+2660 HSQPSKHQNNL
-2671 WVQGVG
+2671 WVQGIG

-2752 GNASHINSSNS
+2752 GNATSINSSNS

-2814 KGKMQNPAYQQ
+2814 KGKMNDAAYKQ
-2825 FVMHSNPSNESVLTL
+2825 FLMHSNPSNESVLTL
-2840 NMGLESRKYFGKNSY
+2840 NMGLESRKYFGQNSY

-2868 KAKGDNMVRFV
+2868 KSKGGNTVRFV
-2879 GENTLLYRKGEI
+2879 GENTLLYRKGEV

-2921 LQYQDLNITG
+2921 LQYQDINITG

>member
-1 MKQFKKKPKKI
+1 MKKFKKKPKSI
-12 KRSQKII
+12 KRSHQKTI
-19 LKRPLWLMPLLIGGF
+19 LKRPLWLAPLLIGGF
-34 ASGVYADGTDILGLS
+34 ASGVYANNLWDLLNPKVGGEYVHWVKGSQYCS
-49 WGEKSQ
+49 W
-55 KVCVHRPWY
+55 
-64 ALWSC
+64 
-69 DKWEEKTQQFTGNQL
+69 WE
-84 ITKTWAGGNAANYY
+84 IAGCLRNVWGANHKGYDARNAANYLS
-98 HSQNNQDITANLKND
+98 SQNYQAISVGSGNET
-113 NGTYFLS
+113 GTYSLS
-120 GLYNYT
+120 GFTNYV
-126 GGEYNGGNLDI
+126 GGNLTI
-137 ELGSNATFNLG
+137 NLG
-148 ANSGNSFTS
+148 NSVVLDLSGSNSFTS
-157 WYPNGHTNVTF
+157 YQGYNQGKDDVSFNV
-168 SAGTINVNN
+168 GTINLNGAL
-177 SVEVGNRVGSG
+177 EVGNRVGSG

-198 NLNANKVTINSN
+198 NLNANKVNINSN
-210 INAYKTSQVNIGNAN
+210 ISAFKTSQVNIGNAN
-225 SAITIN
+225 SVITIG

-236 GDTCSSLAKI
+236 GDICSSLASV
-246 GSGANCSSSGPSY
+246 GVGANCSTSGPSY
-259 SFKGTTSATNTTFS
+259 SFKGITNATNTAFS
-273 NASGSFTFEESANFS
+273 NASGSFTFEENATFS
-288 GAKLNGG
+288 GAKWNGG
-295 AFTFNKG
+295 TYTFNKE

-312 SGSFTFKGT
+312 SGSFNFKGT
-321 SSFNNAT
+321 SSFNGAS

-335 FDNQATFQNSSFN
+335 FNDQAVFQNSSFN
-348 GGTFTFNNQSNPTNS
+348 GGTFTFNNQNNQS

-369 LFENSSF
+369 
-376 NGGIFTFNNQTN
+376 Q
-388 PTNSA
+388 
-393 QHPQILFENSSFSG
+393 NSSFSG
-407 STTTL
+407 NATTL
-412 KGSATFEQAF
+412 KGFVDFQQAF

-434 SFDNA
+434 SFNNA
-439 TFNNTGKIT
+439 NFNNTGKIT
-448 IEKDASFNN
+448 INESASFNDTIFN
-457 TSFNTPVDTNNM
+457 TSINTNNM
-469 SVTGSVTLSGKNDLK
+469 TITGSVTLSGKNDLK

-493 SKITLA
+493 SKVTLT
-499 QGATFNLTS
+499 QGTTFNLTS
-508 LGSEK
+508 LGDK
-513 SVTILNSSGGITYN
+513 NSVTILNSSGGITYDN
-527 HLLNHALNSL
+527 LLNHALNSL
-537 TNALKTTE
+537 TNALKTNE
-545 SSSKPQSF
+545 SSSDPQSF

-570 LSENAATPKNTDS
+570 LSANAATSKTADS
-583 SPSAPTKDSPQ
+583 SLSKPSTNSAQ

-609 QETFSPNSIIIQA
+609 QETFSHNSIIIQA

-630 PPTIS
+630 PPIIS
-635 GSQFDLSASNYIN
+635 GSKFDLSASNYIDS
-648 ANMPWYDHKY
+648 NMPWYDHKS

-690 FSTNGSNLVIG
+690 FSASNSNLVIG
-701 YNATWTGNSVSSSGT
+701 YNATWTDHNVSSSDT
-716 VSFGDTSGSALNGH
+716 VSFGDTSGSTLNGH

-737 QCIGTT
+737 QCTGTT

-772 VFNGVDSINI
+772 VFNGVDSVNI

-790 NAGAYSSSMTF
+790 NAGIYSSSMTF
-801 STQNMDSSQNLN
+801 STQGMDNSHNVN
-813 GLNANGK
+813 GLNPNGT
-820 LSVYGAT
+820 LLVYGTT

-860 DSLNFSNNNQFNSG
+860 DSLNFLNNNQFNSG

-881 NASFNNAN
+881 NASFDNAN
-889 FNNSASFNFNNSNA
+889 FNNGASFNFNNSSA

-912 NANSNLQIA
+912 NAHSNLQIA
-921 GNAVF
+921 GSAVF
-926 GNSTNSDGSQNTANF
+926 GNSANDSQNNANF
-941 NNTGSVNIAGN
+941 NNTGSVNISGN
-952 ATFDNMAF
+952 ATFDNVVF

-988 GDGMINFSAHS
+988 GDGTISFNAHS
-999 VINIGEAIT
+999 VINIAEAIT

-1020 EIEYNNAFSKNLWQL
+1020 EIEYNNAKNLWQL

-1050 SAGNGIYDVVY
+1050 SVPNGVYDVVY

-1066 TYNFQEVFSPNSI
+1066 TYNFQEIFSPNSI

-1090 DYVDME
+1090 DYMDME
-1096 KSDHLYYQNALG
+1096 KSDHLYYKNALG

-1121 GNLNNTIYYYDKSID
+1121 GNSNNTIYYYDKSID

-1150 SQTLTGQNSAIVFGA
+1150 SQTFTGQNSAIVFGA

-1228 ISSGGGASLNFNG
+1228 ISSGGGASLNFNA

-1263 MNFIS
+1263 MNFTS

-1276 NSYFIDDTAQNKGN
+1276 NSYFIDDTAQNGGK

-1306 FRGYVGQTQSVFKFN
+1306 FRGYVGKTQSVFKFN
-1321 AVNAISFTNSSN
+1321 AANAINFTNSTN

-1340 ISAKSVLFDNSNLS
+1340 MQAKSVLFDNSNLS

-1363 ANAISLSQNAS
+1363 ANAINLSQNAS

-1383 ELSGDLNLND
+1383 ELQGDLNVND

-1406 SNNATINDYASLIA
+1406 SNNATINDYASLIV
-1420 SNGSHLNFN
+1420 NDGSHLNFN
-1429 GAVNFNSA
+1429 GTTNFNSE
-1437 NITTSLSDSSI
+1437 NITTSLNHSSI
-1448 VFKGA
+1448 AFKGA
-1453 SSLGGQFNL
+1453 ISLGGQFNL
-1462 SNNSFLDFQGSSAI
+1462 SNNSSLDFQGSSAI

-1485 NNAFSQSPITFHQ
+1485 DNAFSQSPITFHQ
-1498 ALDIKAPLSLGGNLL
+1498 ALDIKASLSLGGNLL
-1513 NPNNS
+1513 TPNNS
-1518 SVLNLKNSQLVFSDQ
+1518 SVLNLKNSQLVFGDQ

-1551 NRVYNIIQADMN
+1551 NRVYNIIQAGMN
-1563 SNWYERISFFGMR
+1563 SNWYERINFFGMR
-1576 INDGIYDAKNQTYSF
+1576 INDGIYDATNQTYSF

-1613 LSQIPGIKNTLYNIG
+1613 LSQIPGIKNTLYNIS
-1628 SEIFNY
+1628 SEVFNY

-1647 SDDAQGVFYLTSS
+1647 SDDAEGVFYLTSN
-1660 VKGYYNPNQSYQASG
+1660 VKGYYSPNQSYQASG
-1675 SNNTTKNNNLTSESS
+1675 SNNTTKNNNLTSDSS
-1690 VISQTYNAQGNPISA
+1690 IISQTYNVQGNPISA

-1741 LSSLSNLKGD
+1741 LSSLSGLNPD

-1758 LITPSDWKNINE
+1758 LITPNDWKNINE

-1782 FNNGALIIGATKIG
+1782 FNNGTLIIGATKIG
-1796 QTNTNST
+1796 QTNTNSA

-1881 ILNQANIVSS
+1881 VLNQANIVSS

-1935 IVNTLGSGSVIGGYL
+1935 IVNTLGSGSVIGGHL

-2044 ISVMLQDIVKPSE
+2044 ISVMLQDIVKPSK

-2071 GEFLGQDMLNSLESL
+2071 GEFLGQDTLNSLESL

-2114 DLIPNLGKKGLFAP
+2114 DLMPNLGKKGLFAP

-2135 QRGDFSFNAQGNV
+2135 QKGDFSFNAQGNV

-2173 AGNNHIAFT
+2173 AGNNHISFT
-2182 NHSGTLNLLSNQVS
+2182 NHAGVLQLLSNQVS
-2196 NINITTLDASNG
+2196 NINITTLNASNG

-2214 NNNVSVSQGNLFINA
+2214 NNNVLVSQGNLFINA
-2229 SCVQQ
+2229 SCMKQ
-2234 SDPITTN
+2234 SDPTTAN
-2241 TANPCALSAQSANGA
+2241 IANPCALSAQSANGA
-2256 SSNNASNNAPI
+2256 SSNSASNNAQI
-2267 ALNNNDESLMVTA
+2267 TLNNNDESLMVTA
-2280 NDFNFSGN
+2280 NGFNFSGN

-2329 LEKNASFVTNNLN
+2329 LEKNASFMANNLN
-2342 IQGAFNNNATQK
+2342 IQGAFNNNATRK
-2354 IGVLQNLVI
+2354 IEVLQNLTI
-2363 ASNASLST
+2363 TSNASLST

-2396 TPAPL
+2396 TPTPL
-2401 IQAEGIINLNTTQT
+2401 IQARGIINLNTTQT
-2415 PFINVNNSM
+2415 PFMNVNNSM

-2466 EKNGVLTYLGQ
+2466 EKNGALTYLGQ

-2498 SPNNILSLSVL
+2498 SQNNILSLSVL
-2509 HNQVKMSYGDKVM
+2509 HNQIKMSYGDKVM

-2542 NQIEAIGGNNAIKW
+2542 NKIEAVGGNNAIKW
-2556 LSTLMIKTKEN
+2556 LSILMMETKEN

-2575 ENHSLNEILDATK
+2575 ENHSLNEILGVAK
-2588 DLQNTASLISNPNF
+2588 DLLNTASLISNPNF
-2602 RDNATNLLELASY
+2602 RNNATNLLELASY

-2629 AREGES
+2629 SREGES
-2635 NFSERLLELKNKRF
+2635 DFSERLLELKNRRF

-2654 SEIFVK
+2654 GEVFVK
-2660 YSQPNKHPNNL
+2660 YSPPNKHPNNL
-2671 WVQGVG
+2671 WAQGIG

-2716 NGNIMRSLGNNVD
+2716 NGNIMHSLANNVD

-2752 GNASHINSSNS
+2752 GNANNINSSNP

-2814 KGKMQNPAYQQ
+2814 KGNDAAYKQ
-2825 FVMHSNPSNESVLTL
+2825 FLMHSNPSNESVLTL

-2868 KAKGDNMVRFV
+2868 KSKGDNVVRFV
-2879 GENTLLYRKGEI
+2879 GENTLLYRKGEV

-2921 LQYQDLNITG
+2921 LQYQDINITG

>member
-1 MKQFKKKPKKI
+1 MKKFKKKPKSI
-12 KRSQKII
+12 KRSHQKTI
-19 LKRPLWLMPLLIGGF
+19 LKRPLWLAPLLIGGF
-34 ASGVYADGTDILGLS
+34 ASGVHANNLWDLLNPKVGGEYVHWVKGSQYCAWWEFAGCLKNV
-49 WGEKSQ
+49 WGANHKG
-55 KVCVHRPWY
+55 Y
-64 ALWSC
+64 DA
-69 DKWEEKTQQFTGNQL
+69 
-84 ITKTWAGGNAANYY
+84 GNAANYLS
-98 HSQNNQDITANLKND
+98 SQNYQAIFVGSGNET
-113 NGTYFLS
+113 GTYSLS
-120 GLYNYT
+120 GFTNYV
-126 GGEYNGGNLDI
+126 GGNLTI
-137 ELGSNATFNLG
+137 NLG
-148 ANSGNSFTS
+148 NSVVLDLSGSNSFTS
-157 WYPNGHTNVTF
+157 YQGYNQGKDDVSFNVGAINLNG
-168 SAGTINVNN
+168 AL
-177 SVEVGNRVGSG
+177 EVGNRVGSG

-198 NLNANKVTINSN
+198 NLNANKVNINSN
-210 INAYKTSQVNIGNAN
+210 ISAFKTSQVNIGNAN
-225 SAITIN
+225 SAITIGL
-231 SVSLS
+231 VSLN
-236 GDTCSSLAKI
+236 GDTCSSLASV
-246 GSGANCSSSGPSY
+246 GVGANCSTSGPSY
-259 SFKGTTSATNTTFS
+259 SFKGTTNATNTAFS
-273 NASGSFTFEESANFS
+273 NASGSFTFEENATFS

-295 AFTFNKG
+295 SFTFNKG

-312 SGSFTFKGT
+312 SGSFNFKGA
-321 SSFNNAT
+321 SSFNGAT
-328 FSNASYT
+328 FSDASYT
-335 FDNQATFQNSSFN
+335 FDNQATFNNSSFN
-348 GGTFTFNNQSNPTNS
+348 GGT
-363 AQHPQI
+363 
-369 LFENSSF
+369 
-376 NGGIFTFNNQTN
+376 FTFNNQTN

-393 QHPQILFENSSFSG
+393 QHPQIQNSSFSG
-407 STTTL
+407 NATTL
-412 KGSATFEQAF
+412 KGFVDFQQAF
-422 NNSNHQLTIQNA
+422 NNSNHQLIMQNA
-434 SFDNA
+434 SFNNA
-439 TFNNTGKIT
+439 NFSNTGKIT
-448 IEKDASFNN
+448 INESASFNSTTFN
-457 TSFNTPVDTNNM
+457 TSVDTNNM

-493 SKITLA
+493 SKVTLA
-499 QGATFNLTS
+499 QGTTFNLTS
-508 LGSEK
+508 LSSEK

-527 HLLNHALNSL
+527 NLLNHALNSL
-537 TNALKTTE
+537 TNALKTNE
-545 SSSKPQSF
+545 SSSRPQSF
-553 AQGLWDM
+553 AQGLWDI

-570 LSENAATPKNTDS
+570 LSTDATTSKPADS
-583 SPSAPTKDSPQ
+583 SPSKSSTNSAQ

-601 IGDTIYKL
+601 IGDIIYKL
-609 QETFSPNSIIIQA
+609 QETFSHNSIIIQA

-630 PPTIS
+630 PPVIS
-635 GSQFDLSASNYIN
+635 GSKFDLSASNYIDSD
-648 ANMPWYDHKY
+648 MPWYDHKS

-690 FSTNGSNLVIG
+690 FSASGSNLVIG
-701 YNATWTGNSVSSSGT
+701 YNSTWTDHNVSSSDT

-737 QCIGTT
+737 QCTGTT
-743 NGAYSAYHVYITAN
+743 NGTYSAYHVYITAN

-772 VFNGVDSINI
+772 VFNGVDSVNI
-782 ANATITQH
+782 VNATITQH
-790 NAGAYSSSMTF
+790 NAGIYSSSMTF
-801 STQNMDSSQNLN
+801 STQSMDNSQNLN
-813 GLNANGK
+813 GLNPNGT
-820 LSVYGAT
+820 LSVYGTT

-835 KFIFNAGQATFE
+835 KFIFNAGQAVFE
-847 NTNFNGGSYQFSG
+847 NTNFNGGNYQFSG

-903 TTSFVGDFT
+903 NTSFVGDFT

-921 GNAVF
+921 GSAVF
-926 GNSTNSDGSQNTANF
+926 GNSNNGSQNNANF
-941 NNTGSVNIAGN
+941 NNTGSVNISGN
-952 ATFDNMAF
+952 ATFNNVVF
-960 NGPTNTSVKGQVTL
+960 NGPTNMSVKGQVAL
-974 NNITLKNLNAPLSF
+974 NNITLKNLNTPLSF
-988 GDGMINFSAHS
+988 GDGTITFNAHS
-999 VINIGEAIT
+999 VINIAEAIT

-1050 SAGNGIYDVVY
+1050 SAGNGVYDVVY

-1066 TYNFQEVFSPNSI
+1066 TYNFQEIFSPNSI

-1090 DYVDME
+1090 DYMDME

-1121 GNLNNTIYYYDKSID
+1121 GNSNNTIYYYDKSID

-1150 SQTLTGQNSAIVFGA
+1150 SQTFTGQNSAIVFGA
-1165 KNIWTNASDAPQSN
+1165 KSIWTNASDAPQSN

-1263 MNFIS
+1263 MNFTS
-1268 NSANIQAQ
+1268 NSTNIQAQ
-1276 NSYFIDDTAQNKGN
+1276 NSYFIDDTAQNGGN

-1321 AVNAISFTNSSN
+1321 AANAINFTNSTN

-1340 ISAKSVLFDNSNLS
+1340 MQAKSVSFDNSNLS

-1363 ANAISLSQNAS
+1363 ANAINLSQNAS

-1383 ELSGDLNLND
+1383 ELQGDLNLND

-1406 SNNATINDYASLIA
+1406 SNNATINDYASLIV
-1420 SNGSHLNFN
+1420 NDGSRLNFN
-1429 GAVNFNSA
+1429 GTTNFNSA
-1437 NITTSLSDSSI
+1437 NITTSLNHSSI
-1448 VFKGA
+1448 LFKGA
-1453 SSLGGQFNL
+1453 ISLGGQFNL
-1462 SNNSFLDFQGSSAI
+1462 SNNSSLDFQGSSAI
-1476 TSNTAFNFY
+1476 ISNTAFNFY
-1485 NNAFSQSPITFHQ
+1485 DNAFSQSPITFHQ

-1551 NRVYNIIQADMN
+1551 NRVYNIIQAGMN
-1563 SNWYERISFFGMR
+1563 NNWYERINFFGMC
-1576 INDGIYDAKNQTYSF
+1576 INDGVYDAINQTYSF
-1591 TNPLNNAL
+1591 TNPINNAL

-1628 SEIFNY
+1628 SEVFNY

-1647 SDDAQGVFYLTSS
+1647 SDDAEGVFYLTSN

-1690 VISQTYNAQGNPISA
+1690 VISQTYNAQGNPIST

-1741 LSSLSNLKGD
+1741 LSSLSDLNSN

-1758 LITPSDWKNINE
+1758 LITPNDWKNINE
-1770 LIDNA
+1770 FIDNA

-1782 FNNGALIIGATKIG
+1782 FNNGTLIVGTAKIG
-1796 QTNTNST
+1796 QTDTNSA

-1881 ILNQANIVSS
+1881 VLNQANIVSS

-1935 IVNTLGSGSVIGGYL
+1935 IADTLGSNSVIGGHL

-2044 ISVMLQDIVKPSE
+2044 ISVILQDIVKPSS
-2057 ALQNDVVALGKQMI
+2057 ALKNDVAALGKQMI
-2071 GEFLGQDMLNSLESL
+2071 GEFLGQDTLNSLESL

-2101 AKGLGPIYEQGLG
+2101 AKGLGSIYEQGLG
-2114 DLIPNLGKKGLFAP
+2114 DLMPNLGKKGLFAP

-2135 QRGDFSFNAQGNV
+2135 QKGDFSFNAQGNV

-2161 TLSFNAGNSLIF
+2161 TLSFNAGDTLIF
-2173 AGNNHIAFT
+2173 AGNNRISFT
-2182 NHSGTLNLLSNQVS
+2182 NHAGALNLLSDQVS
-2196 NINITTLDASNG
+2196 NINITTLNASNG
-2208 LKINAA
+2208 LKINAS

-2229 SCVQQ
+2229 SCVGQN
-2234 SDPITTN
+2234 DPTTAN
-2241 TANPCALSAQSANGA
+2241 IANPCALSAQSVNDA
-2256 SSNNASNNAPI
+2256 SSGNASNNAQI

-2280 NDFNFSGN
+2280 NGFNFSGN

-2299 IKGSAN
+2299 IKGSAS

-2342 IQGAFNNNATQK
+2342 IQGAFNNNATRK
-2354 IGVLQNLVI
+2354 IEVLQNLTI

-2371 GIYGLEV
+2371 GVYGLEV

-2396 TPAPL
+2396 TPTPL
-2401 IQAEGIINLNTTQT
+2401 IQAGGIINLNTTQM
-2415 PFINVNNSM
+2415 PFMNVNNSM
-2424 ANNTTYTLLKSSRYI
+2424 ANNTTYTLLKSSCYI

-2452 KLYTL
+2452 NLYTL

-2491 LPNSNNA
+2491 LPNPNNA
-2498 SPNNILSLSVL
+2498 HQNNILSLSVL
-2509 HNQVKMSYGDKVM
+2509 YNQVKMSYGDKVM

-2542 NQIEAIGGNNAIKW
+2542 NQIEAVGGNNAIKW
-2556 LSTLMIKTKEN
+2556 LSTLMMETKEN

-2575 ENHSLNEILDATK
+2575 KNHSLHEILGVAK
-2588 DLQNTASLISNPNF
+2588 DLLNTASLISNPNF
-2602 RDNATNLLELASY
+2602 RNNATNLLELASY

-2629 AREGES
+2629 SREGES
-2635 NFSERLLELKNKRF
+2635 DFSKHLLELKNKRF

-2654 SEIFVK
+2654 GEVFVK

-2671 WVQGVG
+2671 WVQGIG

-2697 RLVKNVILGGYVA
+2697 RLVKNLILGGYVA

-2716 NGNIMRSLGNNVD
+2716 NGNIMHSLANNVD

-2741 EFTLSANETYG
+2741 EFTLSTNETYE
-2752 GNASHINSSNS
+2752 GNASNINSSNS
-2763 LLSVLNQRYNYNT
+2763 LLSVLNQRYSYNT

-2814 KGKMQNPAYQQ
+2814 KGKMNDAAYKQ
-2825 FVMHSNPSNESVLTL
+2825 FLMHSNPSNESVLTL

-2868 KAKGDNMVRFV
+2868 KSKGDNTVRFV
-2879 GENTLLYRKGEI
+2879 GENTLLYRKGEV

-2921 LQYQDLNITG
+2921 LQYQDINITG

>member
-1 MKQFKKKPKKI
+1 MKKFKKKPKSI
-12 KRSQKII
+12 KRSHQKTI
-19 LKRPLWLMPLLIGGF
+19 LKRPLWLMPLLISGF

-55 KVCVHRPWY
+55 KVCVHHPWY

-98 HSQNNQDITANLKND
+98 HSQNNQSITANLKND

-148 ANSGNSFTS
+148 ASSGNSFTS

-198 NLNANKVTINSN
+198 NLNANKVIINSN
-210 INAYKTSQVNIGNAN
+210 ISAYKTSQVNIGNAN

-231 SVSLS
+231 SVSLN
-236 GDTCSSLAKI
+236 GYTCSSLASV
-246 GSGANCSSSGPSY
+246 GAGANCSNSGPSY
-259 SFKGTTSATNTTFS
+259 SFKGTTNATNTTFS
-273 NASGSFTFEESANFS
+273 NASGSFTFEENATFS
-288 GAKLNGG
+288 GAKWNGG
-295 AFTFNKG
+295 TYTFNKE
-302 FNATNNTAFN
+302 FSATNNTAFN
-312 SGSFTFKGT
+312 SGRFTFKGT
-321 SSFNNAT
+321 SSFNGAS
-328 FSNASYT
+328 FSNATYT
-335 FDNQATFQNSSFN
+335 FNNQATFQNSSFN
-348 GGTFTFNNQSNPTNS
+348 GGTFTFNNQTNPANS

-369 LFENSSF
+369 
-376 NGGIFTFNNQTN
+376 Q
-388 PTNSA
+388 
-393 QHPQILFENSSFSG
+393 NSSFSG
-407 STTTL
+407 NAITL
-412 KGSATFEQAF
+412 KGSVIFQQAF

-434 SFDNA
+434 SFNNA

-448 IEKDASFNN
+448 INESASFNN
-457 TSFNTPVDTNNM
+457 TTFNTSVDANNM
-469 SVTGSVTLSGKNDLK
+469 SVTGGVTLSGKNDLK

-493 SKITLA
+493 SKITLT
-499 QGATFNLTS
+499 QGTTFNLTS

-513 SVTILNSSGGITYN
+513 SVTILNSSGGINYN
-527 HLLNHALNSL
+527 NLLNHAINSL
-537 TNALKTTE
+537 TNALKTNE

-570 LSENAATPKNTDS
+570 LSESAATSKNTDS
-583 SPSAPTKDSPQ
+583 SPSKSSTNPTQ

-609 QETFSPNSIIIQA
+609 QETFGPNSIIIQA

-630 PPTIS
+630 PPVIS
-635 GSQFDLSASNYIN
+635 GSKFDLSASNYIN
-648 ANMPWYDHKY
+648 ADMHWYNHKY

-690 FSTNGSNLVIG
+690 FSANGSNLVIG
-701 YNATWTGNSVSSSGT
+701 YNSTWTGNSVSSSDT

-737 QCIGTT
+737 QCTGTT
-743 NGAYSAYHVYITAN
+743 NGTYSAYHVYITAN

-772 VFNGVDSINI
+772 IFNGVDSINI

-790 NAGAYSSSMTF
+790 NAGIYSSSMTF
-801 STQNMDSSQNLN
+801 STQSMDDSQNLK
-813 GLNANGK
+813 GLNSNGK
-820 LSVYGAT
+820 LLVYGTT

-835 KFIFNAGQATFE
+835 KFIFNAGQAVFE

-912 NANSNLQIA
+912 NAHSNLQIA

-926 GNSTNSDGSQNTANF
+926 GNPTNSDGSQNTANF
-941 NNTGSVNIAGN
+941 NNTGSVNISGN
-952 ATFDNMAF
+952 ATFDNVVF

-988 GDGMINFSAHS
+988 GDGTITFNAHS

-1050 SAGNGIYDVVY
+1050 SVGNGVYDVVY

-1066 TYNFQEVFSPNSI
+1066 TYNFQEIFSQNSI

-1090 DYVDME
+1090 DYMDME
-1096 KSDHLYYQNALG
+1096 KSDHLYYKDVAG

-1121 GNLNNTIYYYDKSID
+1121 GNPNNTIYYYDNSID

-1150 SQTLTGQNSAIVFGA
+1150 SQTFTGQNSAIVFGA
-1165 KNIWTNASDAPQSN
+1165 KSIWTNASDAPQSN

-1268 NSANIQAQ
+1268 NSTNIQAQ

-1321 AVNAISFTNSSN
+1321 AKNAISFTNSTN

-1340 ISAKSVLFDNSNLS
+1340 MQAKSVLFDNSNLS

-1363 ANAISLSQNAS
+1363 ANAINLSQNAS

-1383 ELSGDLNLND
+1383 ELQGDLNLND
-1393 TSSLNLNQSAINV
+1393 TSSLNLDQSTINV

-1420 SNGSHLNFN
+1420 SNNAHINFN
-1429 GAVNFNSA
+1429 GTTHFNSA
-1437 NITTSLSDSSI
+1437 NITTSLSNSSI

-1453 SSLGGQFNL
+1453 ISLGGQFNL
-1462 SNNSFLDFQGSSAI
+1462 SNNSSLDFQGSSAI

-1485 NNAFSQSPITFHQ
+1485 DNAFSQSPITFHQ

-1513 NPNNS
+1513 NPNSS
-1518 SVLNLKNSQLVFSDQ
+1518 SVLDLKNSQLVFGDQ

-1551 NRVYNIIQADMN
+1551 NRVYNIIQADMS

-1576 INDGIYDAKNQTYSF
+1576 ISDGIYDAKNQTYSF

-1647 SDDAQGVFYLTSS
+1647 SDDAEGVFYLTSS
-1660 VKGYYNPNQSYQASG
+1660 VKGYYNPNQSYQANG
-1675 SNNTTKNNNLTSESS
+1675 SNNTTKNNNLSSESS

-1705 LHVYNKGYNFNNI
+1705 LHIYNKGYNFNNI

-1741 LSSLSNLKGD
+1741 LSSLSDLKGD

-1770 LIDNA
+1770 FIDNA

-1796 QTNTNST
+1796 QTDTNSA
-1803 VVFGGLGYQKPCDYT
+1803 VVFGGLGYQTPCDYT

-1844 DTTFNAKE
+1844 NTTFNAKE

-1922 MQSINKAGGLGNL
+1922 VQSINKAGGLGNL
-1935 IVNTLGSGSVIGGYL
+1935 IVNTLGSNSVIGGYL

-1964 QNNFDNL
+1964 QNNFDKL

-2044 ISVMLQDIVKPSE
+2044 ISVILQDIVKPSS
-2057 ALQNDVVALGKQMI
+2057 ALKNDVAALGKQMI
-2071 GEFLGQDMLNSLESL
+2071 GEFLGQDTLNSLESL
-2086 LQNQQIKSVLDKVLA
+2086 LQNQQIKSVLDKILA

-2114 DLIPNLGKKGLFAP
+2114 DLMPNLGKKGLFAP

-2135 QRGDFSFNAQGNV
+2135 QKGDFSFNAQGNV

-2182 NHSGTLNLLSNQVS
+2182 NHFGTLQLLSNQVS

-2208 LKINAA
+2208 LKINAGS
-2214 NNNVSVSQGNLFINA
+2214 NNISVSQGDLFINA

-2234 SDPITTN
+2234 STP
-2241 TANPCALSAQSANGA
+2241 TAANATNPCALTTQNNA
-2256 SSNNASNNAPI
+2256 SSSNASNNAPI

-2280 NDFNFSGN
+2280 NGFNFSGN
-2288 IYANGVVDFSK
+2288 IYANGVVDLSK

-2305 IKNLYLYNNA
+2305 VKNLYLYNNA

-2342 IQGAFNNNATQK
+2342 IQRAFNNNATQK
-2354 IGVLQNLVI
+2354 IEVLQNLVI

-2371 GIYGLEV
+2371 GIYGLEI
-2378 GGALNNF
+2378 GGALNNL
-2385 GAIHFNLENIQ
+2385 GTIHFNLENSQ
-2396 TPAPL
+2396 TPVNPL
-2401 IQAEGIINLNTTQT
+2401 IQAEGIINLNATQT

-2486 LLSVA
+2486 LLSVV
-2491 LPNSNNA
+2491 LPDSNNA
-2498 SPNNILSLSVL
+2498 HQNNILSLSVL
-2509 HNQVKMSYGDKVM
+2509 HDQIKMSYGDRIM

-2542 NQIEAIGGNNAIKW
+2542 NQIEAVGGNAIKW
-2556 LSTLMIKTKEN
+2556 LSTLMMDTKEN

-2575 ENHSLNEILDATK
+2575 KNHSLNEILGVTK

-2602 RDNATNLLELASY
+2602 RNNATNLLELASY

-2635 NFSERLLELKNKRF
+2635 NFSERLLDLKNKRF

-2654 SEIFVK
+2654 SEVFIK
-2660 YSQPNKHPNNL
+2660 YSQLSKHPNNL
-2671 WVQGVG
+2671 WIQGVG

-2710 YGYSGF
+2710 YGYSDF
-2716 NGNIMRSLGNNVD
+2716 NGNIMHSLGNNVD

-2752 GNASHINSSNS
+2752 GNASNINSSNP
-2763 LLSVLNQRYNYNT
+2763 LLSVLNQRYSYNT

-2801 VGLSYHFIGLSGM
+2801 VGLSYHFIDLSGM
-2814 KGKMQNPAYQQ
+2814 KGKMNDAAYKQ
-2825 FVMHSNPSNESVLTL
+2825 FLMHSNPSNESVLTL

-2868 KAKGDNMVRFV
+2868 KSKGGNVVRFV
-2879 GENTLLYRKGEI
+2879 GENTLLYRKGEV

-2921 LQYQDLNITG
+2921 LQYQDINITG